1 MGNKSIQKFFA
12 DQNSVIDLSSLGNAK
27 GAKVSLSGPDMNITT
42 PRGSVIIV
50 NGALYSSIKGNNLA
64 VKFKDKTITGAKIL
78 GSVDLK
84 DIQLERIDSSLVD
97 SAQVEKKGNGKRR
110 NKKEE
115 EELKKQLDDAEN
127 AKKEADKAK
136 EEAEKAKEAAEK
148 ALNEAF
154 EVQNSSKQIEEMLQN
169 FLADNVAKDNLA
181 QQSDA
186 SQQNTQAKA
195 TQASKQNDAEK
206 VLPQPINKNTSTG
219 KSNSSKN
226 EENKLDAES
235 VKEPLK
241 VTLALAAE
249 SNSGSKDDSITNFTK
264 PQFVGSTAPNATVII
279 KINGIAV
286 GQAVADSLGN
296 FTFTAPETLTDGT
309 YNLEAEAKT
318 ADGSG
323 SAKLVITIDS
333 VTDKPTFEL
342 SPESSVSGHK
352 GLTPTLTPSIVGT
365 AEENA
370 KVDIYVDNKL
380 VASVDVDKDG
390 NWSYEFKDNELSE
403 GENSIK
409 VVAVDKAGNKNETTD
424 SIITDTIAPE
434 KPTIELDD
442 SSDSGI
448 KNDNITNSTLP
459 TFIGVAEPGSTVS
472 IYLGLKHLGEVIVA
486 KDGTWSYTLTTP
498 LKDGEYNITATATDI
513 AGHTSATANLP
524 FTIDTRISYFSAEIE
539 TTNDSGIVGD
549 NVTNNT
555 RPTFTGKTEPNAII
569 SVINSETGE
578 EVIFKANDKGEWTFN
593 FTSDS
598 VEGINNLTFTVE
610 DVAGNKKDF
619 SFSYVIDTIAPV
631 PPTVSLEDYVV
642 LPNGIILSGNDLP
655 ALVGTAEPKSTILL
669 MRDGK
674 LYDSIEVDSNGTWN
688 YQFSNKFLQGA
699 YDIEIISQDAAGN
712 KSSTVKYSF
721 TIQTE
726 VVPPKAELDAS
737 DDSGAKGDWIT
748 NKHNALTLLG
758 TADRFATVN
767 ILIDGK
773 TIGVTTADADGNW
786 NFDISRNLSDNV
798 YKITVESIDPL
809 GRTSSVDY
817 QLTIDSFTP
826 IPTVMLHDSADSG
839 VKGDMITKINTPLFT
854 GMAEANA
861 KVSIYVDGV
870 LSGEAIA
877 GDDGVWNF
885 QFTTALSDGSHDV
898 TVKVED
904 IAGNTASSSAYNFQI
919 VTQTQ
924 KPTIELVNDTGV
936 DNTDHI
942 INEKNPALTG
952 TAAPYSTVKLYID
965 GALIAEVRTN
975 KDGRWEYTL
984 KADQGLVDGDHRITA
999 SVEDIAGNIAHSDP
1013 FLISVDTAISIP
1025 IVSLSPDSDSG
1036 ISDDNLTNIVK
1047 PTLHLKDIDP
1057 DIISVQVWD
1066 AMSDTQIGVA
1076 TQQPDG
1082 SWAYTFTSDLTEG
1095 LHQVYV
1101 KVEDIAG
1108 NKANSAI
1115 FDFTIDTTVS
1125 TPVISLLSKDDTG
1138 VTGDNLTNINKPGFA
1153 ISGVDADAHRVVV
1166 QVMHNGV
1173 SEEIELSHLN
1183 GSWLFIPGNTWADG
1197 SYTLTVKVED
1207 KAGNTNYS
1215 APLTVVIDTQ
1225 IAIDGVELVNDSG
1238 VKGDNMTNDDRPH
1251 FRVTVP
1257 TDVNEVRLSIDGG
1270 NSWVQATPGV
1280 AGSWEYIWP
1289 TDLADGQYTLT
1300 VEATDKAGNTV
1311 TKTIDFAVDTTLSV
1325 PVIVLDSAD
1334 DTGIQGDNM
1343 TNSTQPTFALQHIDD
1358 DAVRVTV
1365 SVEHGGVTTT
1375 FDATKG
1381 TGGWTFTPPTSWAD
1395 GDYTLSVSVE
1405 DKAGN
1410 TSHSASLTVTVDTQ
1424 IAINNIELVNDSG
1437 IPDDNL
1443 TNNVRPHFQ
1452 VTVPTDVNVVRLSID
1467 GGKTWFNATQSAT
1480 PGVWDYIWPDDVADG
1495 GYTLTVEATDEA
1507 GNKATQTLDFTI
1519 DTTLSVPTLSLDS
1532 ADDSGIAGDNI
1543 TNVKTPGFTLNNI
1556 DTDVS
1561 RVIVEVMH
1569 NGIKQEVPLVQTG
1582 GQWRF
1587 APTSDWADGDY
1598 ILTVKVED
1606 RAGNVKQSAPLT
1618 VTVDTHIAIDRIE
1631 LVNDSGIPGDN
1642 LTNEARPHFQVTV
1655 PADVNGVRLS
1665 IDGGKTWF
1673 DATQSATSGVWDY
1686 TWLTNVANGPHTLM
1700 VEASDKAGNK
1710 TTQKLDFTID
1720 TILSEPTITLDSADD
1735 SAAGDNITNV
1745 KMPGFTLGNID
1756 ADVTKVVVTVAH
1768 DGKNQQIEL
1777 IKNGGVWRFTPG
1789 AAWTDGDYTLTVKV
1803 EDKAGN
1809 TNYSAPLTVTI
1820 DTQTSIDRIE
1830 LLNDTGIVGDNL
1842 TNEARPQFHITV
1854 PTDVN
1859 SVQLSLDG
1867 GINWV
1872 NATLTSDG
1880 VWEYIWPTDLVEN
1893 TYTLTVKATDV
1904 AGNTATETLNF
1915 IIDTTLSTP
1924 TITLDSADDSGTA
1937 NDNKTNVKTP
1947 GFIIGGIDSDVT
1959 QVVVQ
1964 VMRDGH
1970 SEEVELTQTN
1980 GQWRFVPGSAWTD
1993 GDYTLTVTVK
2003 DEAGNIRHSAPLT
2016 VTIDTQITIDHIE
2029 LVNDSGIPDDNLTNN
2044 VRPHFQVTVPTDVN
2058 VVRLSIDG
2066 GKTWFNAT
2074 QSATPGVWDYT
2085 WLADVGEGK
2094 HTLTVEATDKAGNKT
2109 TQQLDFI
2116 IDTLLSEP
2124 TIVLDNTDDSGT
2136 KGDHLTNVNKP
2147 TFLLGN
2153 IDADARYV
2161 TVEVQHGGTKEVLT
2175 ATKDATGNWSVTPTG
2190 TWADGDYTLTV
2201 RVEDEAG
2208 NEKHSASLTV
2218 TVDTQ
2223 ITIDVIELVNDNG
2236 IPGDNMTNDAH
2247 PQFRV
2252 TVPGDVNEV
2261 SLSIDGGV
2269 TWVKATQSATP
2280 GVWNYTWPGT
2290 VPDGDYTLNVKA
2302 TDNAGNTV
2310 TETLHFTID
2319 TTLSTP
2325 VIVLDSADD
2334 SGVHGDN
2341 MTNHTQPTF
2350 ALQHID
2356 DDAVR
2361 VTVSVEH
2368 GGVTTTFDAT
2378 KDAGGW
2384 TFTPTG
2390 AWADGDY
2397 TLSVS
2402 VEDKAGNTSHSASLT
2417 VTVDTQIAINNIE
2430 LVNDSGIPD
2439 DNLTNNVRPHFQ
2451 VTVPTDVNVVRLSI
2465 DGGKT
2470 WFNATQSATPGV
2482 WDYIW
2487 PDDVADGGYTLT
2499 VEATDEAGNKATQTL
2514 DFTIDTTLS
2523 VPTLSLDSA
2532 DDSGIAGD
2540 NITNVKTPGFTLNN
2554 IDTDVS
2560 RVIVEVMHNGIKQ
2573 EVPLVQTGGQWRFA
2587 PTSDWADGD
2596 YILTV
2601 KVEDRAGNVKQSA
2614 PLTVTVD
2621 THIAIDRIELVNDS
2635 GIPGDN
2641 LTNEA
2646 RPHFQVT
2653 VPADVNGVRLSID
2666 GGKTW
2671 FDATQSATSG
2681 VWDYTWLTNVA
2692 NGPHTLMVEASDKA
2706 GNKTTQK
2713 LDFTIDTIL
2722 SEPTITLDSADDSAA
2737 GDNITNVKMPGFT
2750 LGNIDADVT
2759 KVVVTVAHD
2768 GKNQQIE
2775 LIKNGGVWRFTP
2787 GAAWTDGDYTLTVKV
2802 EDKAGN
2808 TNYSA
2813 PLTVTIDTQTS
2824 IDRIELLNDTG
2835 IVGDNL
2841 TNEARPQFHI
2851 TVPTD
2856 VNSVQLS
2863 LDGGINWVNA
2873 TLTSDGVWE
2882 YIWPTDLVEN
2892 TYTLTVKATD
2902 VAGNTATETLNFI
2915 IDTTLSTPT
2924 ITLDSADDSG
2934 TANDNKTNVK
2944 TPGFIIGGIDSDV
2957 TQVVVQVMRDGH
2969 SEEVE
2974 LTQTNGQWRFVPG
2987 SAWTDGDYT
2996 LTVTV
3001 KDEAGNIR
3009 HSAPLTVTI
3018 DTQITI
3024 DHIELVNDS
3033 GIPDD
3038 NLTNNVR
3045 PHFQVTVPTDVNV
3058 VRLSI
3063 DGGKTWFNATQSATP
3078 GVWDYTWLADVGEG
3092 KHTLTV
3098 EATDKAGN
3106 KTTQQL
3112 DFIIDTLL
3120 SEPTIVLD
3128 NTDDSGTKGDN
3139 LTNVNK
3145 PTFLLGNIDAD
3156 ARYVTVEVQHG
3167 GTKEVLTA
3175 TKGATGIWSVTP
3187 TGTWADGD
3195 YTLTVRVEDDA
3206 GNVKY
3211 SAPLTV
3217 TVDTQITIDVIELV
3231 NDNGIPGDN
3240 LTNDVRPH
3248 FRVTVPGDVNEVR
3261 LSIDGGNTWVR
3272 ATQGTAGIWDYTWPK
3287 DVTDGLH
3294 TLTVEATDKAG
3305 NKTTQTLDFTIDT
3318 RLSTPT
3324 IAMDSRDDT
3333 GAIGDHITSVKRP
3346 GFTIGNI
3353 DADAHSVI
3361 LRITQGGNSQE
3372 VTLTQVGGQWRF
3384 TPDADWADGSYTLT
3398 VEVTDNA
3405 GNVRQSTPLVVTVD
3419 TQTSITDIT
3428 LVNDHGVP
3436 DDNLTNSTRPQ
3447 FEITVPA
3454 DVNSV
3459 QLSIDGGANWVSATQ
3474 GIEGVWGYTWPTDM
3488 GDGKHTLTVM
3498 VTDRA
3503 GNTATQTLEFFI
3515 DTRLSTPTIALDS
3528 TDDTGTPGDDMT
3540 NRTRPT
3546 FILQNIDS
3554 DVINVTVSV
3563 THNGTTTSF
3572 TATQGA
3578 GGWSFTPP
3586 APWGDGDYTLTVT
3599 VEDRAGNTRPSTP
3612 LTVTVDTQI
3621 AIDRIE
3627 LVNDSGVPGDNVT
3640 KHVRPQFQISVPD
3653 DVEKVLL
3660 SIDGG
3665 TTWVT
3670 AIKSSTAGIWD
3681 YTWPTDMPE
3690 GQHTLTVEVTDGA
3703 GNKMTE
3709 TLNFTIDITLLTPT
3723 IELAPDQD
3731 TGQNKNDNLTSV
3743 TQPVFVLGSIDKD
3756 VRHVELSIEHNGTFK
3771 TVVLTESA
3779 DGWRYRPDSALAD
3792 GSYTFTVTVTDVAGN
3807 QQTSA
3812 PLKVTIDG
3820 TLTTPVIELAAG
3832 EDSGTVGDRL
3842 TNHDRPVFDIHQV
3855 DSDVTRV
3862 MVKVTYNG
3870 KTHEEAAVF
3879 TNGQWRFTPS
3889 ASWADGSYQLAVVV
3903 EDLAGNV
3910 KESAPFE
3917 VRIDTTTTINNIVLL
3932 NDTGVQN
3939 DQLTNVAKPSFRIDV
3954 PGDVVQ
3960 VRVTLDGGANWN
3972 VIRKNADGQWI
3983 FDSPNTLVDGT
3994 YTLRV
3999 EATDEAGNIANKDL
4013 VFNID
4018 TNIQVPTIALD
4029 AGQDTGANTAD
4040 NITNI
4045 SRPTFTIGNVDP
4057 DVIKVVVT
4065 IDGHDYNA
4073 TKVGAGWQFTPG
4085 NAIPDGS
4092 YNITVTVE
4100 DKAGNT
4106 ATSKPL
4112 PVVIDTTAE
4121 IESVTLVTDSGDSD
4135 VDNITKVDKPQFS
4148 IVTADDITHVRVK
4161 IDNAANWIE
4170 LTKGGDGR
4178 WIFNVGSALPDGQH
4192 TLLVDVTDIAG
4203 NVAQETLQFTIDT
4216 TLREP
4221 TIVLDPTHDTGDD
4234 TNDNLTRINK
4244 PVFIIGNVDNDVSHI
4259 VVHIDGRDY
4268 TIENTG
4274 GNLTFTPDQP
4284 LSDGQHTISV
4294 TVTDIAGNTKTSAEL
4309 RIEIDTQVQIDSV
4322 TLTTDSGVNDHDN
4335 VTNAT
4340 RPSFEIATPDDV
4352 TSVLVSF
4359 DGVNWT
4365 PISKNAAG
4373 QWEFTAGSALPDGHY
4388 TLHVQATDR
4397 AGNTA
4402 NSTLGFTVD
4411 TQIDGLSVVMLDDAG
4426 KDSTDGITNI
4436 TSPRFE
4442 ISAREPLQSVT
4453 VILNGKSSTL
4463 TQGAGN
4469 KWLFTPDTPLVD
4481 GTYKIEI
4488 VAEDIAGN
4496 KISKEVSFT
4505 IDTIVSDPSID
4516 LLDADDTGESAV
4528 DNITSVTTPRF
4539 VIGNVPADIDTV
4551 VIRINGVSYSVTANG
4566 NNLWEFQV
4574 PVALNDG
4581 VYEAVVV
4588 FRDIAGNTS
4597 ETKLPFTIDTTTS
4610 VSVRMEPAS
4619 DTGNSNS
4626 DNLTNKQNPKF
4637 EGTAEPN
4644 AKLVITIVDDKSGRE
4659 VLKQTITVGAD
4670 GNWSVT
4676 PNILPDGMYTIN
4688 VVATDVA
4695 GNTAQTQERFTIDTV
4710 TIDPTIR
4717 LSDPSID
4724 DQHEATSLRP
4734 EFKGFAEAFSTIMI
4748 QWDGKVVG
4756 SANANANGEWSW
4768 TPPSVLAPGSYVVSI
4783 VAKDKAGNE
4792 SSQVDF
4798 PVVIPVIDVT
4808 PPTIKLSEES
4818 DSGALGDFTTN
4829 NKTPTLIG
4837 STLPNTIVSI
4847 YVDGVKVG
4855 EATADTAGRYTF
4867 QLSEMK
4873 DGHYVVQVGIVNPRD
4888 NSELRSTAVD
4898 VTIDTE
4904 VAELV
4909 WNISGMHEGGYIN
4922 TVTPEI
4928 GGTSEPNSK
4937 ITIFV
4942 NGVEKAIAYTT
4953 GAGHWG
4959 VVLPALGNDGNYELT
4974 FKVEDVAGNIRE
4986 FGPQNVILDTVISPL
5001 TVVLREADDSGKVG
5015 DWITNKSHVTI
5026 DGTAEAGSTLTIRN
5040 PQGVVIATLVVGN
5053 DGRWSA
5059 ELDLREGSNAFV
5071 VVSEDKAGNSQQ
5083 KEILIEH
5090 DTQIEISDISLSRDT
5105 NSGDKYDLITNNKSP
5120 VLVAMTDP
5128 GATVQVYI
5136 NGVLQGTVEASSSG
5150 NISYTMPAN
5159 SADGEYQVQFVATDT
5174 AGNRVESAITTVT
5187 IDSQIAVFDID
5198 EDSLPALSNNRAL
5211 SVSGV
5216 GEAGSQVSI
5225 FVDGKLVNVVMV
5237 EADGTWRA
5245 PILLQ
5250 DDGTFNIHFSIT
5262 DVAGNTEVSKDYS
5275 VDVDSST
5282 DFPTLNLEDASNS
5295 GSLDDLITNH
5305 NKPVLVG
5312 TAEAGATIHIYVD
5325 EKIVANVLVLE
5336 DGTWSYQFDNALKDG
5351 EYSIRVVAEDPAG
5364 NTAESPRLL
5373 VTIDTSTFIDNPAM
5387 VAGSDNGIFS
5397 NDSIT
5402 SQTRPTFSIFGE
5414 MNQSVQ
5420 IFIDGVL
5427 VDTITVTDR
5436 NQVYR
5441 PESPLGDGSHSIYYV
5456 ITDKAGNTATSK
5468 TLNFTIDTFNT
5479 TPVAIDSIGGQTLA
5493 EMTGSDGKI
5502 YITDTTRNLLFSG
5515 SAEPN
5520 SKIEIII
5527 NGLNVG
5533 EVWVNEKGHWQMPV
5547 NPLYFTEGQLDITV
5561 KSTDRAGNVNQ
5572 EKYSIWVDTHIKVFT
5587 SELDDNKSSSKT
5599 EWWSNSDLITMRGT
5613 GEIGATVSLIV
5624 AGVTLA
5630 TAVVAATGRWELST
5644 DKLPEGTYDISLVIE
5659 DSAGNRWEDVRE
5671 IFIDRTPPNAPVVT
5685 YSDIVNDLIIMQG
5698 TAEAKSQLIITD
5710 SEGNTYTLTVPDNG
5724 KWSMAI
5730 PYPSEGKFTITSVD
5744 AIGNRSDDV
5753 PLDIMKEVPVISLSP
5768 DSDSGTVGDN
5778 ITRDKQPTFIIGN
5791 LESDVVVVQV
5801 DINGTV
5807 YNAEKNADGVWFFT
5821 PGTPLADGSYTIS
5834 VIASDAAGNQKNS
5847 LPITV
5852 TIDSTLT
5859 VPEIAL
5865 AAGEDNGASDSD
5877 NVTNHTQPK
5886 FTLQHIDADVTGV
5899 TVNVTHNGVTDI
5911 YQATQGADGWT
5922 FTPPAAWNDGNY
5934 TLSVTVVDRAGNSQ
5948 QSASLAVTVDSTVTV
5963 TADSQHDDA
5972 SDDATATAVTPPESE
5987 TVNAESATHLRTE
6000 PSAAE
6005 ESVVKVTAYSI
6016 TLLNADSGDEIDRSI
6031 SQTPSFE
6038 ISVPENIVNVSIM
6051 FEGEE
6056 FTLPITNQKA
6066 IFEVPLSLEDGEYT
6080 MDVKFIDKDND
6091 FLIKEKTFSVDHSSA
6106 DIVNAMNVRGKTE
6119 DDINDSPS
6127 TSSVGHN
6134 NNGAIDVF
6142 AVNEVTLPVDNQ
6154 EEHA

>member
-42 PRGSVIIV
+42 PHGSVIIV

-115 EELKKQLDDAEN
+115 EELKKQLDEAEN

-249 SNSGSKDDSITNFTK
+249 SNSGSQDDSITNFTK

-448 KNDNITNSTLP
+448 KNDSITNSTLP

-539 TTNDSGIVGD
+539 TTDDSGIVGD

-598 VEGINNLTFTVE
+598 VEGVNNLTFTVE

-619 SFSYVIDTIAPV
+619 SFSYVIDTVAPV
-631 PPTVSLEDYVV
+631 PPTVSLEDFVV

-1066 AMSDTQIGVA
+1066 AASDTQIGVA

-1108 NKANSAI
+1108 NKANSAV

-1183 GSWLFIPGNTWADG
+1183 GSWLFTPGNTWADG

-1325 PVIVLDSAD
+1325 PVIVLNSAD
-1334 DTGIQGDNM
+1334 DTGVQGDNM

-1381 TGGWTFTPPTSWAD
+1381 VGGWSFTPTGAWAD

-1437 IPDDNL
+1437 IPNDNL

-1467 GGKTWFNATQSAT
+1467 GGKTWFNATQNAT

-1507 GNKATQTLDFTI
+1507 GNKTTQTLDFTI

-1561 RVIVEVMH
+1561 RVTVEVMH

-1710 TTQKLDFTID
+1710 TTQKLDFIID
-1720 TILSEPTITLDSADD
+1720 TMLSEPTITLDSPDD

-1872 NATLTSDG
+1872 NATLTPDG

-2016 VTIDTQITIDHIE
+2016 VTIDTQI
-2029 LVNDSGIPDDNLTNN
+2029 
-2044 VRPHFQVTVPTDVN
+2044 
-2058 VVRLSIDG
+2058 
-2066 GKTWFNAT
+2066 A
-2074 QSATPGVWDYT
+2074 
-2085 WLADVGEGK
+2085 
-2094 HTLTVEATDKAGNKT
+2094 
-2109 TQQLDFI
+2109 
-2116 IDTLLSEP
+2116 
-2124 TIVLDNTDDSGT
+2124 
-2136 KGDHLTNVNKP
+2136 
-2147 TFLLGN
+2147 
-2153 IDADARYV
+2153 
-2161 TVEVQHGGTKEVLT
+2161 
-2175 ATKDATGNWSVTPTG
+2175 
-2190 TWADGDYTLTV
+2190 
-2201 RVEDEAG
+2201 
-2208 NEKHSASLTV
+2208 
-2218 TVDTQ
+2218 
-2223 ITIDVIELVNDNG
+2223 
-2236 IPGDNMTNDAH
+2236 
-2247 PQFRV
+2247 
-2252 TVPGDVNEV
+2252 
-2261 SLSIDGGV
+2261 
-2269 TWVKATQSATP
+2269 
-2280 GVWNYTWPGT
+2280 
-2290 VPDGDYTLNVKA
+2290 
-2302 TDNAGNTV
+2302 
-2310 TETLHFTID
+2310 
-2319 TTLSTP
+2319 
-2325 VIVLDSADD
+2325 
-2334 SGVHGDN
+2334 
-2341 MTNHTQPTF
+2341 
-2350 ALQHID
+2350 
-2356 DDAVR
+2356 
-2361 VTVSVEH
+2361 
-2368 GGVTTTFDAT
+2368 
-2378 KDAGGW
+2378 
-2384 TFTPTG
+2384 
-2390 AWADGDY
+2390 
-2397 TLSVS
+2397 
-2402 VEDKAGNTSHSASLT
+2402 
-2417 VTVDTQIAINNIE
+2417 
-2430 LVNDSGIPD
+2430 
-2439 DNLTNNVRPHFQ
+2439 
-2451 VTVPTDVNVVRLSI
+2451 
-2465 DGGKT
+2465 
-2470 WFNATQSATPGV
+2470 
-2482 WDYIW
+2482 
-2487 PDDVADGGYTLT
+2487 
-2499 VEATDEAGNKATQTL
+2499 
-2514 DFTIDTTLS
+2514 
-2523 VPTLSLDSA
+2523 
-2532 DDSGIAGD
+2532 
-2540 NITNVKTPGFTLNN
+2540 
-2554 IDTDVS
+2554 
-2560 RVIVEVMHNGIKQ
+2560 
-2573 EVPLVQTGGQWRFA
+2573 
-2587 PTSDWADGD
+2587 
-2596 YILTV
+2596 
-2601 KVEDRAGNVKQSA
+2601 
-2614 PLTVTVD
+2614 
-2621 THIAIDRIELVNDS
+2621 
-2635 GIPGDN
+2635 
-2641 LTNEA
+2641 
-2646 RPHFQVT
+2646 
-2653 VPADVNGVRLSID
+2653 
-2666 GGKTW
+2666 
-2671 FDATQSATSG
+2671 
-2681 VWDYTWLTNVA
+2681 
-2692 NGPHTLMVEASDKA
+2692 
-2706 GNKTTQK
+2706 
-2713 LDFTIDTIL
+2713 
-2722 SEPTITLDSADDSAA
+2722 
-2737 GDNITNVKMPGFT
+2737 
-2750 LGNIDADVT
+2750 
-2759 KVVVTVAHD
+2759 
-2768 GKNQQIE
+2768 
-2775 LIKNGGVWRFTP
+2775 
-2787 GAAWTDGDYTLTVKV
+2787 
-2802 EDKAGN
+2802 
-2808 TNYSA
+2808 
-2813 PLTVTIDTQTS
+2813 
-2824 IDRIELLNDTG
+2824 
-2835 IVGDNL
+2835 
-2841 TNEARPQFHI
+2841 
-2851 TVPTD
+2851 
-2856 VNSVQLS
+2856 
-2863 LDGGINWVNA
+2863 
-2873 TLTSDGVWE
+2873 
-2882 YIWPTDLVEN
+2882 
-2892 TYTLTVKATD
+2892 
-2902 VAGNTATETLNFI
+2902 
-2915 IDTTLSTPT
+2915 
-2924 ITLDSADDSG
+2924 
-2934 TANDNKTNVK
+2934 
-2944 TPGFIIGGIDSDV
+2944 
-2957 TQVVVQVMRDGH
+2957 
-2969 SEEVE
+2969 
-2974 LTQTNGQWRFVPG
+2974 
-2987 SAWTDGDYT
+2987 
-2996 LTVTV
+2996 
-3001 KDEAGNIR
+3001 
-3009 HSAPLTVTI
+3009 
-3018 DTQITI
+3018 I

-3175 TKGATGIWSVTP
+3175 TKDATGNWSVTPTGTWADGDYTLTVRVEDEAGNEKHSASLTVTVDTQITIDAIELVNDNGIPGDNMTNDAHPQFRVTVPGDVNEVSLSIDGGVTWVKATQSATPGVWNYTWPGTVPDGDYTLNVKATDNAGNTVTETLHFTIDTTLSTPVIVLDSADDTGIQGDNMTNRTQPTFNLQHIDDDAVRVTVSVEHGGVTTTFDATKGVGGWTFTPPTSWGAGDYTLSVSVEDKAGNTSHSASLTVTVDTQIAINNIELVNDSGIPDDNLTNNVRPQFQVKVPTDVNEVRLSIDGGKTWFNATQSATPGVWDYTWLVDVGEGKHTLTVEATDKAGNQTTQKLDFIIDTLLSEPTIVLDSTDDSGTKGDNLTNANKPTFLLGNIDADARYVTVEVQHGSTKEVLTATKGATGIWSVTP

-3195 YTLTVRVEDDA
+3195 YTLTVRVEDEA

-3324 IAMDSRDDT
+3324 ITMDSRDDT

-3353 DADAHSVI
+3353 DADAQSVI

-3405 GNVRQSTPLVVTVD
+3405 GNVRQSTPLIVTVD

-3459 QLSIDGGANWVSATQ
+3459 QLSIDGGANWVSAAQ

-3621 AIDRIE
+3621 AIDHIE
-3627 LVNDSGVPGDNVT
+3627 LVNDSGVPGDNIT

-3690 GQHTLTVEVTDGA
+3690 GQHTLIVEVTDGA
-3703 GNKMTE
+3703 GNKMTG
-3709 TLNFTIDITLLTPT
+3709 TLDFTIDITLLTPT

-3842 TNHDRPVFDIHQV
+3842 TNHDRPVFDIRQV

-3910 KESAPFE
+3910 KESAPLE

-3954 PGDVVQ
+3954 PGDVIQ

-4178 WIFNVGSALPDGQH
+4178 WIFNVGSALPDGKH

-4309 RIEIDTQVQIDSV
+4309 QIEIDTQVQIDSV

-4373 QWEFTAGSALPDGHY
+4373 QWEFTAGSALSDGHY

-4528 DNITSVTTPRF
+4528 DNITSVTKPRF

-4551 VIRINGVSYSVTANG
+4551 VIRINGVSYPVTANG

-4619 DTGNSNS
+4619 DTGSSNS

-4659 VLKQTITVGAD
+4659 VLKHTITVGAD

-4724 DQHEATSLRP
+4724 DQYEATSLRP
-4734 EFKGFAEAFSTIMI
+4734 EFKGLAEAFSTIMI

-4829 NKTPTLIG
+4829 NKTPTLVG
-4837 STLPNTIVSI
+4837 NTLPNAIVSI

-4959 VVLPALGNDGNYELT
+4959 VVLPALGNDGNYVLT

-5083 KEILIEH
+5083 KDILIEH

-5295 GSLDDLITNH
+5295 GSLDDLITSH

-5373 VTIDTSTFIDNPAM
+5373 VTIDTSTFIDNPVM
-5387 VAGSDNGIFS
+5387 MAGSDNGIFS

-5402 SQTRPTFSIFGE
+5402 TQTRPAFSIYGE

-5533 EVWVNEKGHWQMPV
+5533 EVWVNDKGHWQMPV

-5572 EKYSIWVDTHIKVFT
+5572 EKYSIWVDTHIQVFT

-5599 EWWSNSDLITMRGT
+5599 DWWSNSSTITMRGM

-5630 TAVVAATGRWELST
+5630 TAVVAANGQWELST
-5644 DKLPEGTYDISLVIE
+5644 DQLPEGKYDITLSIE
-5659 DSAGNRWEDVRE
+5659 DNAGNRKEEVHE

-5710 SEGNTYTLTVPDNG
+5710 SNGNTYTLTVPDNG

-5753 PLDIMKEVPVISLSP
+5753 PLDIMKETPVISLSP

-5778 ITRDKQPTFIIGN
+5778 ITRDNQPTFIIGN

-5865 AAGEDNGASDSD
+5865 AAGEGNGASDSD
-5877 NVTNHTQPK
+5877 NVTNHNHTQPK

-5922 FTPPAAWNDGNY
+5922 FTPPAAWNDGTY
-5934 TLSVTVVDRAGNSQ
+5934 TLSVTVVDRAGNSL
-5948 QSASLAVTVDSTVTV
+5948 QSASLEVTVDSTVTV

-5972 SDDATATAVTPPESE
+5972 SDDATPTAVTPPESE
-5987 TVNAESATHLRTE
+5987 TVNAESATHLRTV

-6005 ESVVKVTAYSI
+6005 ESVVKETAYSI

-6038 ISVPENIVNVSIM
+6038 ISVPENIVNVSVM

-6080 MDVKFIDKDND
+6080 MDVKFLDKDDD

-6106 DIVNAMNVRGKTE
+6106 DIVNAMNARGKTE

>member
-448 KNDNITNSTLP
+448 KNDSITNSTLP

-1066 AMSDTQIGVA
+1066 AASDTQIGVA

-1108 NKANSAI
+1108 NKANSAV

-1325 PVIVLDSAD
+1325 PVIVLNSAD
-1334 DTGIQGDNM
+1334 DTGVQGDNM

-1381 TGGWTFTPPTSWAD
+1381 TGGWSFTPTGAWAD

-1437 IPDDNL
+1437 IPNDNL

-1480 PGVWDYIWPDDVADG
+1480 PGAWDYIWPDDVADG
-1495 GYTLTVEATDEA
+1495 GYTLTVEATDKA
-1507 GNKATQTLDFTI
+1507 GNKTTQELDFTI

-2016 VTIDTQITIDHIE
+2016 VTIDTQIAIDHIE
-2029 LVNDSGIPDDNLTNN
+2029 LVNDSGIPDDNLTNEA
-2044 VRPHFQVTVPTDVN
+2044 RPHFQVTVPTDVN

-2094 HTLTVEATDKAGNKT
+2094 HTLTVEATDKAGN
-2109 TQQLDFI
+2109 Q
-2116 IDTLLSEP
+2116 
-2124 TIVLDNTDDSGT
+2124 
-2136 KGDHLTNVNKP
+2136 
-2147 TFLLGN
+2147 
-2153 IDADARYV
+2153 
-2161 TVEVQHGGTKEVLT
+2161 
-2175 ATKDATGNWSVTPTG
+2175 
-2190 TWADGDYTLTV
+2190 
-2201 RVEDEAG
+2201 
-2208 NEKHSASLTV
+2208 
-2218 TVDTQ
+2218 
-2223 ITIDVIELVNDNG
+2223 
-2236 IPGDNMTNDAH
+2236 
-2247 PQFRV
+2247 
-2252 TVPGDVNEV
+2252 
-2261 SLSIDGGV
+2261 
-2269 TWVKATQSATP
+2269 
-2280 GVWNYTWPGT
+2280 
-2290 VPDGDYTLNVKA
+2290 
-2302 TDNAGNTV
+2302 
-2310 TETLHFTID
+2310 
-2319 TTLSTP
+2319 
-2325 VIVLDSADD
+2325 
-2334 SGVHGDN
+2334 
-2341 MTNHTQPTF
+2341 
-2350 ALQHID
+2350 
-2356 DDAVR
+2356 
-2361 VTVSVEH
+2361 
-2368 GGVTTTFDAT
+2368 
-2378 KDAGGW
+2378 
-2384 TFTPTG
+2384 
-2390 AWADGDY
+2390 
-2397 TLSVS
+2397 
-2402 VEDKAGNTSHSASLT
+2402 
-2417 VTVDTQIAINNIE
+2417 
-2430 LVNDSGIPD
+2430 
-2439 DNLTNNVRPHFQ
+2439 
-2451 VTVPTDVNVVRLSI
+2451 
-2465 DGGKT
+2465 
-2470 WFNATQSATPGV
+2470 
-2482 WDYIW
+2482 
-2487 PDDVADGGYTLT
+2487 
-2499 VEATDEAGNKATQTL
+2499 
-2514 DFTIDTTLS
+2514 
-2523 VPTLSLDSA
+2523 
-2532 DDSGIAGD
+2532 
-2540 NITNVKTPGFTLNN
+2540 
-2554 IDTDVS
+2554 
-2560 RVIVEVMHNGIKQ
+2560 
-2573 EVPLVQTGGQWRFA
+2573 
-2587 PTSDWADGD
+2587 
-2596 YILTV
+2596 
-2601 KVEDRAGNVKQSA
+2601 
-2614 PLTVTVD
+2614 
-2621 THIAIDRIELVNDS
+2621 
-2635 GIPGDN
+2635 
-2641 LTNEA
+2641 
-2646 RPHFQVT
+2646 
-2653 VPADVNGVRLSID
+2653 
-2666 GGKTW
+2666 
-2671 FDATQSATSG
+2671 
-2681 VWDYTWLTNVA
+2681 
-2692 NGPHTLMVEASDKA
+2692 
-2706 GNKTTQK
+2706 
-2713 LDFTIDTIL
+2713 
-2722 SEPTITLDSADDSAA
+2722 
-2737 GDNITNVKMPGFT
+2737 
-2750 LGNIDADVT
+2750 
-2759 KVVVTVAHD
+2759 
-2768 GKNQQIE
+2768 
-2775 LIKNGGVWRFTP
+2775 
-2787 GAAWTDGDYTLTVKV
+2787 
-2802 EDKAGN
+2802 
-2808 TNYSA
+2808 
-2813 PLTVTIDTQTS
+2813 
-2824 IDRIELLNDTG
+2824 
-2835 IVGDNL
+2835 
-2841 TNEARPQFHI
+2841 
-2851 TVPTD
+2851 
-2856 VNSVQLS
+2856 
-2863 LDGGINWVNA
+2863 
-2873 TLTSDGVWE
+2873 
-2882 YIWPTDLVEN
+2882 
-2892 TYTLTVKATD
+2892 
-2902 VAGNTATETLNFI
+2902 
-2915 IDTTLSTPT
+2915 
-2924 ITLDSADDSG
+2924 
-2934 TANDNKTNVK
+2934 
-2944 TPGFIIGGIDSDV
+2944 
-2957 TQVVVQVMRDGH
+2957 
-2969 SEEVE
+2969 
-2974 LTQTNGQWRFVPG
+2974 
-2987 SAWTDGDYT
+2987 
-2996 LTVTV
+2996 
-3001 KDEAGNIR
+3001 
-3009 HSAPLTVTI
+3009 
-3018 DTQITI
+3018 
-3024 DHIELVNDS
+3024 
-3033 GIPDD
+3033 
-3038 NLTNNVR
+3038 
-3045 PHFQVTVPTDVNV
+3045 
-3058 VRLSI
+3058 
-3063 DGGKTWFNATQSATP
+3063 
-3078 GVWDYTWLADVGEG
+3078 
-3092 KHTLTV
+3092 
-3098 EATDKAGN
+3098 
-3106 KTTQQL
+3106 TTQQL

-3156 ARYVTVEVQHG
+3156 ARYVTVEVQYG
-3167 GTKEVLTA
+3167 GTKKVLTA

-3195 YTLTVRVEDDA
+3195 YMLTVRVEDDA

-3324 IAMDSRDDT
+3324 ITMDSRDDT

-3353 DADAHSVI
+3353 DSDAQSVI

-3405 GNVRQSTPLVVTVD
+3405 GNVRQSTPLIVTVD

-3459 QLSIDGGANWVSATQ
+3459 QLSIDGGANWVSAAQ

-3621 AIDRIE
+3621 AIDHIE

-3709 TLNFTIDITLLTPT
+3709 TLNFTIDITLMTPT

-3743 TQPVFVLGSIDKD
+3743 TQPIFVLGSIDKD

-3842 TNHDRPVFDIHQV
+3842 TNHDRPVFDIRQV

-3954 PGDVVQ
+3954 PGDVIQ

-4178 WIFNVGSALPDGQH
+4178 WIFNVGSALPDGKH

-4309 RIEIDTQVQIDSV
+4309 KIEIDTQVQIDSV

-4528 DNITSVTTPRF
+4528 DNITSVTKPRF
-4539 VIGNVPADIDTV
+4539 VIGNVSADIDTV
-4551 VIRINGVSYSVTANG
+4551 VIRINGVSYPVTANG

-4619 DTGNSNS
+4619 DTGSSNS

-4659 VLKQTITVGAD
+4659 VLKHTITVGAD

-4724 DQHEATSLRP
+4724 DQYEATSLRP
-4734 EFKGFAEAFSTIMI
+4734 EFKGLAEAFSTIMI

-4829 NKTPTLIG
+4829 NKTPTLVG
-4837 STLPNTIVSI
+4837 NTLPNAIVSI

-5083 KEILIEH
+5083 KDILIEH

-5295 GSLDDLITNH
+5295 GSLDDLITSH

-5402 SQTRPTFSIFGE
+5402 SQTRPTFSISGE

-5572 EKYSIWVDTHIKVFT
+5572 EKYSIWVDTHIQVFT

-5599 EWWSNSDLITMRGT
+5599 DWWSNSSTITMRGM

-5630 TAVVAATGRWELST
+5630 TAVVAANGQWELST
-5644 DKLPEGTYDISLVIE
+5644 DQLPEGKYDITLSIE
-5659 DSAGNRWEDVRE
+5659 DNAGNRKEEVHE

-5710 SEGNTYTLTVPDNG
+5710 SNGNTYTLTVPDNG

-5865 AAGEDNGASDSD
+5865 AAGEDNGVSDSD

-5899 TVNVTHNGVTDI
+5899 TVNVTHNGVTDT

-5922 FTPPAAWNDGNY
+5922 FTPPAAWNDGTY

-5987 TVNAESATHLRTE
+5987 TVNAESATHLRTV

-6005 ESVVKVTAYSI
+6005 ESVVKETAYSI

-6038 ISVPENIVNVSIM
+6038 ISVPENIVNVSVM

-6106 DIVNAMNVRGKTE
+6106 DIVNAMNARGKTE

>member
-424 SIITDTIAPE
+424 SIITDTIPPE

-598 VEGINNLTFTVE
+598 VEGVNNLTFTVE

-619 SFSYVIDTIAPV
+619 SFSYVIDTVAPV
-631 PPTVSLEDYVV
+631 PPTVSLEDFVV

-1036 ISDDNLTNIVK
+1036 VSDDNLTNIVK

-1066 AMSDTQIGVA
+1066 AASDTQIGVA

-1108 NKANSAI
+1108 NKANSAV

-1381 TGGWTFTPPTSWAD
+1381 TGGWSFTPTGAWAD

-1437 IPDDNL
+1437 IPNDNL

-1480 PGVWDYIWPDDVADG
+1480 PGAWDYIWPDDVADG
-1495 GYTLTVEATDEA
+1495 GYTLTVEATDKA
-1507 GNKATQTLDFTI
+1507 GNKTTQELDFTI

-1700 VEASDKAGNK
+1700 VEATDKAGNK

-2016 VTIDTQITIDHIE
+2016 VTIDTQI
-2029 LVNDSGIPDDNLTNN
+2029 
-2044 VRPHFQVTVPTDVN
+2044 
-2058 VVRLSIDG
+2058 
-2066 GKTWFNAT
+2066 A
-2074 QSATPGVWDYT
+2074 
-2085 WLADVGEGK
+2085 
-2094 HTLTVEATDKAGNKT
+2094 
-2109 TQQLDFI
+2109 
-2116 IDTLLSEP
+2116 
-2124 TIVLDNTDDSGT
+2124 
-2136 KGDHLTNVNKP
+2136 
-2147 TFLLGN
+2147 
-2153 IDADARYV
+2153 
-2161 TVEVQHGGTKEVLT
+2161 
-2175 ATKDATGNWSVTPTG
+2175 
-2190 TWADGDYTLTV
+2190 
-2201 RVEDEAG
+2201 
-2208 NEKHSASLTV
+2208 
-2218 TVDTQ
+2218 
-2223 ITIDVIELVNDNG
+2223 
-2236 IPGDNMTNDAH
+2236 
-2247 PQFRV
+2247 
-2252 TVPGDVNEV
+2252 
-2261 SLSIDGGV
+2261 
-2269 TWVKATQSATP
+2269 
-2280 GVWNYTWPGT
+2280 
-2290 VPDGDYTLNVKA
+2290 
-2302 TDNAGNTV
+2302 
-2310 TETLHFTID
+2310 
-2319 TTLSTP
+2319 
-2325 VIVLDSADD
+2325 
-2334 SGVHGDN
+2334 
-2341 MTNHTQPTF
+2341 
-2350 ALQHID
+2350 
-2356 DDAVR
+2356 
-2361 VTVSVEH
+2361 
-2368 GGVTTTFDAT
+2368 
-2378 KDAGGW
+2378 
-2384 TFTPTG
+2384 
-2390 AWADGDY
+2390 
-2397 TLSVS
+2397 
-2402 VEDKAGNTSHSASLT
+2402 
-2417 VTVDTQIAINNIE
+2417 
-2430 LVNDSGIPD
+2430 
-2439 DNLTNNVRPHFQ
+2439 
-2451 VTVPTDVNVVRLSI
+2451 
-2465 DGGKT
+2465 
-2470 WFNATQSATPGV
+2470 
-2482 WDYIW
+2482 
-2487 PDDVADGGYTLT
+2487 
-2499 VEATDEAGNKATQTL
+2499 
-2514 DFTIDTTLS
+2514 
-2523 VPTLSLDSA
+2523 
-2532 DDSGIAGD
+2532 
-2540 NITNVKTPGFTLNN
+2540 
-2554 IDTDVS
+2554 
-2560 RVIVEVMHNGIKQ
+2560 
-2573 EVPLVQTGGQWRFA
+2573 
-2587 PTSDWADGD
+2587 
-2596 YILTV
+2596 
-2601 KVEDRAGNVKQSA
+2601 
-2614 PLTVTVD
+2614 
-2621 THIAIDRIELVNDS
+2621 
-2635 GIPGDN
+2635 
-2641 LTNEA
+2641 
-2646 RPHFQVT
+2646 
-2653 VPADVNGVRLSID
+2653 
-2666 GGKTW
+2666 
-2671 FDATQSATSG
+2671 
-2681 VWDYTWLTNVA
+2681 
-2692 NGPHTLMVEASDKA
+2692 
-2706 GNKTTQK
+2706 
-2713 LDFTIDTIL
+2713 
-2722 SEPTITLDSADDSAA
+2722 
-2737 GDNITNVKMPGFT
+2737 
-2750 LGNIDADVT
+2750 
-2759 KVVVTVAHD
+2759 
-2768 GKNQQIE
+2768 
-2775 LIKNGGVWRFTP
+2775 
-2787 GAAWTDGDYTLTVKV
+2787 
-2802 EDKAGN
+2802 
-2808 TNYSA
+2808 
-2813 PLTVTIDTQTS
+2813 
-2824 IDRIELLNDTG
+2824 
-2835 IVGDNL
+2835 
-2841 TNEARPQFHI
+2841 
-2851 TVPTD
+2851 
-2856 VNSVQLS
+2856 
-2863 LDGGINWVNA
+2863 
-2873 TLTSDGVWE
+2873 
-2882 YIWPTDLVEN
+2882 
-2892 TYTLTVKATD
+2892 
-2902 VAGNTATETLNFI
+2902 
-2915 IDTTLSTPT
+2915 
-2924 ITLDSADDSG
+2924 
-2934 TANDNKTNVK
+2934 
-2944 TPGFIIGGIDSDV
+2944 
-2957 TQVVVQVMRDGH
+2957 
-2969 SEEVE
+2969 
-2974 LTQTNGQWRFVPG
+2974 
-2987 SAWTDGDYT
+2987 
-2996 LTVTV
+2996 
-3001 KDEAGNIR
+3001 
-3009 HSAPLTVTI
+3009 
-3018 DTQITI
+3018 I

-3175 TKGATGIWSVTP
+3175 TKDATGIWSVTPTGTWADGDYMLTVRVEDDAGNVKYSAPLTVTVDTQITIDVIELVNDNGIPGDNMTNDAHPQFRVTVPGDVNEVSLSIDGGVTWVKATQSATPGVWNYTWPGTVPDGDYTLNVKATDNAGNTVTETLHFTIDTTLSVPVIVLNSADDTGVQGDNMTNRTQPTFALQHIDDDAVRVTVSVEHGGVTTTFDATKGTGGWSFTPTGAWADGDYTLSVSVEDKAGNTSHSASLTVTVDTQIAINNIELVNDSGIPDDNLTNNVRPHFQVTVPTDVNVVRLSIDGGKTWFNATQSATPGVWDYTWLADVGEGKHTLTVEATDKAGNQTTQKLDFIIDTMLSEPTIVLDSTDDSGTKGDNLTNANKPTFILGNIDADARYVTVEVQYGGTKEVLTATKGATGIWSVTP

-3195 YTLTVRVEDDA
+3195 YMLTVRVEDDA

-3324 IAMDSRDDT
+3324 ITMDSRDDT

-3353 DADAHSVI
+3353 DSDAQSVI

-3405 GNVRQSTPLVVTVD
+3405 GNVRQSTPLIVTVD

-3459 QLSIDGGANWVSATQ
+3459 QLSIDGGANWVSAAQ

-3621 AIDRIE
+3621 AIDHIE

-3709 TLNFTIDITLLTPT
+3709 TLNFTIDITLMTPT

-3842 TNHDRPVFDIHQV
+3842 TNHDRPVFDIRQV

-4309 RIEIDTQVQIDSV
+4309 KIEIDTQVQIDSV

-4528 DNITSVTTPRF
+4528 DNITSVTKPRF

-4551 VIRINGVSYSVTANG
+4551 VIRINGVSYPVTANG

-4619 DTGNSNS
+4619 DTGSSNS

-4724 DQHEATSLRP
+4724 DQYEATSLRP
-4734 EFKGFAEAFSTIMI
+4734 EFKGLAEAFSTIMI

-4837 STLPNTIVSI
+4837 NTLPNAIVSI

-5040 PQGVVIATLVVGN
+5040 PQGGVIATLVVGN

-5250 DDGTFNIHFSIT
+5250 DDGKFNIHFSIT

-5295 GSLDDLITNH
+5295 GSLDDLITSH

-5373 VTIDTSTFIDNPAM
+5373 VTIDTSTFIDNPVM
-5387 VAGSDNGIFS
+5387 IAGSDNGIFS

-5402 SQTRPTFSIFGE
+5402 SQTRPAFSIFGE

-5468 TLNFTIDTFNT
+5468 TLNFTIDTLNT

-5533 EVWVNEKGHWQMPV
+5533 EVWVNDKGHWQMPV

-5572 EKYSIWVDTHIKVFT
+5572 EKYSIWVDTHIQVFT

-5599 EWWSNSDLITMRGT
+5599 DWWSNSSTITMRGM

-5630 TAVVAATGRWELST
+5630 TAVVAANGQWELST
-5644 DKLPEGTYDISLVIE
+5644 DQLPEGKYDITLSIE
-5659 DSAGNRWEDVRE
+5659 DNAGNRKEEVHE

-5710 SEGNTYTLTVPDNG
+5710 SNGNTYTLTVPDNG

-5753 PLDIMKEVPVISLSP
+5753 PLDIMKETPVISLSP
-5768 DSDSGTVGDN
+5768 DSDSGTAGDN
-5778 ITRDKQPTFIIGN
+5778 ITRDNQPTFIIGN

-5877 NVTNHTQPK
+5877 NVTNHNHTQPK

-5899 TVNVTHNGVTDI
+5899 TVNVTHNGVTDT

-5963 TADSQHDDA
+5963 TADSQHNDA
-5972 SDDATATAVTPPESE
+5972 SDDATAIAVTPPESE
-5987 TVNAESATHLRTE
+5987 TVNAESATHLRTV
-6000 PSAAE
+6000 PSVAE
-6005 ESVVKVTAYSI
+6005 ESVVKETAYSI

-6038 ISVPENIVNVSIM
+6038 ISVPENIVNVSVM

-6056 FTLPITNQKA
+6056 FTLPIINQKA

-6080 MDVKFIDKDND
+6080 MDVKYLDKDDD

-6106 DIVNAMNVRGKTE
+6106 DIVNAMNARGKTE

>member
-241 VTLALAAE
+241 VILALAAE

-424 SIITDTIAPE
+424 SIITDTIPPE

-598 VEGINNLTFTVE
+598 VEGVNNLTFTVE

-619 SFSYVIDTIAPV
+619 SFSYVIDTVAPV
-631 PPTVSLEDYVV
+631 PPTVSLEDFVV

-1036 ISDDNLTNIVK
+1036 IADDNLTNIVK

-1066 AMSDTQIGVA
+1066 AASDTQIGVA

-1108 NKANSAI
+1108 NKANSAV

-1381 TGGWTFTPPTSWAD
+1381 TGGWSFTPTGAWTD

-1480 PGVWDYIWPDDVADG
+1480 PGAWDYIWPDDVADG
-1495 GYTLTVEATDEA
+1495 GYTLTVEATDKA
-1507 GNKATQTLDFTI
+1507 GNKTTQELDFTI

-1543 TNVKTPGFTLNNI
+1543 TNVRTPGFTLNNI

-1631 LVNDSGIPGDN
+1631 LVNDSGIPDDN

-2116 IDTLLSEP
+2116 VDTLLSEP
-2124 TIVLDNTDDSGT
+2124 TIVLDSTDDSGT
-2136 KGDHLTNVNKP
+2136 KGDNLTNVNKP

-2334 SGVHGDN
+2334 TGIQGDN
-2341 MTNHTQPTF
+2341 MTNRTQPTF
-2350 ALQHID
+2350 NLQHID

-2368 GGVTTTFDAT
+2368 GGVTTTFDVT

-2384 TFTPTG
+2384 TFTPPTSWG
-2390 AWADGDY
+2390 AGDY

-2451 VTVPTDVNVVRLSI
+2451 VKVPTDVN
-2465 DGGKT
+2465 
-2470 WFNATQSATPGV
+2470 
-2482 WDYIW
+2482 
-2487 PDDVADGGYTLT
+2487 
-2499 VEATDEAGNKATQTL
+2499 E
-2514 DFTIDTTLS
+2514 
-2523 VPTLSLDSA
+2523 
-2532 DDSGIAGD
+2532 
-2540 NITNVKTPGFTLNN
+2540 
-2554 IDTDVS
+2554 
-2560 RVIVEVMHNGIKQ
+2560 
-2573 EVPLVQTGGQWRFA
+2573 
-2587 PTSDWADGD
+2587 
-2596 YILTV
+2596 
-2601 KVEDRAGNVKQSA
+2601 
-2614 PLTVTVD
+2614 
-2621 THIAIDRIELVNDS
+2621 
-2635 GIPGDN
+2635 
-2641 LTNEA
+2641 
-2646 RPHFQVT
+2646 
-2653 VPADVNGVRLSID
+2653 
-2666 GGKTW
+2666 
-2671 FDATQSATSG
+2671 
-2681 VWDYTWLTNVA
+2681 
-2692 NGPHTLMVEASDKA
+2692 
-2706 GNKTTQK
+2706 
-2713 LDFTIDTIL
+2713 
-2722 SEPTITLDSADDSAA
+2722 
-2737 GDNITNVKMPGFT
+2737 
-2750 LGNIDADVT
+2750 
-2759 KVVVTVAHD
+2759 
-2768 GKNQQIE
+2768 
-2775 LIKNGGVWRFTP
+2775 
-2787 GAAWTDGDYTLTVKV
+2787 
-2802 EDKAGN
+2802 
-2808 TNYSA
+2808 
-2813 PLTVTIDTQTS
+2813 
-2824 IDRIELLNDTG
+2824 
-2835 IVGDNL
+2835 
-2841 TNEARPQFHI
+2841 
-2851 TVPTD
+2851 
-2856 VNSVQLS
+2856 
-2863 LDGGINWVNA
+2863 
-2873 TLTSDGVWE
+2873 
-2882 YIWPTDLVEN
+2882 
-2892 TYTLTVKATD
+2892 
-2902 VAGNTATETLNFI
+2902 
-2915 IDTTLSTPT
+2915 
-2924 ITLDSADDSG
+2924 
-2934 TANDNKTNVK
+2934 
-2944 TPGFIIGGIDSDV
+2944 
-2957 TQVVVQVMRDGH
+2957 
-2969 SEEVE
+2969 
-2974 LTQTNGQWRFVPG
+2974 
-2987 SAWTDGDYT
+2987 
-2996 LTVTV
+2996 
-3001 KDEAGNIR
+3001 
-3009 HSAPLTVTI
+3009 
-3018 DTQITI
+3018 
-3024 DHIELVNDS
+3024 
-3033 GIPDD
+3033 
-3038 NLTNNVR
+3038 
-3045 PHFQVTVPTDVNV
+3045 

-3106 KTTQQL
+3106 QTTQKL

-3128 NTDDSGTKGDN
+3128 STDDSGTKGDN
-3139 LTNVNK
+3139 LTNANK
-3145 PTFLLGNIDAD
+3145 PTFILGNIDAD

-3272 ATQGTAGIWDYTWPK
+3272 ATQGTAGTWDYTWPK

-3353 DADAHSVI
+3353 DSDAQSVI

-3405 GNVRQSTPLVVTVD
+3405 GNVRQSTPLIVTVD

-3436 DDNLTNSTRPQ
+3436 DDNLTNSSRPQ

-4073 TKVGAGWQFTPG
+4073 IKVGAGWQFTPG

-4274 GNLTFTPDQP
+4274 ENLTFTPDQP

-4505 IDTIVSDPSID
+4505 IDTIVSEPSID

-4551 VIRINGVSYSVTANG
+4551 VIRINGVSYPVTANG

-5262 DVAGNTEVSKDYS
+5262 DVAGNTEVSKNYS

-5572 EKYSIWVDTHIKVFT
+5572 EKYSIWVDTHIQVFT

-5599 EWWSNSDLITMRGT
+5599 DWWSNSSTITMRGM

-5630 TAVVAATGRWELST
+5630 TAVVAANGQWELST
-5644 DKLPEGTYDISLVIE
+5644 DQLPEGKYDITLSIE
-5659 DSAGNRWEDVRE
+5659 DNAGNRKEEVHE

-5710 SEGNTYTLTVPDNG
+5710 SNGNTYTLTVPDNG

-5899 TVNVTHNGVTDI
+5899 TVNVTHNGVTDT

-5987 TVNAESATHLRTE
+5987 TVNAESDTHLRTV

-6005 ESVVKVTAYSI
+6005 ESVVKETAYSI

-6038 ISVPENIVNVSIM
+6038 ISVPENIVNVSVM

-6080 MDVKFIDKDND
+6080 MDVKFIDKDDD

-6106 DIVNAMNVRGKTE
+6106 DIVNAMNARGKTE

>member
-154 EVQNSSKQIEEMLQN
+154 EVQNSSKQMEEMLQE

-424 SIITDTIAPE
+424 SIITDTIPPE

-712 KSSTVKYSF
+712 KSSIVKYSF

-1066 AMSDTQIGVA
+1066 AASDTQIGVA

-1108 NKANSAI
+1108 NKANSAV

-1183 GSWLFIPGNTWADG
+1183 GSWLFTPGNTWADG

-1215 APLTVVIDTQ
+1215 TPLTVVIDTQ

-1270 NSWVQATPGV
+1270 HSWVQATPGV

-1311 TKTIDFAVDTTLSV
+1311 TKTIDFAVDSTLSV
-1325 PVIVLDSAD
+1325 PVIVLNNAD
-1334 DTGIQGDNM
+1334 DTGIQGDNL
-1343 TNSTQPTFALQHIDD
+1343 TNRTQPTFALQQIDD

-1381 TGGWTFTPPTSWAD
+1381 TGGWTFTPPALWAD

-1467 GGKTWFNATQSAT
+1467 GGKTWFNATQGAT
-1480 PGVWDYIWPDDVADG
+1480 PGAWDYIWPDDVADG
-1495 GYTLTVEATDEA
+1495 GYTLTVEATDKA
-1507 GNKATQTLDFTI
+1507 GNQTTQELDFTI

-1587 APTSDWADGDY
+1587 APTSDWGDGDY

-1700 VEASDKAGNK
+1700 VEATDKAGNQ
-1710 TTQKLDFTID
+1710 TTQKLDFIID
-1720 TILSEPTITLDSADD
+1720 TLLSEPTITLDSADD

-2016 VTIDTQITIDHIE
+2016 VTIDTQIAIDHIE

-2044 VRPHFQVTVPTDVN
+2044 VRPQFQVTVPTDVN

-2085 WLADVGEGK
+2085 WLTDVANGS
-2094 HTLTVEATDKAGNKT
+2094 HTLTVEATDAAGNKA
-2109 TQQLDFI
+2109 TQNLEFN

-2124 TIVLDNTDDSGT
+2124 TIALDSTDDSGT
-2136 KGDHLTNVNKP
+2136 KGDNLTNVNKP
-2147 TFLLGN
+2147 TFILGN

-2175 ATKDATGNWSVTPTG
+2175 ATKGATGIWSVTPTG
-2190 TWADGDYTLTV
+2190 MWADGSHTLTV
-2201 RVEDEAG
+2201 RVEDDAG
-2208 NEKHSASLTV
+2208 NVKYSAPLTI

-2223 ITIDVIELVNDNG
+2223 ITIDDIELVNDSG
-2236 IPGDNMTNDAH
+2236 TKGDNLTNDANPH
-2247 PQFRV
+2247 FRI

-2269 TWVKATQSATP
+2269 TWVKAMQSSTS
-2280 GVWNYTWPGT
+2280 GVWNYTWPKT
-2290 VPDGDYTLNVKA
+2290 LADDDYTLTVKA

-2310 TETLHFTID
+2310 TRTLDFTID

-2334 SGVHGDN
+2334 TGVQGDN
-2341 MTNHTQPTF
+2341 MTNRTQPTF
-2350 ALQHID
+2350 NLQHID

-2368 GGVTTTFDAT
+2368 GGVTTTFDVT

-2384 TFTPTG
+2384 TFTPPTSWG
-2390 AWADGDY
+2390 AGDY

-2439 DNLTNNVRPHFQ
+2439 DNLTNNVRPQFQ
-2451 VTVPTDVNVVRLSI
+2451 VKVPTDVN
-2465 DGGKT
+2465 
-2470 WFNATQSATPGV
+2470 
-2482 WDYIW
+2482 
-2487 PDDVADGGYTLT
+2487 
-2499 VEATDEAGNKATQTL
+2499 E
-2514 DFTIDTTLS
+2514 
-2523 VPTLSLDSA
+2523 
-2532 DDSGIAGD
+2532 
-2540 NITNVKTPGFTLNN
+2540 
-2554 IDTDVS
+2554 
-2560 RVIVEVMHNGIKQ
+2560 
-2573 EVPLVQTGGQWRFA
+2573 
-2587 PTSDWADGD
+2587 
-2596 YILTV
+2596 
-2601 KVEDRAGNVKQSA
+2601 
-2614 PLTVTVD
+2614 
-2621 THIAIDRIELVNDS
+2621 
-2635 GIPGDN
+2635 
-2641 LTNEA
+2641 
-2646 RPHFQVT
+2646 
-2653 VPADVNGVRLSID
+2653 
-2666 GGKTW
+2666 
-2671 FDATQSATSG
+2671 
-2681 VWDYTWLTNVA
+2681 
-2692 NGPHTLMVEASDKA
+2692 
-2706 GNKTTQK
+2706 
-2713 LDFTIDTIL
+2713 
-2722 SEPTITLDSADDSAA
+2722 
-2737 GDNITNVKMPGFT
+2737 
-2750 LGNIDADVT
+2750 
-2759 KVVVTVAHD
+2759 
-2768 GKNQQIE
+2768 
-2775 LIKNGGVWRFTP
+2775 
-2787 GAAWTDGDYTLTVKV
+2787 
-2802 EDKAGN
+2802 
-2808 TNYSA
+2808 
-2813 PLTVTIDTQTS
+2813 
-2824 IDRIELLNDTG
+2824 
-2835 IVGDNL
+2835 
-2841 TNEARPQFHI
+2841 
-2851 TVPTD
+2851 
-2856 VNSVQLS
+2856 
-2863 LDGGINWVNA
+2863 
-2873 TLTSDGVWE
+2873 
-2882 YIWPTDLVEN
+2882 
-2892 TYTLTVKATD
+2892 
-2902 VAGNTATETLNFI
+2902 
-2915 IDTTLSTPT
+2915 
-2924 ITLDSADDSG
+2924 
-2934 TANDNKTNVK
+2934 
-2944 TPGFIIGGIDSDV
+2944 
-2957 TQVVVQVMRDGH
+2957 
-2969 SEEVE
+2969 
-2974 LTQTNGQWRFVPG
+2974 
-2987 SAWTDGDYT
+2987 
-2996 LTVTV
+2996 
-3001 KDEAGNIR
+3001 
-3009 HSAPLTVTI
+3009 
-3018 DTQITI
+3018 
-3024 DHIELVNDS
+3024 
-3033 GIPDD
+3033 
-3038 NLTNNVR
+3038 
-3045 PHFQVTVPTDVNV
+3045 

-3106 KTTQQL
+3106 QTTQKL

-3120 SEPTIVLD
+3120 SEPTIALD
-3128 NTDDSGTKGDN
+3128 STDDSGTKGDN
-3139 LTNVNK
+3139 LTSVNK
-3145 PTFLLGNIDAD
+3145 PTFILGNIDAD

-3187 TGTWADGD
+3187 TGMWADGSH
-3195 YTLTVRVEDDA
+3195 TLTVRVEDDA

-3217 TVDTQITIDVIELV
+3217 TVDTHIAIDDIELV

-3305 NKTTQTLDFTIDT
+3305 NQTTQTLDFTIDT

-3398 VEVTDNA
+3398 VEVQDNA
-3405 GNVRQSTPLVVTVD
+3405 GNVRQSTPLIVTVD

-3459 QLSIDGGANWVSATQ
+3459 QLSIDGGANWVSAAQ

-3820 TLTTPVIELAAG
+3820 SLTTPVIELAAG

-3842 TNHDRPVFDIHQV
+3842 TKHDRPVFDIRQV

-3910 KESAPFE
+3910 KESAPLE

-3954 PGDVVQ
+3954 PGDVIQ

-3983 FDSPNTLVDGT
+3983 FDTPNTLVDGT

-3999 EATDEAGNIANKDL
+3999 EATDQAGNIANKDL

-4309 RIEIDTQVQIDSV
+4309 KIEIDTQVQIDSV

-4365 PISKNAAG
+4365 PVSKNAAG
-4373 QWEFTAGSALPDGHY
+4373 QWQFTAGSALSDGHY

-4496 KISKEVSFT
+4496 RISKEVSFT
-4505 IDTIVSDPSID
+4505 IDTVVSDPRID

-4528 DNITSVTTPRF
+4528 DNITSVTKPRF

-4551 VIRINGVSYSVTANG
+4551 VIRINGVSYPVTANG

-4619 DTGNSNS
+4619 DTGSSNS

-4659 VLKQTITVGAD
+4659 VLKHTITVGAD

-4710 TIDPTIR
+4710 TIDPTIC

-4724 DQHEATSLRP
+4724 DQYEATSLRP
-4734 EFKGFAEAFSTIMI
+4734 EFKGLAEAFSTIMI

-4829 NKTPTLIG
+4829 NKTPTLVG
-4837 STLPNTIVSI
+4837 NTLPNAIVSI

-5373 VTIDTSTFIDNPAM
+5373 VTIDTSTFIDNPVM
-5387 VAGSDNGIFS
+5387 MAGSDNGIFS

-5402 SQTRPTFSIFGE
+5402 SQTRPAFSIYGE

-5468 TLNFTIDTFNT
+5468 TLNFTIDTLNT

-5533 EVWVNEKGHWQMPV
+5533 EVWVNDKGHWQMPV

-5572 EKYSIWVDTHIKVFT
+5572 EKYSIWVDTHIQVFT

-5599 EWWSNSDLITMRGT
+5599 DWWSNSSTITMRGM

-5630 TAVVAATGRWELST
+5630 TAVVAANGQWELST
-5644 DKLPEGTYDISLVIE
+5644 DQLPEGKYDITLSIE
-5659 DSAGNRWEDVRE
+5659 DNAGNRKEEVHE

-5710 SEGNTYTLTVPDNG
+5710 SNGNTYTLTVPDNG

-5778 ITRDKQPTFIIGN
+5778 ITRDNQPTFIIGN
-5791 LESDVVVVQV
+5791 LESDVVIVQV

-5877 NVTNHTQPK
+5877 NVTNHNHTQPK

-5922 FTPPAAWNDGNY
+5922 FTPPAAWNDGTY
-5934 TLSVTVVDRAGNSQ
+5934 TLSVTVVDRAGNSL
-5948 QSASLAVTVDSTVTV
+5948 QSASLEVTVDSTVTV

-5987 TVNAESATHLRTE
+5987 TVNAESATHLRTV

-6005 ESVVKVTAYSI
+6005 ESVVKETAYSI

-6038 ISVPENIVNVSIM
+6038 ISVPENIVNVSVM

-6080 MDVKFIDKDND
+6080 MDVKFIDKDDD

-6106 DIVNAMNVRGKTE
+6106 DIVNAMNARGKTE

>member
-42 PRGSVIIV
+42 PHGSVIIV

-115 EELKKQLDDAEN
+115 EELKKQLDEAEN

-448 KNDNITNSTLP
+448 KNDSITNSTLP

-539 TTNDSGIVGD
+539 TTDDSGIVGD

-598 VEGINNLTFTVE
+598 VEGVNNLTFTVE

-619 SFSYVIDTIAPV
+619 SFSYVIDTVAPV
-631 PPTVSLEDYVV
+631 PPTVSLEDFVV

-1066 AMSDTQIGVA
+1066 AASDTQIGVA

-1108 NKANSAI
+1108 NKANSAV

-1183 GSWLFIPGNTWADG
+1183 GSWLFTPGNTWADG

-1325 PVIVLDSAD
+1325 PVIVLNSAD
-1334 DTGIQGDNM
+1334 DTGVQGDNM

-1381 TGGWTFTPPTSWAD
+1381 VGGWSFTPTGAWAD

-1437 IPDDNL
+1437 IPNDNL

-1467 GGKTWFNATQSAT
+1467 GGKTWFNATQNAT

-1507 GNKATQTLDFTI
+1507 GNKTTQTLDFTI

-1561 RVIVEVMH
+1561 RVTVEVMH

-1631 LVNDSGIPGDN
+1631 LVNDSGIPDDN

-1673 DATQSATSGVWDY
+1673 DATQSATPGVWDY

-1710 TTQKLDFTID
+1710 TTQKLDFIID
-1720 TILSEPTITLDSADD
+1720 TMLSEPTITLDSADD

-2016 VTIDTQITIDHIE
+2016 VTIDTQIAIDHIE

-2136 KGDHLTNVNKP
+2136 KGDNLTNVNKP

-2334 SGVHGDN
+2334 TGIQGDN
-2341 MTNHTQPTF
+2341 MTNRTQPTF
-2350 ALQHID
+2350 NLQHID

-2378 KDAGGW
+2378 KGVGGW
-2384 TFTPTG
+2384 TFTPPTSWG
-2390 AWADGDY
+2390 AGDY

-2439 DNLTNNVRPHFQ
+2439 DNLTNNVRPQFQ
-2451 VTVPTDVNVVRLSI
+2451 VKVPTDVN
-2465 DGGKT
+2465 
-2470 WFNATQSATPGV
+2470 
-2482 WDYIW
+2482 
-2487 PDDVADGGYTLT
+2487 
-2499 VEATDEAGNKATQTL
+2499 E
-2514 DFTIDTTLS
+2514 
-2523 VPTLSLDSA
+2523 
-2532 DDSGIAGD
+2532 
-2540 NITNVKTPGFTLNN
+2540 
-2554 IDTDVS
+2554 
-2560 RVIVEVMHNGIKQ
+2560 
-2573 EVPLVQTGGQWRFA
+2573 
-2587 PTSDWADGD
+2587 
-2596 YILTV
+2596 
-2601 KVEDRAGNVKQSA
+2601 
-2614 PLTVTVD
+2614 
-2621 THIAIDRIELVNDS
+2621 
-2635 GIPGDN
+2635 
-2641 LTNEA
+2641 
-2646 RPHFQVT
+2646 
-2653 VPADVNGVRLSID
+2653 
-2666 GGKTW
+2666 
-2671 FDATQSATSG
+2671 
-2681 VWDYTWLTNVA
+2681 
-2692 NGPHTLMVEASDKA
+2692 
-2706 GNKTTQK
+2706 
-2713 LDFTIDTIL
+2713 
-2722 SEPTITLDSADDSAA
+2722 
-2737 GDNITNVKMPGFT
+2737 
-2750 LGNIDADVT
+2750 
-2759 KVVVTVAHD
+2759 
-2768 GKNQQIE
+2768 
-2775 LIKNGGVWRFTP
+2775 
-2787 GAAWTDGDYTLTVKV
+2787 
-2802 EDKAGN
+2802 
-2808 TNYSA
+2808 
-2813 PLTVTIDTQTS
+2813 
-2824 IDRIELLNDTG
+2824 
-2835 IVGDNL
+2835 
-2841 TNEARPQFHI
+2841 
-2851 TVPTD
+2851 
-2856 VNSVQLS
+2856 
-2863 LDGGINWVNA
+2863 
-2873 TLTSDGVWE
+2873 
-2882 YIWPTDLVEN
+2882 
-2892 TYTLTVKATD
+2892 
-2902 VAGNTATETLNFI
+2902 
-2915 IDTTLSTPT
+2915 
-2924 ITLDSADDSG
+2924 
-2934 TANDNKTNVK
+2934 
-2944 TPGFIIGGIDSDV
+2944 
-2957 TQVVVQVMRDGH
+2957 
-2969 SEEVE
+2969 
-2974 LTQTNGQWRFVPG
+2974 
-2987 SAWTDGDYT
+2987 
-2996 LTVTV
+2996 
-3001 KDEAGNIR
+3001 
-3009 HSAPLTVTI
+3009 
-3018 DTQITI
+3018 
-3024 DHIELVNDS
+3024 
-3033 GIPDD
+3033 
-3038 NLTNNVR
+3038 
-3045 PHFQVTVPTDVNV
+3045 

-3106 KTTQQL
+3106 QTTQKL
-3112 DFIIDTLL
+3112 DFIIDTML

-3128 NTDDSGTKGDN
+3128 STDDSGTKGDN
-3139 LTNVNK
+3139 LTNANK
-3145 PTFLLGNIDAD
+3145 PTFILGNIDAD

-3195 YTLTVRVEDDA
+3195 YTLTVRVEDEA

-3324 IAMDSRDDT
+3324 ITMDSRDDT

-3353 DADAHSVI
+3353 DSDAQSVI

-3405 GNVRQSTPLVVTVD
+3405 GNVRQSTPLIVTVD

-3459 QLSIDGGANWVSATQ
+3459 QLSIDGGANWVSAAQ

-3621 AIDRIE
+3621 AIDHIE
-3627 LVNDSGVPGDNVT
+3627 LVNDSGVPGDNIT

-3690 GQHTLTVEVTDGA
+3690 GQHTLIVEVTDGA
-3703 GNKMTE
+3703 GNKMTG
-3709 TLNFTIDITLLTPT
+3709 TLDFTIDITLLTPT

-3842 TNHDRPVFDIHQV
+3842 TNHDRPVFDIRQV

-3910 KESAPFE
+3910 KESAPLE

-3954 PGDVVQ
+3954 PGDVIQ

-4178 WIFNVGSALPDGQH
+4178 WIFNVGSALPDGKH

-4309 RIEIDTQVQIDSV
+4309 QIEIDTQVQIDSV

-4505 IDTIVSDPSID
+4505 IDTIVSEPSID

-4528 DNITSVTTPRF
+4528 DNITSVTKPRF

-4551 VIRINGVSYSVTANG
+4551 VIRINGVSYPVTANG

-4619 DTGNSNS
+4619 DTGSSNS

-4659 VLKQTITVGAD
+4659 VLKHTITVGAD

-4724 DQHEATSLRP
+4724 DQYEATSLRP
-4734 EFKGFAEAFSTIMI
+4734 EFKGLAEAFSTIMI

-4829 NKTPTLIG
+4829 NKTPTLVG
-4837 STLPNTIVSI
+4837 NTLPNAIVSI

-4959 VVLPALGNDGNYELT
+4959 VVLPALGNDGNYVLT

-5083 KEILIEH
+5083 KDILIEH

-5295 GSLDDLITNH
+5295 GSLDDLITSH

-5373 VTIDTSTFIDNPAM
+5373 VTIDTSTFIDNPVM
-5387 VAGSDNGIFS
+5387 MAGSDNGIFS

-5402 SQTRPTFSIFGE
+5402 SQTRPAFSIYGE

-5533 EVWVNEKGHWQMPV
+5533 EVWVNDKGHWQMPV

-5572 EKYSIWVDTHIKVFT
+5572 EKYSIWVDTHIQVFT

-5599 EWWSNSDLITMRGT
+5599 DWWSNSSTITMRGM

-5630 TAVVAATGRWELST
+5630 TAVVAANGQWELST
-5644 DKLPEGTYDISLVIE
+5644 DQLPEGKYDITLSIE
-5659 DSAGNRWEDVRE
+5659 DNAGNRKEEVHE

-5710 SEGNTYTLTVPDNG
+5710 SNGNTYTLTVPDNG

-5753 PLDIMKEVPVISLSP
+5753 PLDIMKETPVISLSP

-5778 ITRDKQPTFIIGN
+5778 ITRDNQPTFIIGN

-5865 AAGEDNGASDSD
+5865 AAGEGNGASDSD
-5877 NVTNHTQPK
+5877 NVTNHNHTQPK

-5922 FTPPAAWNDGNY
+5922 FTPPAAWNDGTY
-5934 TLSVTVVDRAGNSQ
+5934 TLSVTVVDRAGNSL
-5948 QSASLAVTVDSTVTV
+5948 QSASLEVTVDSTVTV

-5972 SDDATATAVTPPESE
+5972 SDDATPTAVTPPESE
-5987 TVNAESATHLRTE
+5987 TVNAESATHLRTV

-6005 ESVVKVTAYSI
+6005 ESVVKETAYSI

-6038 ISVPENIVNVSIM
+6038 ISVPENIVNVSVM

-6080 MDVKFIDKDND
+6080 MDVKFLDKDDD

-6106 DIVNAMNVRGKTE
+6106 DIVNAMNARGKTE

-6134 NNGAIDVF
+6134 NNGAIEVF

>member
-1820 DTQTSIDRIE
+1820 DTQTSVDRIE

-2124 TIVLDNTDDSGT
+2124 TIVLDSTDDSGT

-2417 VTVDTQIAINNIE
+2417 VTVDTQIAINN
-2430 LVNDSGIPD
+2430 
-2439 DNLTNNVRPHFQ
+2439 
-2451 VTVPTDVNVVRLSI
+2451 
-2465 DGGKT
+2465 
-2470 WFNATQSATPGV
+2470 
-2482 WDYIW
+2482 
-2487 PDDVADGGYTLT
+2487 
-2499 VEATDEAGNKATQTL
+2499 
-2514 DFTIDTTLS
+2514 
-2523 VPTLSLDSA
+2523 
-2532 DDSGIAGD
+2532 
-2540 NITNVKTPGFTLNN
+2540 
-2554 IDTDVS
+2554 
-2560 RVIVEVMHNGIKQ
+2560 
-2573 EVPLVQTGGQWRFA
+2573 
-2587 PTSDWADGD
+2587 
-2596 YILTV
+2596 
-2601 KVEDRAGNVKQSA
+2601 
-2614 PLTVTVD
+2614 
-2621 THIAIDRIELVNDS
+2621 
-2635 GIPGDN
+2635 
-2641 LTNEA
+2641 
-2646 RPHFQVT
+2646 
-2653 VPADVNGVRLSID
+2653 
-2666 GGKTW
+2666 
-2671 FDATQSATSG
+2671 
-2681 VWDYTWLTNVA
+2681 
-2692 NGPHTLMVEASDKA
+2692 
-2706 GNKTTQK
+2706 
-2713 LDFTIDTIL
+2713 
-2722 SEPTITLDSADDSAA
+2722 
-2737 GDNITNVKMPGFT
+2737 
-2750 LGNIDADVT
+2750 
-2759 KVVVTVAHD
+2759 
-2768 GKNQQIE
+2768 
-2775 LIKNGGVWRFTP
+2775 
-2787 GAAWTDGDYTLTVKV
+2787 
-2802 EDKAGN
+2802 
-2808 TNYSA
+2808 
-2813 PLTVTIDTQTS
+2813 
-2824 IDRIELLNDTG
+2824 
-2835 IVGDNL
+2835 
-2841 TNEARPQFHI
+2841 
-2851 TVPTD
+2851 
-2856 VNSVQLS
+2856 
-2863 LDGGINWVNA
+2863 
-2873 TLTSDGVWE
+2873 
-2882 YIWPTDLVEN
+2882 
-2892 TYTLTVKATD
+2892 
-2902 VAGNTATETLNFI
+2902 
-2915 IDTTLSTPT
+2915 
-2924 ITLDSADDSG
+2924 
-2934 TANDNKTNVK
+2934 
-2944 TPGFIIGGIDSDV
+2944 
-2957 TQVVVQVMRDGH
+2957 
-2969 SEEVE
+2969 
-2974 LTQTNGQWRFVPG
+2974 
-2987 SAWTDGDYT
+2987 
-2996 LTVTV
+2996 
-3001 KDEAGNIR
+3001 
-3009 HSAPLTVTI
+3009 
-3018 DTQITI
+3018 
-3024 DHIELVNDS
+3024 IELVNDS

-4551 VIRINGVSYSVTANG
+4551 VIRINGVSYPVTANG

>member
-2124 TIVLDNTDDSGT
+2124 TIVLDSTDDSGT

-2417 VTVDTQIAINNIE
+2417 VTVDTQIAINN
-2430 LVNDSGIPD
+2430 
-2439 DNLTNNVRPHFQ
+2439 
-2451 VTVPTDVNVVRLSI
+2451 
-2465 DGGKT
+2465 
-2470 WFNATQSATPGV
+2470 
-2482 WDYIW
+2482 
-2487 PDDVADGGYTLT
+2487 
-2499 VEATDEAGNKATQTL
+2499 
-2514 DFTIDTTLS
+2514 
-2523 VPTLSLDSA
+2523 
-2532 DDSGIAGD
+2532 
-2540 NITNVKTPGFTLNN
+2540 
-2554 IDTDVS
+2554 
-2560 RVIVEVMHNGIKQ
+2560 
-2573 EVPLVQTGGQWRFA
+2573 
-2587 PTSDWADGD
+2587 
-2596 YILTV
+2596 
-2601 KVEDRAGNVKQSA
+2601 
-2614 PLTVTVD
+2614 
-2621 THIAIDRIELVNDS
+2621 
-2635 GIPGDN
+2635 
-2641 LTNEA
+2641 
-2646 RPHFQVT
+2646 
-2653 VPADVNGVRLSID
+2653 
-2666 GGKTW
+2666 
-2671 FDATQSATSG
+2671 
-2681 VWDYTWLTNVA
+2681 
-2692 NGPHTLMVEASDKA
+2692 
-2706 GNKTTQK
+2706 
-2713 LDFTIDTIL
+2713 
-2722 SEPTITLDSADDSAA
+2722 
-2737 GDNITNVKMPGFT
+2737 
-2750 LGNIDADVT
+2750 
-2759 KVVVTVAHD
+2759 
-2768 GKNQQIE
+2768 
-2775 LIKNGGVWRFTP
+2775 
-2787 GAAWTDGDYTLTVKV
+2787 
-2802 EDKAGN
+2802 
-2808 TNYSA
+2808 
-2813 PLTVTIDTQTS
+2813 
-2824 IDRIELLNDTG
+2824 
-2835 IVGDNL
+2835 
-2841 TNEARPQFHI
+2841 
-2851 TVPTD
+2851 
-2856 VNSVQLS
+2856 
-2863 LDGGINWVNA
+2863 
-2873 TLTSDGVWE
+2873 
-2882 YIWPTDLVEN
+2882 
-2892 TYTLTVKATD
+2892 
-2902 VAGNTATETLNFI
+2902 
-2915 IDTTLSTPT
+2915 
-2924 ITLDSADDSG
+2924 
-2934 TANDNKTNVK
+2934 
-2944 TPGFIIGGIDSDV
+2944 
-2957 TQVVVQVMRDGH
+2957 
-2969 SEEVE
+2969 
-2974 LTQTNGQWRFVPG
+2974 
-2987 SAWTDGDYT
+2987 
-2996 LTVTV
+2996 
-3001 KDEAGNIR
+3001 
-3009 HSAPLTVTI
+3009 
-3018 DTQITI
+3018 
-3024 DHIELVNDS
+3024 IELVNDS

-4551 VIRINGVSYSVTANG
+4551 VIRINGVSYPVTANG

-5427 VDTITVTDR
+5427 VDTITVTGR

>member
-115 EELKKQLDDAEN
+115 EELKKQLDEAEN

-154 EVQNSSKQIEEMLQN
+154 EVQNSSKQMEEMLQE

-448 KNDNITNSTLP
+448 KNDSITNSTLP

-539 TTNDSGIVGD
+539 TTDDSGIVGD

-598 VEGINNLTFTVE
+598 VEGVNNLTFTVE

-619 SFSYVIDTIAPV
+619 SFSYVIDTVAPV
-631 PPTVSLEDYVV
+631 PPTVSLEDFVV

-1036 ISDDNLTNIVK
+1036 IADDNLTNIVK

-1108 NKANSAI
+1108 NKANSAV

-1183 GSWLFIPGNTWADG
+1183 GSWLFTPGNTWADG

-1381 TGGWTFTPPTSWAD
+1381 TGGWSFTPTGAWAD

-1437 IPDDNL
+1437 IPNDNL

-1480 PGVWDYIWPDDVADG
+1480 PGAWDYIWPDDVADG
-1495 GYTLTVEATDEA
+1495 GYTLTVEATDKA
-1507 GNKATQTLDFTI
+1507 GNKTTQELDFTI

-1561 RVIVEVMH
+1561 RVTVEVMH

-1673 DATQSATSGVWDY
+1673 DATQSATPGVWDY

-1710 TTQKLDFTID
+1710 TTQKLDFIID
-1720 TILSEPTITLDSADD
+1720 TMLSEPTITLDSADD

-2016 VTIDTQITIDHIE
+2016 VTIDTQIAIDHIE
-2029 LVNDSGIPDDNLTNN
+2029 LVNDSGIPDDNLTN
-2044 VRPHFQVTVPTDVN
+2044 
-2058 VVRLSIDG
+2058 
-2066 GKTWFNAT
+2066 
-2074 QSATPGVWDYT
+2074 
-2085 WLADVGEGK
+2085 
-2094 HTLTVEATDKAGNKT
+2094 EA
-2109 TQQLDFI
+2109 
-2116 IDTLLSEP
+2116 
-2124 TIVLDNTDDSGT
+2124 
-2136 KGDHLTNVNKP
+2136 
-2147 TFLLGN
+2147 
-2153 IDADARYV
+2153 
-2161 TVEVQHGGTKEVLT
+2161 
-2175 ATKDATGNWSVTPTG
+2175 
-2190 TWADGDYTLTV
+2190 
-2201 RVEDEAG
+2201 
-2208 NEKHSASLTV
+2208 
-2218 TVDTQ
+2218 
-2223 ITIDVIELVNDNG
+2223 
-2236 IPGDNMTNDAH
+2236 
-2247 PQFRV
+2247 
-2252 TVPGDVNEV
+2252 
-2261 SLSIDGGV
+2261 
-2269 TWVKATQSATP
+2269 
-2280 GVWNYTWPGT
+2280 
-2290 VPDGDYTLNVKA
+2290 
-2302 TDNAGNTV
+2302 
-2310 TETLHFTID
+2310 
-2319 TTLSTP
+2319 
-2325 VIVLDSADD
+2325 
-2334 SGVHGDN
+2334 
-2341 MTNHTQPTF
+2341 
-2350 ALQHID
+2350 
-2356 DDAVR
+2356 
-2361 VTVSVEH
+2361 
-2368 GGVTTTFDAT
+2368 
-2378 KDAGGW
+2378 
-2384 TFTPTG
+2384 
-2390 AWADGDY
+2390 
-2397 TLSVS
+2397 
-2402 VEDKAGNTSHSASLT
+2402 
-2417 VTVDTQIAINNIE
+2417 
-2430 LVNDSGIPD
+2430 
-2439 DNLTNNVRPHFQ
+2439 
-2451 VTVPTDVNVVRLSI
+2451 
-2465 DGGKT
+2465 
-2470 WFNATQSATPGV
+2470 
-2482 WDYIW
+2482 
-2487 PDDVADGGYTLT
+2487 
-2499 VEATDEAGNKATQTL
+2499 
-2514 DFTIDTTLS
+2514 
-2523 VPTLSLDSA
+2523 
-2532 DDSGIAGD
+2532 
-2540 NITNVKTPGFTLNN
+2540 
-2554 IDTDVS
+2554 
-2560 RVIVEVMHNGIKQ
+2560 
-2573 EVPLVQTGGQWRFA
+2573 
-2587 PTSDWADGD
+2587 
-2596 YILTV
+2596 
-2601 KVEDRAGNVKQSA
+2601 
-2614 PLTVTVD
+2614 
-2621 THIAIDRIELVNDS
+2621 
-2635 GIPGDN
+2635 
-2641 LTNEA
+2641 
-2646 RPHFQVT
+2646 
-2653 VPADVNGVRLSID
+2653 
-2666 GGKTW
+2666 
-2671 FDATQSATSG
+2671 
-2681 VWDYTWLTNVA
+2681 
-2692 NGPHTLMVEASDKA
+2692 
-2706 GNKTTQK
+2706 
-2713 LDFTIDTIL
+2713 
-2722 SEPTITLDSADDSAA
+2722 
-2737 GDNITNVKMPGFT
+2737 
-2750 LGNIDADVT
+2750 
-2759 KVVVTVAHD
+2759 
-2768 GKNQQIE
+2768 
-2775 LIKNGGVWRFTP
+2775 
-2787 GAAWTDGDYTLTVKV
+2787 
-2802 EDKAGN
+2802 
-2808 TNYSA
+2808 
-2813 PLTVTIDTQTS
+2813 
-2824 IDRIELLNDTG
+2824 
-2835 IVGDNL
+2835 
-2841 TNEARPQFHI
+2841 
-2851 TVPTD
+2851 
-2856 VNSVQLS
+2856 
-2863 LDGGINWVNA
+2863 
-2873 TLTSDGVWE
+2873 
-2882 YIWPTDLVEN
+2882 
-2892 TYTLTVKATD
+2892 
-2902 VAGNTATETLNFI
+2902 
-2915 IDTTLSTPT
+2915 
-2924 ITLDSADDSG
+2924 
-2934 TANDNKTNVK
+2934 
-2944 TPGFIIGGIDSDV
+2944 
-2957 TQVVVQVMRDGH
+2957 
-2969 SEEVE
+2969 
-2974 LTQTNGQWRFVPG
+2974 
-2987 SAWTDGDYT
+2987 
-2996 LTVTV
+2996 
-3001 KDEAGNIR
+3001 
-3009 HSAPLTVTI
+3009 
-3018 DTQITI
+3018 
-3024 DHIELVNDS
+3024 
-3033 GIPDD
+3033 
-3038 NLTNNVR
+3038 R

-3175 TKGATGIWSVTP
+3175 TKDATGNWSVTPTGTWADGDYTLTVRVEDEAGNEKHSASLTVTVDTQITIDAIELVNDNGIPGDNMTNDAHPQFRVTVPGDVNEVSLSIDGGVTWVKATQSATPGVWNYTWPGTVPDGDYTLNVKATDNAGNTVTETLHFTIDTTLSTPVIVLDSADDTGIQGDNMTNRTQPTFNLQHIDDDAVRVTVSVEHGGVTTTFDATKGVGGWTFTPPTSWGAGDYTLSVSVEDKAGNTSHSASLTVTVDTQIAINNIELVNDSGIPDDNLTNNVRPQFQVKVPTDVNEVRLSIDGGKTWFNATQSATPGVWDYTWLADVGEGKHTLTVEATDKAGNQTTQKLDFIIDTLLSEPTIVLDSTDDSGTKGDNLTNANKPTFLLGNIDADARYVTVEVQHGSTKEVLTATKGATGIWSVTP

-3195 YTLTVRVEDDA
+3195 YTLTVRVEDEA

-3217 TVDTQITIDVIELV
+3217 TVDTQITIDAIELV

-3324 IAMDSRDDT
+3324 ITMDSRDDT

-3353 DADAHSVI
+3353 DSDAQSVI

-3405 GNVRQSTPLVVTVD
+3405 GNVRQSTPLIVTVD

-3459 QLSIDGGANWVSATQ
+3459 QLSIDGGANWVSAAQ

-3488 GDGKHTLTVM
+3488 GDGKHILTVM

-3621 AIDRIE
+3621 AIDHIE

-3690 GQHTLTVEVTDGA
+3690 GQHTLIVEVTDGA
-3703 GNKMTE
+3703 GNKMTG
-3709 TLNFTIDITLLTPT
+3709 TLDFTIDITLLTPT

-3743 TQPVFVLGSIDKD
+3743 TQPIFVLGSIDKD

-3842 TNHDRPVFDIHQV
+3842 TNHDRPVFDIRQV

-3954 PGDVVQ
+3954 PGDVIQ

-3999 EATDEAGNIANKDL
+3999 EATDQAGNIANKDL

-4178 WIFNVGSALPDGQH
+4178 WIFNVGSALPDGKH

-4309 RIEIDTQVQIDSV
+4309 QIEIDTQVQIDSV

-4528 DNITSVTTPRF
+4528 DNITSVTKPRF

-4551 VIRINGVSYSVTANG
+4551 VIRINGVSYPVTANG

-4619 DTGNSNS
+4619 DTGSSNS

-4659 VLKQTITVGAD
+4659 VLKHTITVGAD

-4724 DQHEATSLRP
+4724 DQYEATSLRP
-4734 EFKGFAEAFSTIMI
+4734 EFKGLAEAFSTIMI

-4768 TPPSVLAPGSYVVSI
+4768 TPPSVLVPGSYVVSI

-4829 NKTPTLIG
+4829 NKTPTLVG
-4837 STLPNTIVSI
+4837 NTLPNAIVSI

-4959 VVLPALGNDGNYELT
+4959 VVLPALGNDGNYVLT

-5083 KEILIEH
+5083 KDILIEH

-5295 GSLDDLITNH
+5295 GSLDDLITSH

-5373 VTIDTSTFIDNPAM
+5373 VTIDTSTFIDNPVM
-5387 VAGSDNGIFS
+5387 MAGSDNGIFS

-5402 SQTRPTFSIFGE
+5402 SQTRPAFSIYGE

-5533 EVWVNEKGHWQMPV
+5533 EVWVNDKGHWQMPV

-5572 EKYSIWVDTHIKVFT
+5572 EKYSIWVDTHIQVFT

-5599 EWWSNSDLITMRGT
+5599 DWWSNSSTITMRGM

-5630 TAVVAATGRWELST
+5630 TAVVAANGQWELST
-5644 DKLPEGTYDISLVIE
+5644 DQLPEGKYDITLSIE
-5659 DSAGNRWEDVRE
+5659 DNAGNRKEEVHE

-5710 SEGNTYTLTVPDNG
+5710 SNGNTYTLTVPDNG

-5753 PLDIMKEVPVISLSP
+5753 PLDIMKETPVISLSP

-5778 ITRDKQPTFIIGN
+5778 ITRDNQPTFIIGN

-5865 AAGEDNGASDSD
+5865 AAGEGNGASDSD
-5877 NVTNHTQPK
+5877 NVTNHNHTQPK

-5922 FTPPAAWNDGNY
+5922 FTPPAAWNDGTY
-5934 TLSVTVVDRAGNSQ
+5934 TLSVTVVDRAGNSL
-5948 QSASLAVTVDSTVTV
+5948 QSASLEVTVDSTVTV

-5987 TVNAESATHLRTE
+5987 TVNAESATHLRTV

-6005 ESVVKVTAYSI
+6005 ESVVKETAYSI

-6038 ISVPENIVNVSIM
+6038 ISVPENIVNVSVM

-6080 MDVKFIDKDND
+6080 MDVKFIDKDDD

-6106 DIVNAMNVRGKTE
+6106 DIVNAMNARGKTE

>member
-42 PRGSVIIV
+42 PHGSVIIV

-97 SAQVEKKGNGKRR
+97 SAQVEKKGDGKRR

-115 EELKKQLDDAEN
+115 EELKKQLDEAEN
-127 AKKEADKAK
+127 AKK
-136 EEAEKAKEAAEK
+136 EAEKAKEAAEK

-448 KNDNITNSTLP
+448 KNDSITNSTLP

-539 TTNDSGIVGD
+539 TTDDSGIVGD

-598 VEGINNLTFTVE
+598 VEGVNNLTFTVE

-619 SFSYVIDTIAPV
+619 SFSYVIDTVAPV
-631 PPTVSLEDYVV
+631 PPTVSLEDFVV

-1066 AMSDTQIGVA
+1066 AASDTQIGVA
-1076 TQQPDG
+1076 TQRPDG

-1108 NKANSAI
+1108 NKANSAV

-1183 GSWLFIPGNTWADG
+1183 GSWLFTPGNTWADG

-1325 PVIVLDSAD
+1325 PVIVLNSAD
-1334 DTGIQGDNM
+1334 DTGVQGDNM

-1381 TGGWTFTPPTSWAD
+1381 VGGWSFTPTGAWAD

-1437 IPDDNL
+1437 IPNDNL

-1467 GGKTWFNATQSAT
+1467 GGKTWFNATQNAT
-1480 PGVWDYIWPDDVADG
+1480 PGGWDYIWPDDVADG

-1507 GNKATQTLDFTI
+1507 GNKTTQTLDFTI

-1556 DTDVS
+1556 DADVS
-1561 RVIVEVMH
+1561 RVTVEVMH

-1631 LVNDSGIPGDN
+1631 LVNDSGIPDDN

-1673 DATQSATSGVWDY
+1673 DATQSATPGVWDY

-1710 TTQKLDFTID
+1710 TTQKLDFIID
-1720 TILSEPTITLDSADD
+1720 TMLSEPTITLDSADD

-1872 NATLTSDG
+1872 NATLTPDG

-2016 VTIDTQITIDHIE
+2016 VTIDTQIAIDHIE
-2029 LVNDSGIPDDNLTNN
+2029 LVNDSGIPDDNLTN
-2044 VRPHFQVTVPTDVN
+2044 
-2058 VVRLSIDG
+2058 
-2066 GKTWFNAT
+2066 
-2074 QSATPGVWDYT
+2074 
-2085 WLADVGEGK
+2085 
-2094 HTLTVEATDKAGNKT
+2094 EA
-2109 TQQLDFI
+2109 
-2116 IDTLLSEP
+2116 
-2124 TIVLDNTDDSGT
+2124 
-2136 KGDHLTNVNKP
+2136 
-2147 TFLLGN
+2147 
-2153 IDADARYV
+2153 
-2161 TVEVQHGGTKEVLT
+2161 
-2175 ATKDATGNWSVTPTG
+2175 
-2190 TWADGDYTLTV
+2190 
-2201 RVEDEAG
+2201 
-2208 NEKHSASLTV
+2208 
-2218 TVDTQ
+2218 
-2223 ITIDVIELVNDNG
+2223 
-2236 IPGDNMTNDAH
+2236 
-2247 PQFRV
+2247 
-2252 TVPGDVNEV
+2252 
-2261 SLSIDGGV
+2261 
-2269 TWVKATQSATP
+2269 
-2280 GVWNYTWPGT
+2280 
-2290 VPDGDYTLNVKA
+2290 
-2302 TDNAGNTV
+2302 
-2310 TETLHFTID
+2310 
-2319 TTLSTP
+2319 
-2325 VIVLDSADD
+2325 
-2334 SGVHGDN
+2334 
-2341 MTNHTQPTF
+2341 
-2350 ALQHID
+2350 
-2356 DDAVR
+2356 
-2361 VTVSVEH
+2361 
-2368 GGVTTTFDAT
+2368 
-2378 KDAGGW
+2378 
-2384 TFTPTG
+2384 
-2390 AWADGDY
+2390 
-2397 TLSVS
+2397 
-2402 VEDKAGNTSHSASLT
+2402 
-2417 VTVDTQIAINNIE
+2417 
-2430 LVNDSGIPD
+2430 
-2439 DNLTNNVRPHFQ
+2439 
-2451 VTVPTDVNVVRLSI
+2451 
-2465 DGGKT
+2465 
-2470 WFNATQSATPGV
+2470 
-2482 WDYIW
+2482 
-2487 PDDVADGGYTLT
+2487 
-2499 VEATDEAGNKATQTL
+2499 
-2514 DFTIDTTLS
+2514 
-2523 VPTLSLDSA
+2523 
-2532 DDSGIAGD
+2532 
-2540 NITNVKTPGFTLNN
+2540 
-2554 IDTDVS
+2554 
-2560 RVIVEVMHNGIKQ
+2560 
-2573 EVPLVQTGGQWRFA
+2573 
-2587 PTSDWADGD
+2587 
-2596 YILTV
+2596 
-2601 KVEDRAGNVKQSA
+2601 
-2614 PLTVTVD
+2614 
-2621 THIAIDRIELVNDS
+2621 
-2635 GIPGDN
+2635 
-2641 LTNEA
+2641 
-2646 RPHFQVT
+2646 
-2653 VPADVNGVRLSID
+2653 
-2666 GGKTW
+2666 
-2671 FDATQSATSG
+2671 
-2681 VWDYTWLTNVA
+2681 
-2692 NGPHTLMVEASDKA
+2692 
-2706 GNKTTQK
+2706 
-2713 LDFTIDTIL
+2713 
-2722 SEPTITLDSADDSAA
+2722 
-2737 GDNITNVKMPGFT
+2737 
-2750 LGNIDADVT
+2750 
-2759 KVVVTVAHD
+2759 
-2768 GKNQQIE
+2768 
-2775 LIKNGGVWRFTP
+2775 
-2787 GAAWTDGDYTLTVKV
+2787 
-2802 EDKAGN
+2802 
-2808 TNYSA
+2808 
-2813 PLTVTIDTQTS
+2813 
-2824 IDRIELLNDTG
+2824 
-2835 IVGDNL
+2835 
-2841 TNEARPQFHI
+2841 
-2851 TVPTD
+2851 
-2856 VNSVQLS
+2856 
-2863 LDGGINWVNA
+2863 
-2873 TLTSDGVWE
+2873 
-2882 YIWPTDLVEN
+2882 
-2892 TYTLTVKATD
+2892 
-2902 VAGNTATETLNFI
+2902 
-2915 IDTTLSTPT
+2915 
-2924 ITLDSADDSG
+2924 
-2934 TANDNKTNVK
+2934 
-2944 TPGFIIGGIDSDV
+2944 
-2957 TQVVVQVMRDGH
+2957 
-2969 SEEVE
+2969 
-2974 LTQTNGQWRFVPG
+2974 
-2987 SAWTDGDYT
+2987 
-2996 LTVTV
+2996 
-3001 KDEAGNIR
+3001 
-3009 HSAPLTVTI
+3009 
-3018 DTQITI
+3018 
-3024 DHIELVNDS
+3024 
-3033 GIPDD
+3033 
-3038 NLTNNVR
+3038 R

-3175 TKGATGIWSVTP
+3175 IKDATGNWSVTPTGTWADGDYTLTVRVEDEAGNEKHSASLTVTVDTQITIDAIELVNDNGIPGDNMTNDAHPQFRVTVPGDVNEVSLSIDGGVTWVKATQSATPGVWNYTWPGTVPDGDYTLNVKATDNAGNTVTETLHFTIDTTLSTPVIVLDSADDTGIQGDNMTNRTQPTFNLQHIDDDAVRVTVSVEHGGVTTTFDATKGVGGWTFTPPTSWGAGDYTLSVSVEDKAGNTSHSASLTVTVDTQIAINNIELVNDSGIPDDNLTNNVRPQFQVKVPTDVNEVRLSIDGGKTWFNATQSATPGVWDYTWLADVGEGKHTLTVEATDKAGNQTTQKLDFIIDTLLSEPTIVLDNTDDSGIKGDNLTNANKPTFLLGNIDADARYVTVEVQHGGTKEVLTATKGATGIWSVTP

-3195 YTLTVRVEDDA
+3195 YTLTVRVEDEA

-3217 TVDTQITIDVIELV
+3217 TVDTQITIDAIELV

-3324 IAMDSRDDT
+3324 ITMDSRDDT

-3353 DADAHSVI
+3353 DSDAQSVI

-3405 GNVRQSTPLVVTVD
+3405 GNVRQSTPLIVTVD

-3459 QLSIDGGANWVSATQ
+3459 QLSIDGGANWVSAAQ

-3621 AIDRIE
+3621 AIDHIE
-3627 LVNDSGVPGDNVT
+3627 LVNDSGVPGDNIT

-3690 GQHTLTVEVTDGA
+3690 GQHTLIVEVTDGA
-3703 GNKMTE
+3703 GNKMTG
-3709 TLNFTIDITLLTPT
+3709 TLDFTIDITLLTPT

-3842 TNHDRPVFDIHQV
+3842 TNHDRPVFDIRQV

-3954 PGDVVQ
+3954 PGDVIQ

-3999 EATDEAGNIANKDL
+3999 EATDQAGNIANKDL

-4178 WIFNVGSALPDGQH
+4178 WIFNVGSALPDGKH

-4309 RIEIDTQVQIDSV
+4309 QIEIDTQVQIDSV

-4528 DNITSVTTPRF
+4528 DNITSVTKPRF

-4551 VIRINGVSYSVTANG
+4551 VIRINGVSYPVTANG

-4619 DTGNSNS
+4619 DTGSSNS

-4659 VLKQTITVGAD
+4659 VLKHTITVGAD

-4724 DQHEATSLRP
+4724 DQYEATSLRP
-4734 EFKGFAEAFSTIMI
+4734 EF
-4748 QWDGKVVG
+4748 
-4756 SANANANGEWSW
+4756 
-4768 TPPSVLAPGSYVVSI
+4768 
-4783 VAKDKAGNE
+4783 
-4792 SSQVDF
+4792 
-4798 PVVIPVIDVT
+4798 
-4808 PPTIKLSEES
+4808 
-4818 DSGALGDFTTN
+4818 
-4829 NKTPTLIG
+4829 
-4837 STLPNTIVSI
+4837 
-4847 YVDGVKVG
+4847 
-4855 EATADTAGRYTF
+4855 
-4867 QLSEMK
+4867 
-4873 DGHYVVQVGIVNPRD
+4873 
-4888 NSELRSTAVD
+4888 
-4898 VTIDTE
+4898 
-4904 VAELV
+4904 
-4909 WNISGMHEGGYIN
+4909 
-4922 TVTPEI
+4922 
-4928 GGTSEPNSK
+4928 
-4937 ITIFV
+4937 
-4942 NGVEKAIAYTT
+4942 
-4953 GAGHWG
+4953 
-4959 VVLPALGNDGNYELT
+4959 
-4974 FKVEDVAGNIRE
+4974 
-4986 FGPQNVILDTVISPL
+4986 
-5001 TVVLREADDSGKVG
+5001 
-5015 DWITNKSHVTI
+5015 
-5026 DGTAEAGSTLTIRN
+5026 
-5040 PQGVVIATLVVGN
+5040 
-5053 DGRWSA
+5053 
-5059 ELDLREGSNAFV
+5059 
-5071 VVSEDKAGNSQQ
+5071 
-5083 KEILIEH
+5083 
-5090 DTQIEISDISLSRDT
+5090 
-5105 NSGDKYDLITNNKSP
+5105 
-5120 VLVAMTDP
+5120 
-5128 GATVQVYI
+5128 
-5136 NGVLQGTVEASSSG
+5136 
-5150 NISYTMPAN
+5150 
-5159 SADGEYQVQFVATDT
+5159 
-5174 AGNRVESAITTVT
+5174 
-5187 IDSQIAVFDID
+5187 
-5198 EDSLPALSNNRAL
+5198 
-5211 SVSGV
+5211 
-5216 GEAGSQVSI
+5216 
-5225 FVDGKLVNVVMV
+5225 
-5237 EADGTWRA
+5237 
-5245 PILLQ
+5245 
-5250 DDGTFNIHFSIT
+5250 
-5262 DVAGNTEVSKDYS
+5262 
-5275 VDVDSST
+5275 
-5282 DFPTLNLEDASNS
+5282 
-5295 GSLDDLITNH
+5295 
-5305 NKPVLVG
+5305 
-5312 TAEAGATIHIYVD
+5312 
-5325 EKIVANVLVLE
+5325 
-5336 DGTWSYQFDNALKDG
+5336 
-5351 EYSIRVVAEDPAG
+5351 
-5364 NTAESPRLL
+5364 
-5373 VTIDTSTFIDNPAM
+5373 
-5387 VAGSDNGIFS
+5387 
-5397 NDSIT
+5397 
-5402 SQTRPTFSIFGE
+5402 
-5414 MNQSVQ
+5414 
-5420 IFIDGVL
+5420 
-5427 VDTITVTDR
+5427 
-5436 NQVYR
+5436 
-5441 PESPLGDGSHSIYYV
+5441 
-5456 ITDKAGNTATSK
+5456 
-5468 TLNFTIDTFNT
+5468 
-5479 TPVAIDSIGGQTLA
+5479 
-5493 EMTGSDGKI
+5493 
-5502 YITDTTRNLLFSG
+5502 
-5515 SAEPN
+5515 
-5520 SKIEIII
+5520 
-5527 NGLNVG
+5527 
-5533 EVWVNEKGHWQMPV
+5533 
-5547 NPLYFTEGQLDITV
+5547 
-5561 KSTDRAGNVNQ
+5561 
-5572 EKYSIWVDTHIKVFT
+5572 
-5587 SELDDNKSSSKT
+5587 
-5599 EWWSNSDLITMRGT
+5599 
-5613 GEIGATVSLIV
+5613 
-5624 AGVTLA
+5624 
-5630 TAVVAATGRWELST
+5630 
-5644 DKLPEGTYDISLVIE
+5644 
-5659 DSAGNRWEDVRE
+5659 
-5671 IFIDRTPPNAPVVT
+5671 
-5685 YSDIVNDLIIMQG
+5685 
-5698 TAEAKSQLIITD
+5698 
-5710 SEGNTYTLTVPDNG
+5710 
-5724 KWSMAI
+5724 
-5730 PYPSEGKFTITSVD
+5730 
-5744 AIGNRSDDV
+5744 
-5753 PLDIMKEVPVISLSP
+5753 
-5768 DSDSGTVGDN
+5768 
-5778 ITRDKQPTFIIGN
+5778 
-5791 LESDVVVVQV
+5791 
-5801 DINGTV
+5801 
-5807 YNAEKNADGVWFFT
+5807 
-5821 PGTPLADGSYTIS
+5821 
-5834 VIASDAAGNQKNS
+5834 
-5847 LPITV
+5847 
-5852 TIDSTLT
+5852 
-5859 VPEIAL
+5859 
-5865 AAGEDNGASDSD
+5865 
-5877 NVTNHTQPK
+5877 
-5886 FTLQHIDADVTGV
+5886 
-5899 TVNVTHNGVTDI
+5899 
-5911 YQATQGADGWT
+5911 
-5922 FTPPAAWNDGNY
+5922 
-5934 TLSVTVVDRAGNSQ
+5934 
-5948 QSASLAVTVDSTVTV
+5948 
-5963 TADSQHDDA
+5963 
-5972 SDDATATAVTPPESE
+5972 
-5987 TVNAESATHLRTE
+5987 
-6000 PSAAE
+6000 
-6005 ESVVKVTAYSI
+6005 
-6016 TLLNADSGDEIDRSI
+6016 
-6031 SQTPSFE
+6031 
-6038 ISVPENIVNVSIM
+6038 
-6051 FEGEE
+6051 
-6056 FTLPITNQKA
+6056 
-6066 IFEVPLSLEDGEYT
+6066 
-6080 MDVKFIDKDND
+6080 
-6091 FLIKEKTFSVDHSSA
+6091 
-6106 DIVNAMNVRGKTE
+6106 
-6119 DDINDSPS
+6119 
-6127 TSSVGHN
+6127 
-6134 NNGAIDVF
+6134 
-6142 AVNEVTLPVDNQ
+6142 
-6154 EEHA
+6154 

>member
-424 SIITDTIAPE
+424 SIITDTIPPE

-631 PPTVSLEDYVV
+631 PPTVSLEDFVV

-1036 ISDDNLTNIVK
+1036 IADDNLTNIVK

-1108 NKANSAI
+1108 NKANSAV

-1183 GSWLFIPGNTWADG
+1183 GSWLFTPGNTWADG

-1207 KAGNTNYS
+1207 KAGNTSYS

-1325 PVIVLDSAD
+1325 PVIVLNSAD
-1334 DTGIQGDNM
+1334 DTGVQGDNM

-1381 TGGWTFTPPTSWAD
+1381 TGGWSFTPTGAWAD

-1437 IPDDNL
+1437 IPNDNL

-1480 PGVWDYIWPDDVADG
+1480 PGAWDYIWPDDVADG
-1495 GYTLTVEATDEA
+1495 GYTLTVEATDKA
-1507 GNKATQTLDFTI
+1507 GNKTTQELDFTI

-2124 TIVLDNTDDSGT
+2124 TIVLDSTDDSGT

-2334 SGVHGDN
+2334 TGIQGDN
-2341 MTNHTQPTF
+2341 MTNRTQPTF
-2350 ALQHID
+2350 NLQHID

-2378 KDAGGW
+2378 KGVGGW
-2384 TFTPTG
+2384 TFTPPTSWG
-2390 AWADGDY
+2390 AGDY

-2451 VTVPTDVNVVRLSI
+2451 VKVPTDVN
-2465 DGGKT
+2465 
-2470 WFNATQSATPGV
+2470 
-2482 WDYIW
+2482 
-2487 PDDVADGGYTLT
+2487 
-2499 VEATDEAGNKATQTL
+2499 E
-2514 DFTIDTTLS
+2514 
-2523 VPTLSLDSA
+2523 
-2532 DDSGIAGD
+2532 
-2540 NITNVKTPGFTLNN
+2540 
-2554 IDTDVS
+2554 
-2560 RVIVEVMHNGIKQ
+2560 
-2573 EVPLVQTGGQWRFA
+2573 
-2587 PTSDWADGD
+2587 
-2596 YILTV
+2596 
-2601 KVEDRAGNVKQSA
+2601 
-2614 PLTVTVD
+2614 
-2621 THIAIDRIELVNDS
+2621 
-2635 GIPGDN
+2635 
-2641 LTNEA
+2641 
-2646 RPHFQVT
+2646 
-2653 VPADVNGVRLSID
+2653 
-2666 GGKTW
+2666 
-2671 FDATQSATSG
+2671 
-2681 VWDYTWLTNVA
+2681 
-2692 NGPHTLMVEASDKA
+2692 
-2706 GNKTTQK
+2706 
-2713 LDFTIDTIL
+2713 
-2722 SEPTITLDSADDSAA
+2722 
-2737 GDNITNVKMPGFT
+2737 
-2750 LGNIDADVT
+2750 
-2759 KVVVTVAHD
+2759 
-2768 GKNQQIE
+2768 
-2775 LIKNGGVWRFTP
+2775 
-2787 GAAWTDGDYTLTVKV
+2787 
-2802 EDKAGN
+2802 
-2808 TNYSA
+2808 
-2813 PLTVTIDTQTS
+2813 
-2824 IDRIELLNDTG
+2824 
-2835 IVGDNL
+2835 
-2841 TNEARPQFHI
+2841 
-2851 TVPTD
+2851 
-2856 VNSVQLS
+2856 
-2863 LDGGINWVNA
+2863 
-2873 TLTSDGVWE
+2873 
-2882 YIWPTDLVEN
+2882 
-2892 TYTLTVKATD
+2892 
-2902 VAGNTATETLNFI
+2902 
-2915 IDTTLSTPT
+2915 
-2924 ITLDSADDSG
+2924 
-2934 TANDNKTNVK
+2934 
-2944 TPGFIIGGIDSDV
+2944 
-2957 TQVVVQVMRDGH
+2957 
-2969 SEEVE
+2969 
-2974 LTQTNGQWRFVPG
+2974 
-2987 SAWTDGDYT
+2987 
-2996 LTVTV
+2996 
-3001 KDEAGNIR
+3001 
-3009 HSAPLTVTI
+3009 
-3018 DTQITI
+3018 
-3024 DHIELVNDS
+3024 
-3033 GIPDD
+3033 
-3038 NLTNNVR
+3038 
-3045 PHFQVTVPTDVNV
+3045 

-3106 KTTQQL
+3106 QTTQKL

-3128 NTDDSGTKGDN
+3128 STDDSGTKGDN
-3139 LTNVNK
+3139 LTNANK
-3145 PTFLLGNIDAD
+3145 PTFILGNIDAD

-3272 ATQGTAGIWDYTWPK
+3272 ATQGTAGTWDYTWPK

-3324 IAMDSRDDT
+3324 ITMDSRDDT

-3398 VEVTDNA
+3398 VEVQDNA
-3405 GNVRQSTPLVVTVD
+3405 GNVRQSTPLIVTVD

-3459 QLSIDGGANWVSATQ
+3459 QLSIDGGANWVSAAQ

-3621 AIDRIE
+3621 AIDHIE

-3709 TLNFTIDITLLTPT
+3709 TLNFTIDITLMTPT

-3842 TNHDRPVFDIHQV
+3842 TNHDRPVFDIRQV

-4528 DNITSVTTPRF
+4528 DNITSVTKPRF

-4551 VIRINGVSYSVTANG
+4551 VIRINGVSYPVTANG

-5572 EKYSIWVDTHIKVFT
+5572 EKYSIWVDTHIQVFT

-5599 EWWSNSDLITMRGT
+5599 DWWSNSSTITMRGM

-5630 TAVVAATGRWELST
+5630 TAVVAANGQWELST
-5644 DKLPEGTYDISLVIE
+5644 DQLPEGKYDITLSIE
-5659 DSAGNRWEDVRE
+5659 DNAGNRKEEVHE

-5710 SEGNTYTLTVPDNG
+5710 SNGNTYTLTVPDNG

-5987 TVNAESATHLRTE
+5987 TVNAESATHLRTV

>member
-448 KNDNITNSTLP
+448 KNDSITNSTLP

-539 TTNDSGIVGD
+539 TTDDSGIVGD

-631 PPTVSLEDYVV
+631 PPTVSLEDFVV

-1036 ISDDNLTNIVK
+1036 IADDNLTNIVK

-1066 AMSDTQIGVA
+1066 AASDTQIGVA

-1108 NKANSAI
+1108 NKANSAV

-1381 TGGWTFTPPTSWAD
+1381 TGGWSFTPTGAWAD

-1480 PGVWDYIWPDDVADG
+1480 PGAWDYIWPDDVADG
-1495 GYTLTVEATDEA
+1495 GYTLTVEATDKA
-1507 GNKATQTLDFTI
+1507 GNKTTQELDFTI

-1631 LVNDSGIPGDN
+1631 LVNDSGIPDDN

-1700 VEASDKAGNK
+1700 VEATDKAGNK

-1789 AAWTDGDYTLTVKV
+1789 AAWTDGNYTLTVKV

-2016 VTIDTQITIDHIE
+2016 VTIDTQI
-2029 LVNDSGIPDDNLTNN
+2029 
-2044 VRPHFQVTVPTDVN
+2044 
-2058 VVRLSIDG
+2058 
-2066 GKTWFNAT
+2066 A
-2074 QSATPGVWDYT
+2074 
-2085 WLADVGEGK
+2085 
-2094 HTLTVEATDKAGNKT
+2094 
-2109 TQQLDFI
+2109 
-2116 IDTLLSEP
+2116 
-2124 TIVLDNTDDSGT
+2124 
-2136 KGDHLTNVNKP
+2136 
-2147 TFLLGN
+2147 
-2153 IDADARYV
+2153 
-2161 TVEVQHGGTKEVLT
+2161 
-2175 ATKDATGNWSVTPTG
+2175 
-2190 TWADGDYTLTV
+2190 
-2201 RVEDEAG
+2201 
-2208 NEKHSASLTV
+2208 
-2218 TVDTQ
+2218 
-2223 ITIDVIELVNDNG
+2223 
-2236 IPGDNMTNDAH
+2236 
-2247 PQFRV
+2247 
-2252 TVPGDVNEV
+2252 
-2261 SLSIDGGV
+2261 
-2269 TWVKATQSATP
+2269 
-2280 GVWNYTWPGT
+2280 
-2290 VPDGDYTLNVKA
+2290 
-2302 TDNAGNTV
+2302 
-2310 TETLHFTID
+2310 
-2319 TTLSTP
+2319 
-2325 VIVLDSADD
+2325 
-2334 SGVHGDN
+2334 
-2341 MTNHTQPTF
+2341 
-2350 ALQHID
+2350 
-2356 DDAVR
+2356 
-2361 VTVSVEH
+2361 
-2368 GGVTTTFDAT
+2368 
-2378 KDAGGW
+2378 
-2384 TFTPTG
+2384 
-2390 AWADGDY
+2390 
-2397 TLSVS
+2397 
-2402 VEDKAGNTSHSASLT
+2402 
-2417 VTVDTQIAINNIE
+2417 
-2430 LVNDSGIPD
+2430 
-2439 DNLTNNVRPHFQ
+2439 
-2451 VTVPTDVNVVRLSI
+2451 
-2465 DGGKT
+2465 
-2470 WFNATQSATPGV
+2470 
-2482 WDYIW
+2482 
-2487 PDDVADGGYTLT
+2487 
-2499 VEATDEAGNKATQTL
+2499 
-2514 DFTIDTTLS
+2514 
-2523 VPTLSLDSA
+2523 
-2532 DDSGIAGD
+2532 
-2540 NITNVKTPGFTLNN
+2540 
-2554 IDTDVS
+2554 
-2560 RVIVEVMHNGIKQ
+2560 
-2573 EVPLVQTGGQWRFA
+2573 
-2587 PTSDWADGD
+2587 
-2596 YILTV
+2596 
-2601 KVEDRAGNVKQSA
+2601 
-2614 PLTVTVD
+2614 
-2621 THIAIDRIELVNDS
+2621 
-2635 GIPGDN
+2635 
-2641 LTNEA
+2641 
-2646 RPHFQVT
+2646 
-2653 VPADVNGVRLSID
+2653 
-2666 GGKTW
+2666 
-2671 FDATQSATSG
+2671 
-2681 VWDYTWLTNVA
+2681 
-2692 NGPHTLMVEASDKA
+2692 
-2706 GNKTTQK
+2706 
-2713 LDFTIDTIL
+2713 
-2722 SEPTITLDSADDSAA
+2722 
-2737 GDNITNVKMPGFT
+2737 
-2750 LGNIDADVT
+2750 
-2759 KVVVTVAHD
+2759 
-2768 GKNQQIE
+2768 
-2775 LIKNGGVWRFTP
+2775 
-2787 GAAWTDGDYTLTVKV
+2787 
-2802 EDKAGN
+2802 
-2808 TNYSA
+2808 
-2813 PLTVTIDTQTS
+2813 
-2824 IDRIELLNDTG
+2824 
-2835 IVGDNL
+2835 
-2841 TNEARPQFHI
+2841 
-2851 TVPTD
+2851 
-2856 VNSVQLS
+2856 
-2863 LDGGINWVNA
+2863 
-2873 TLTSDGVWE
+2873 
-2882 YIWPTDLVEN
+2882 
-2892 TYTLTVKATD
+2892 
-2902 VAGNTATETLNFI
+2902 
-2915 IDTTLSTPT
+2915 
-2924 ITLDSADDSG
+2924 
-2934 TANDNKTNVK
+2934 
-2944 TPGFIIGGIDSDV
+2944 
-2957 TQVVVQVMRDGH
+2957 
-2969 SEEVE
+2969 
-2974 LTQTNGQWRFVPG
+2974 
-2987 SAWTDGDYT
+2987 
-2996 LTVTV
+2996 
-3001 KDEAGNIR
+3001 
-3009 HSAPLTVTI
+3009 
-3018 DTQITI
+3018 I

-3175 TKGATGIWSVTP
+3175 TKDATGNWSVTPTGTWADGDYTLTVRVEDEAGNEKHSASLTVTVDTQITIDAIELVNDNGIPGDNMTNDAHPQFRVTVPGDVNEVSLSIDGGVTWVKATQSATPGVWNYTWPGTVPDGDYTLNVKATDNAGNTVTETLHFTIDTTLSVPVIVLNSADDTGVQGDNMTNSTQPTFALQHIDDDAVRVTVSVEHGGVTTTFDATKGVGGWSFTPTGAWADGDYTLSVSVEDKAGNTSHSASLTVTVDTQIAINNIELVNDSGIPDDNLTNNVRPHFQVTVPTDVNEVRLSIDGGKTWFNATQSATPGVWDYTWLADVGEGKHTLTVEATDKAGNQTTQKLDFIIDTMLSEPTIVLDSTDDSGTKGDNLTNANKPTFILGNIDADARYVTVEVQYGGTKEVLTATKGATGIWSVTP

-3195 YTLTVRVEDDA
+3195 YMLTVRVEDDA

-3324 IAMDSRDDT
+3324 ITMDSRDDT

-3353 DADAHSVI
+3353 DSDAQSVI

-3405 GNVRQSTPLVVTVD
+3405 GNVRQSTPLIVTVD

-3459 QLSIDGGANWVSATQ
+3459 QLSIDGGANWVSAAQ

-3621 AIDRIE
+3621 AIDHIE

-3709 TLNFTIDITLLTPT
+3709 TLNFTIDITLMTPT

-3842 TNHDRPVFDIHQV
+3842 TNHDRPVFDIRQV

-3999 EATDEAGNIANKDL
+3999 EATDEAG
-4013 VFNID
+4013 
-4018 TNIQVPTIALD
+4018 
-4029 AGQDTGANTAD
+4029 
-4040 NITNI
+4040 
-4045 SRPTFTIGNVDP
+4045 
-4057 DVIKVVVT
+4057 
-4065 IDGHDYNA
+4065 
-4073 TKVGAGWQFTPG
+4073 
-4085 NAIPDGS
+4085 
-4092 YNITVTVE
+4092 
-4100 DKAGNT
+4100 
-4106 ATSKPL
+4106 
-4112 PVVIDTTAE
+4112 
-4121 IESVTLVTDSGDSD
+4121 
-4135 VDNITKVDKPQFS
+4135 
-4148 IVTADDITHVRVK
+4148 
-4161 IDNAANWIE
+4161 
-4170 LTKGGDGR
+4170 
-4178 WIFNVGSALPDGQH
+4178 
-4192 TLLVDVTDIAG
+4192 
-4203 NVAQETLQFTIDT
+4203 
-4216 TLREP
+4216 
-4221 TIVLDPTHDTGDD
+4221 
-4234 TNDNLTRINK
+4234 
-4244 PVFIIGNVDNDVSHI
+4244 
-4259 VVHIDGRDY
+4259 
-4268 TIENTG
+4268 
-4274 GNLTFTPDQP
+4274 
-4284 LSDGQHTISV
+4284 
-4294 TVTDIAGNTKTSAEL
+4294 
-4309 RIEIDTQVQIDSV
+4309 
-4322 TLTTDSGVNDHDN
+4322 
-4335 VTNAT
+4335 
-4340 RPSFEIATPDDV
+4340 
-4352 TSVLVSF
+4352 
-4359 DGVNWT
+4359 
-4365 PISKNAAG
+4365 
-4373 QWEFTAGSALPDGHY
+4373 
-4388 TLHVQATDR
+4388 
-4397 AGNTA
+4397 
-4402 NSTLGFTVD
+4402 
-4411 TQIDGLSVVMLDDAG
+4411 
-4426 KDSTDGITNI
+4426 
-4436 TSPRFE
+4436 
-4442 ISAREPLQSVT
+4442 
-4453 VILNGKSSTL
+4453 
-4463 TQGAGN
+4463 
-4469 KWLFTPDTPLVD
+4469 
-4481 GTYKIEI
+4481 
-4488 VAEDIAGN
+4488 
-4496 KISKEVSFT
+4496 
-4505 IDTIVSDPSID
+4505 
-4516 LLDADDTGESAV
+4516 
-4528 DNITSVTTPRF
+4528 
-4539 VIGNVPADIDTV
+4539 
-4551 VIRINGVSYSVTANG
+4551 
-4566 NNLWEFQV
+4566 
-4574 PVALNDG
+4574 
-4581 VYEAVVV
+4581 
-4588 FRDIAGNTS
+4588 
-4597 ETKLPFTIDTTTS
+4597 
-4610 VSVRMEPAS
+4610 
-4619 DTGNSNS
+4619 
-4626 DNLTNKQNPKF
+4626 
-4637 EGTAEPN
+4637 
-4644 AKLVITIVDDKSGRE
+4644 
-4659 VLKQTITVGAD
+4659 
-4670 GNWSVT
+4670 
-4676 PNILPDGMYTIN
+4676 
-4688 VVATDVA
+4688 
-4695 GNTAQTQERFTIDTV
+4695 
-4710 TIDPTIR
+4710 
-4717 LSDPSID
+4717 
-4724 DQHEATSLRP
+4724 
-4734 EFKGFAEAFSTIMI
+4734 
-4748 QWDGKVVG
+4748 
-4756 SANANANGEWSW
+4756 
-4768 TPPSVLAPGSYVVSI
+4768 
-4783 VAKDKAGNE
+4783 
-4792 SSQVDF
+4792 
-4798 PVVIPVIDVT
+4798 
-4808 PPTIKLSEES
+4808 
-4818 DSGALGDFTTN
+4818 
-4829 NKTPTLIG
+4829 
-4837 STLPNTIVSI
+4837 
-4847 YVDGVKVG
+4847 
-4855 EATADTAGRYTF
+4855 
-4867 QLSEMK
+4867 
-4873 DGHYVVQVGIVNPRD
+4873 
-4888 NSELRSTAVD
+4888 
-4898 VTIDTE
+4898 
-4904 VAELV
+4904 
-4909 WNISGMHEGGYIN
+4909 
-4922 TVTPEI
+4922 
-4928 GGTSEPNSK
+4928 
-4937 ITIFV
+4937 
-4942 NGVEKAIAYTT
+4942 
-4953 GAGHWG
+4953 
-4959 VVLPALGNDGNYELT
+4959 
-4974 FKVEDVAGNIRE
+4974 
-4986 FGPQNVILDTVISPL
+4986 
-5001 TVVLREADDSGKVG
+5001 
-5015 DWITNKSHVTI
+5015 
-5026 DGTAEAGSTLTIRN
+5026 
-5040 PQGVVIATLVVGN
+5040 
-5053 DGRWSA
+5053 
-5059 ELDLREGSNAFV
+5059 
-5071 VVSEDKAGNSQQ
+5071 
-5083 KEILIEH
+5083 
-5090 DTQIEISDISLSRDT
+5090 
-5105 NSGDKYDLITNNKSP
+5105 
-5120 VLVAMTDP
+5120 
-5128 GATVQVYI
+5128 
-5136 NGVLQGTVEASSSG
+5136 
-5150 NISYTMPAN
+5150 
-5159 SADGEYQVQFVATDT
+5159 
-5174 AGNRVESAITTVT
+5174 
-5187 IDSQIAVFDID
+5187 
-5198 EDSLPALSNNRAL
+5198 
-5211 SVSGV
+5211 
-5216 GEAGSQVSI
+5216 
-5225 FVDGKLVNVVMV
+5225 
-5237 EADGTWRA
+5237 
-5245 PILLQ
+5245 
-5250 DDGTFNIHFSIT
+5250 
-5262 DVAGNTEVSKDYS
+5262 
-5275 VDVDSST
+5275 
-5282 DFPTLNLEDASNS
+5282 
-5295 GSLDDLITNH
+5295 
-5305 NKPVLVG
+5305 
-5312 TAEAGATIHIYVD
+5312 
-5325 EKIVANVLVLE
+5325 
-5336 DGTWSYQFDNALKDG
+5336 
-5351 EYSIRVVAEDPAG
+5351 
-5364 NTAESPRLL
+5364 
-5373 VTIDTSTFIDNPAM
+5373 
-5387 VAGSDNGIFS
+5387 
-5397 NDSIT
+5397 
-5402 SQTRPTFSIFGE
+5402 
-5414 MNQSVQ
+5414 
-5420 IFIDGVL
+5420 
-5427 VDTITVTDR
+5427 
-5436 NQVYR
+5436 
-5441 PESPLGDGSHSIYYV
+5441 
-5456 ITDKAGNTATSK
+5456 
-5468 TLNFTIDTFNT
+5468 
-5479 TPVAIDSIGGQTLA
+5479 
-5493 EMTGSDGKI
+5493 
-5502 YITDTTRNLLFSG
+5502 
-5515 SAEPN
+5515 
-5520 SKIEIII
+5520 
-5527 NGLNVG
+5527 
-5533 EVWVNEKGHWQMPV
+5533 
-5547 NPLYFTEGQLDITV
+5547 
-5561 KSTDRAGNVNQ
+5561 
-5572 EKYSIWVDTHIKVFT
+5572 
-5587 SELDDNKSSSKT
+5587 
-5599 EWWSNSDLITMRGT
+5599 
-5613 GEIGATVSLIV
+5613 
-5624 AGVTLA
+5624 
-5630 TAVVAATGRWELST
+5630 
-5644 DKLPEGTYDISLVIE
+5644 
-5659 DSAGNRWEDVRE
+5659 
-5671 IFIDRTPPNAPVVT
+5671 
-5685 YSDIVNDLIIMQG
+5685 
-5698 TAEAKSQLIITD
+5698 
-5710 SEGNTYTLTVPDNG
+5710 
-5724 KWSMAI
+5724 
-5730 PYPSEGKFTITSVD
+5730 
-5744 AIGNRSDDV
+5744 
-5753 PLDIMKEVPVISLSP
+5753 
-5768 DSDSGTVGDN
+5768 
-5778 ITRDKQPTFIIGN
+5778 
-5791 LESDVVVVQV
+5791 
-5801 DINGTV
+5801 
-5807 YNAEKNADGVWFFT
+5807 
-5821 PGTPLADGSYTIS
+5821 
-5834 VIASDAAGNQKNS
+5834 
-5847 LPITV
+5847 
-5852 TIDSTLT
+5852 
-5859 VPEIAL
+5859 
-5865 AAGEDNGASDSD
+5865 
-5877 NVTNHTQPK
+5877 
-5886 FTLQHIDADVTGV
+5886 
-5899 TVNVTHNGVTDI
+5899 
-5911 YQATQGADGWT
+5911 
-5922 FTPPAAWNDGNY
+5922 
-5934 TLSVTVVDRAGNSQ
+5934 
-5948 QSASLAVTVDSTVTV
+5948 
-5963 TADSQHDDA
+5963 
-5972 SDDATATAVTPPESE
+5972 
-5987 TVNAESATHLRTE
+5987 
-6000 PSAAE
+6000 
-6005 ESVVKVTAYSI
+6005 
-6016 TLLNADSGDEIDRSI
+6016 
-6031 SQTPSFE
+6031 
-6038 ISVPENIVNVSIM
+6038 
-6051 FEGEE
+6051 
-6056 FTLPITNQKA
+6056 
-6066 IFEVPLSLEDGEYT
+6066 
-6080 MDVKFIDKDND
+6080 
-6091 FLIKEKTFSVDHSSA
+6091 
-6106 DIVNAMNVRGKTE
+6106 
-6119 DDINDSPS
+6119 
-6127 TSSVGHN
+6127 
-6134 NNGAIDVF
+6134 
-6142 AVNEVTLPVDNQ
+6142 
-6154 EEHA
+6154 

>member
-42 PRGSVIIV
+42 PHGSVIIV

-115 EELKKQLDDAEN
+115 EELKKQLDEAEN

-448 KNDNITNSTLP
+448 KNDSITNSTLP

-539 TTNDSGIVGD
+539 TTDDSGIVGD

-619 SFSYVIDTIAPV
+619 SFSYVIDTVAPV
-631 PPTVSLEDYVV
+631 PPTISLEDYVV

-1066 AMSDTQIGVA
+1066 AASDTQIGVA

-1108 NKANSAI
+1108 NKANSAV

-1183 GSWLFIPGNTWADG
+1183 GSWLFTPGNTWADG

-1325 PVIVLDSAD
+1325 PVIVLNSAD
-1334 DTGIQGDNM
+1334 DTGVQGDNM
-1343 TNSTQPTFALQHIDD
+1343 TNSTQPTFNLQHIDD

-1381 TGGWTFTPPTSWAD
+1381 VGGWTFTPPTSWGA

-1443 TNNVRPHFQ
+1443 TNNVRPQFQ
-1452 VTVPTDVNVVRLSID
+1452 VKVPTDVN
-1467 GGKTWFNATQSAT
+1467 
-1480 PGVWDYIWPDDVADG
+1480 
-1495 GYTLTVEATDEA
+1495 E
-1507 GNKATQTLDFTI
+1507 
-1519 DTTLSVPTLSLDS
+1519 
-1532 ADDSGIAGDNI
+1532 
-1543 TNVKTPGFTLNNI
+1543 
-1556 DTDVS
+1556 
-1561 RVIVEVMH
+1561 
-1569 NGIKQEVPLVQTG
+1569 
-1582 GQWRF
+1582 
-1587 APTSDWADGDY
+1587 
-1598 ILTVKVED
+1598 
-1606 RAGNVKQSAPLT
+1606 
-1618 VTVDTHIAIDRIE
+1618 
-1631 LVNDSGIPGDN
+1631 
-1642 LTNEARPHFQVTV
+1642 
-1655 PADVNGVRLS
+1655 
-1665 IDGGKTWF
+1665 
-1673 DATQSATSGVWDY
+1673 
-1686 TWLTNVANGPHTLM
+1686 
-1700 VEASDKAGNK
+1700 
-1710 TTQKLDFTID
+1710 
-1720 TILSEPTITLDSADD
+1720 
-1735 SAAGDNITNV
+1735 
-1745 KMPGFTLGNID
+1745 
-1756 ADVTKVVVTVAH
+1756 
-1768 DGKNQQIEL
+1768 
-1777 IKNGGVWRFTPG
+1777 
-1789 AAWTDGDYTLTVKV
+1789 
-1803 EDKAGN
+1803 
-1809 TNYSAPLTVTI
+1809 
-1820 DTQTSIDRIE
+1820 
-1830 LLNDTGIVGDNL
+1830 
-1842 TNEARPQFHITV
+1842 
-1854 PTDVN
+1854 
-1859 SVQLSLDG
+1859 
-1867 GINWV
+1867 
-1872 NATLTSDG
+1872 
-1880 VWEYIWPTDLVEN
+1880 
-1893 TYTLTVKATDV
+1893 
-1904 AGNTATETLNF
+1904 
-1915 IIDTTLSTP
+1915 
-1924 TITLDSADDSGTA
+1924 
-1937 NDNKTNVKTP
+1937 
-1947 GFIIGGIDSDVT
+1947 
-1959 QVVVQ
+1959 
-1964 VMRDGH
+1964 
-1970 SEEVELTQTN
+1970 
-1980 GQWRFVPGSAWTD
+1980 
-1993 GDYTLTVTVK
+1993 
-2003 DEAGNIRHSAPLT
+2003 
-2016 VTIDTQITIDHIE
+2016 
-2029 LVNDSGIPDDNLTNN
+2029 
-2044 VRPHFQVTVPTDVN
+2044 
-2058 VVRLSIDG
+2058 VRLSIDG

-2094 HTLTVEATDKAGNKT
+2094 HTLTVEATDKAGNQT
-2109 TQQLDFI
+2109 TQKLDFI

-2124 TIVLDNTDDSGT
+2124 TIVLDSTDDSGT
-2136 KGDHLTNVNKP
+2136 KGDNLTNANKP

-2161 TVEVQHGGTKEVLT
+2161 TVEVQHG
-2175 ATKDATGNWSVTPTG
+2175 S
-2190 TWADGDYTLTV
+2190 
-2201 RVEDEAG
+2201 
-2208 NEKHSASLTV
+2208 
-2218 TVDTQ
+2218 
-2223 ITIDVIELVNDNG
+2223 
-2236 IPGDNMTNDAH
+2236 
-2247 PQFRV
+2247 
-2252 TVPGDVNEV
+2252 
-2261 SLSIDGGV
+2261 
-2269 TWVKATQSATP
+2269 
-2280 GVWNYTWPGT
+2280 
-2290 VPDGDYTLNVKA
+2290 
-2302 TDNAGNTV
+2302 
-2310 TETLHFTID
+2310 
-2319 TTLSTP
+2319 
-2325 VIVLDSADD
+2325 
-2334 SGVHGDN
+2334 
-2341 MTNHTQPTF
+2341 
-2350 ALQHID
+2350 
-2356 DDAVR
+2356 
-2361 VTVSVEH
+2361 
-2368 GGVTTTFDAT
+2368 
-2378 KDAGGW
+2378 
-2384 TFTPTG
+2384 
-2390 AWADGDY
+2390 
-2397 TLSVS
+2397 
-2402 VEDKAGNTSHSASLT
+2402 
-2417 VTVDTQIAINNIE
+2417 
-2430 LVNDSGIPD
+2430 
-2439 DNLTNNVRPHFQ
+2439 
-2451 VTVPTDVNVVRLSI
+2451 
-2465 DGGKT
+2465 
-2470 WFNATQSATPGV
+2470 
-2482 WDYIW
+2482 
-2487 PDDVADGGYTLT
+2487 
-2499 VEATDEAGNKATQTL
+2499 
-2514 DFTIDTTLS
+2514 
-2523 VPTLSLDSA
+2523 
-2532 DDSGIAGD
+2532 
-2540 NITNVKTPGFTLNN
+2540 
-2554 IDTDVS
+2554 
-2560 RVIVEVMHNGIKQ
+2560 
-2573 EVPLVQTGGQWRFA
+2573 
-2587 PTSDWADGD
+2587 
-2596 YILTV
+2596 
-2601 KVEDRAGNVKQSA
+2601 
-2614 PLTVTVD
+2614 
-2621 THIAIDRIELVNDS
+2621 
-2635 GIPGDN
+2635 
-2641 LTNEA
+2641 
-2646 RPHFQVT
+2646 
-2653 VPADVNGVRLSID
+2653 
-2666 GGKTW
+2666 
-2671 FDATQSATSG
+2671 
-2681 VWDYTWLTNVA
+2681 
-2692 NGPHTLMVEASDKA
+2692 
-2706 GNKTTQK
+2706 
-2713 LDFTIDTIL
+2713 
-2722 SEPTITLDSADDSAA
+2722 
-2737 GDNITNVKMPGFT
+2737 
-2750 LGNIDADVT
+2750 
-2759 KVVVTVAHD
+2759 
-2768 GKNQQIE
+2768 
-2775 LIKNGGVWRFTP
+2775 
-2787 GAAWTDGDYTLTVKV
+2787 
-2802 EDKAGN
+2802 
-2808 TNYSA
+2808 
-2813 PLTVTIDTQTS
+2813 
-2824 IDRIELLNDTG
+2824 
-2835 IVGDNL
+2835 
-2841 TNEARPQFHI
+2841 
-2851 TVPTD
+2851 
-2856 VNSVQLS
+2856 
-2863 LDGGINWVNA
+2863 
-2873 TLTSDGVWE
+2873 
-2882 YIWPTDLVEN
+2882 
-2892 TYTLTVKATD
+2892 
-2902 VAGNTATETLNFI
+2902 
-2915 IDTTLSTPT
+2915 
-2924 ITLDSADDSG
+2924 
-2934 TANDNKTNVK
+2934 
-2944 TPGFIIGGIDSDV
+2944 
-2957 TQVVVQVMRDGH
+2957 
-2969 SEEVE
+2969 
-2974 LTQTNGQWRFVPG
+2974 
-2987 SAWTDGDYT
+2987 
-2996 LTVTV
+2996 
-3001 KDEAGNIR
+3001 
-3009 HSAPLTVTI
+3009 
-3018 DTQITI
+3018 
-3024 DHIELVNDS
+3024 
-3033 GIPDD
+3033 
-3038 NLTNNVR
+3038 
-3045 PHFQVTVPTDVNV
+3045 
-3058 VRLSI
+3058 
-3063 DGGKTWFNATQSATP
+3063 
-3078 GVWDYTWLADVGEG
+3078 
-3092 KHTLTV
+3092 
-3098 EATDKAGN
+3098 
-3106 KTTQQL
+3106 
-3112 DFIIDTLL
+3112 
-3120 SEPTIVLD
+3120 
-3128 NTDDSGTKGDN
+3128 
-3139 LTNVNK
+3139 
-3145 PTFLLGNIDAD
+3145 
-3156 ARYVTVEVQHG
+3156 
-3167 GTKEVLTA
+3167 TKEVLTA

-3195 YTLTVRVEDDA
+3195 YTLTVRVEDEA

-3324 IAMDSRDDT
+3324 ITMDSRDDT

-3398 VEVTDNA
+3398 VEVQDNA
-3405 GNVRQSTPLVVTVD
+3405 GNVRQSTPLIVTVD

-3459 QLSIDGGANWVSATQ
+3459 QLSIDGGANWVSAAQ

-3621 AIDRIE
+3621 AIDHIE

-3690 GQHTLTVEVTDGA
+3690 GQHTLIVEVTDGA
-3703 GNKMTE
+3703 GNKMTG
-3709 TLNFTIDITLLTPT
+3709 TLDFTIDITLLTPT

-3842 TNHDRPVFDIHQV
+3842 TNHDRPVFDIRQV

-3910 KESAPFE
+3910 KESAPLE

-3954 PGDVVQ
+3954 PGDVIQ

-4178 WIFNVGSALPDGQH
+4178 WIFNVGSALPDGKH

-4309 RIEIDTQVQIDSV
+4309 QIEIDTQVQIDSV

-4528 DNITSVTTPRF
+4528 DNITSVTKPRF

-4551 VIRINGVSYSVTANG
+4551 VIRINGVSYPVTANG

-4619 DTGNSNS
+4619 DTGSSNS

-4659 VLKQTITVGAD
+4659 VLKHTITVGAD

-4724 DQHEATSLRP
+4724 DQYEATSLRP
-4734 EFKGFAEAFSTIMI
+4734 EFKGLAEAFSTIMI

-4829 NKTPTLIG
+4829 NKTPTLVG
-4837 STLPNTIVSI
+4837 NTLPNAIVSI

-4959 VVLPALGNDGNYELT
+4959 VVLPALGNDGNYVLT

-5083 KEILIEH
+5083 KDILIEH

-5295 GSLDDLITNH
+5295 GSLDDLITSH

-5373 VTIDTSTFIDNPAM
+5373 VTIDTSTFIDNPVM
-5387 VAGSDNGIFS
+5387 MAGSDNGIFS

-5402 SQTRPTFSIFGE
+5402 SQTRPAFSIYGE

-5533 EVWVNEKGHWQMPV
+5533 EVWVNDKGHWQMPV

-5572 EKYSIWVDTHIKVFT
+5572 EKYSIWVDTHIQVFT

-5599 EWWSNSDLITMRGT
+5599 DWWSNSSTITMRGM

-5630 TAVVAATGRWELST
+5630 TAVVAANGQWELST
-5644 DKLPEGTYDISLVIE
+5644 DQLPEGKYDITLSIE
-5659 DSAGNRWEDVRE
+5659 DNAGNRKEEVHE

-5710 SEGNTYTLTVPDNG
+5710 SNGNTYTLTVPDNG

-5753 PLDIMKEVPVISLSP
+5753 PLDIMKETPVISLSP

-5778 ITRDKQPTFIIGN
+5778 ITRDNQPTFIIGN

-5865 AAGEDNGASDSD
+5865 AAGEGNGASDSD
-5877 NVTNHTQPK
+5877 NVTNHNHTQPK

-5922 FTPPAAWNDGNY
+5922 FTPPAAWNDGTY
-5934 TLSVTVVDRAGNSQ
+5934 TLSVTVVDRAGNSL
-5948 QSASLAVTVDSTVTV
+5948 QSASLEVTVDSTVTV

-5972 SDDATATAVTPPESE
+5972 SDDATPTAVTPPESE
-5987 TVNAESATHLRTE
+5987 TVNAESATHLRTV

-6005 ESVVKVTAYSI
+6005 ESVVKETAYSI

-6038 ISVPENIVNVSIM
+6038 ISVPENIVNVSVM

-6080 MDVKFIDKDND
+6080 MDVKFLDKDDD

-6106 DIVNAMNVRGKTE
+6106 DIVNAMNARGKTE

-6134 NNGAIDVF
+6134 NNGAIEVF

>member
-27 GAKVSLSGPDMNITT
+27 GAKASLSGPDMNITT
-42 PRGSVIIV
+42 PHGSVIIV

-115 EELKKQLDDAEN
+115 EELKKQLDEAEN

-448 KNDNITNSTLP
+448 KNDSITNSTLP

-539 TTNDSGIVGD
+539 TTDDSGIVGD

-598 VEGINNLTFTVE
+598 VEGVNNLTLTVE

-619 SFSYVIDTIAPV
+619 SFSYVIDTVAPV
-631 PPTVSLEDYVV
+631 PPTVSLEDFVV

-1066 AMSDTQIGVA
+1066 AASDTQIGVA

-1108 NKANSAI
+1108 NKANSAV

-1183 GSWLFIPGNTWADG
+1183 GSWLFTPGNTWADG

-1325 PVIVLDSAD
+1325 PVIVLNSAD
-1334 DTGIQGDNM
+1334 DTGVQGDNM

-1381 TGGWTFTPPTSWAD
+1381 VGGWSFTPTGAWAD

-1437 IPDDNL
+1437 IPNDNL

-1467 GGKTWFNATQSAT
+1467 GGKTWFNATQNAT

-1507 GNKATQTLDFTI
+1507 GNKTTQTLDFTI

-1561 RVIVEVMH
+1561 RVTVEVMH

-1631 LVNDSGIPGDN
+1631 LVNDSGIPDDN

-1673 DATQSATSGVWDY
+1673 DATQSATPGVWDY

-1710 TTQKLDFTID
+1710 TTQKLDFIID
-1720 TILSEPTITLDSADD
+1720 TMLSEPTITLDSADD

-2016 VTIDTQITIDHIE
+2016 VTIDTQIAIDHIE

-2136 KGDHLTNVNKP
+2136 KGDNLTNVNKP

-2334 SGVHGDN
+2334 TGIQGDN
-2341 MTNHTQPTF
+2341 MTNRTQPTF
-2350 ALQHID
+2350 NLQHID

-2378 KDAGGW
+2378 KGVGGW
-2384 TFTPTG
+2384 TFTPPTSWG
-2390 AWADGDY
+2390 AGDY

-2439 DNLTNNVRPHFQ
+2439 DNLTNNVRPQFQ
-2451 VTVPTDVNVVRLSI
+2451 VKVPTDVN
-2465 DGGKT
+2465 
-2470 WFNATQSATPGV
+2470 
-2482 WDYIW
+2482 
-2487 PDDVADGGYTLT
+2487 
-2499 VEATDEAGNKATQTL
+2499 E
-2514 DFTIDTTLS
+2514 
-2523 VPTLSLDSA
+2523 
-2532 DDSGIAGD
+2532 
-2540 NITNVKTPGFTLNN
+2540 
-2554 IDTDVS
+2554 
-2560 RVIVEVMHNGIKQ
+2560 
-2573 EVPLVQTGGQWRFA
+2573 
-2587 PTSDWADGD
+2587 
-2596 YILTV
+2596 
-2601 KVEDRAGNVKQSA
+2601 
-2614 PLTVTVD
+2614 
-2621 THIAIDRIELVNDS
+2621 
-2635 GIPGDN
+2635 
-2641 LTNEA
+2641 
-2646 RPHFQVT
+2646 
-2653 VPADVNGVRLSID
+2653 
-2666 GGKTW
+2666 
-2671 FDATQSATSG
+2671 
-2681 VWDYTWLTNVA
+2681 
-2692 NGPHTLMVEASDKA
+2692 
-2706 GNKTTQK
+2706 
-2713 LDFTIDTIL
+2713 
-2722 SEPTITLDSADDSAA
+2722 
-2737 GDNITNVKMPGFT
+2737 
-2750 LGNIDADVT
+2750 
-2759 KVVVTVAHD
+2759 
-2768 GKNQQIE
+2768 
-2775 LIKNGGVWRFTP
+2775 
-2787 GAAWTDGDYTLTVKV
+2787 
-2802 EDKAGN
+2802 
-2808 TNYSA
+2808 
-2813 PLTVTIDTQTS
+2813 
-2824 IDRIELLNDTG
+2824 
-2835 IVGDNL
+2835 
-2841 TNEARPQFHI
+2841 
-2851 TVPTD
+2851 
-2856 VNSVQLS
+2856 
-2863 LDGGINWVNA
+2863 
-2873 TLTSDGVWE
+2873 
-2882 YIWPTDLVEN
+2882 
-2892 TYTLTVKATD
+2892 
-2902 VAGNTATETLNFI
+2902 
-2915 IDTTLSTPT
+2915 
-2924 ITLDSADDSG
+2924 
-2934 TANDNKTNVK
+2934 
-2944 TPGFIIGGIDSDV
+2944 
-2957 TQVVVQVMRDGH
+2957 
-2969 SEEVE
+2969 
-2974 LTQTNGQWRFVPG
+2974 
-2987 SAWTDGDYT
+2987 
-2996 LTVTV
+2996 
-3001 KDEAGNIR
+3001 
-3009 HSAPLTVTI
+3009 
-3018 DTQITI
+3018 
-3024 DHIELVNDS
+3024 
-3033 GIPDD
+3033 
-3038 NLTNNVR
+3038 
-3045 PHFQVTVPTDVNV
+3045 

-3106 KTTQQL
+3106 QTTQKL
-3112 DFIIDTLL
+3112 DFIIDTML

-3128 NTDDSGTKGDN
+3128 STDDSGTKGDN
-3139 LTNVNK
+3139 LTNANK
-3145 PTFLLGNIDAD
+3145 PTFILGNIDAD

-3195 YTLTVRVEDDA
+3195 YTLTVRVEDEA

-3324 IAMDSRDDT
+3324 ITMDSRDDT

-3353 DADAHSVI
+3353 DSDAQSVI

-3405 GNVRQSTPLVVTVD
+3405 GNVRQSTPLIVTVD

-3459 QLSIDGGANWVSATQ
+3459 QLSIDGGANWVSAAQ

-3621 AIDRIE
+3621 AIDHIE
-3627 LVNDSGVPGDNVT
+3627 LVNDSGVPGDNIT

-3690 GQHTLTVEVTDGA
+3690 GQHTLIVEVTDGA
-3703 GNKMTE
+3703 GNKMTG
-3709 TLNFTIDITLLTPT
+3709 TLDFTIDITLLTPT

-3842 TNHDRPVFDIHQV
+3842 TNHDRPVFDIRQV

-3910 KESAPFE
+3910 KESAPLE

-3954 PGDVVQ
+3954 PGDVIQ

-4178 WIFNVGSALPDGQH
+4178 WIFNVGSALPDGKH

-4309 RIEIDTQVQIDSV
+4309 QIEIDTQVQIDSV

-4528 DNITSVTTPRF
+4528 DNITSVTKPRF

-4551 VIRINGVSYSVTANG
+4551 VIRINGVSYPVTANG

-4619 DTGNSNS
+4619 DTGSSNS

-4659 VLKQTITVGAD
+4659 VLKHTITVGAD

-4724 DQHEATSLRP
+4724 DQYEATSLRP
-4734 EFKGFAEAFSTIMI
+4734 EFKGLAEAFSTIMI

-4829 NKTPTLIG
+4829 NKTPTLVG
-4837 STLPNTIVSI
+4837 NTLPNAIVSI

-4959 VVLPALGNDGNYELT
+4959 VVLPALGNDGNYVLT

-5083 KEILIEH
+5083 KDILIEH

-5295 GSLDDLITNH
+5295 GSLDDLITSH

-5373 VTIDTSTFIDNPAM
+5373 VTIDTSTFIDNPVM
-5387 VAGSDNGIFS
+5387 MAGSDNGIFS

-5402 SQTRPTFSIFGE
+5402 SQTRPAFSIYGE

-5533 EVWVNEKGHWQMPV
+5533 EVWVNDKGHWQMPV

-5572 EKYSIWVDTHIKVFT
+5572 EKYSIWVDTHIQVFT

-5599 EWWSNSDLITMRGT
+5599 DWWSNSSTITMRGM

-5630 TAVVAATGRWELST
+5630 TAVVAANGQWELST
-5644 DKLPEGTYDISLVIE
+5644 DQLPEGKYDITLSIE
-5659 DSAGNRWEDVRE
+5659 DNAGNRKEEVHE

-5710 SEGNTYTLTVPDNG
+5710 SNGNTYTLTVPDNG

-5753 PLDIMKEVPVISLSP
+5753 PLDIMKETPVISLSP

-5778 ITRDKQPTFIIGN
+5778 ITRDNQPTFIIGN

-5865 AAGEDNGASDSD
+5865 AAGEGNGASDSD
-5877 NVTNHTQPK
+5877 NVTNHNHTQPK

-5922 FTPPAAWNDGNY
+5922 FTPPAAWNDGTY
-5934 TLSVTVVDRAGNSQ
+5934 TLSVTVVDRAGNSL
-5948 QSASLAVTVDSTVTV
+5948 QSASLEVTVDSTVTV

-5972 SDDATATAVTPPESE
+5972 SDDATPTAVTPPESE
-5987 TVNAESATHLRTE
+5987 TVNAESATHLRTV

-6005 ESVVKVTAYSI
+6005 ESVVKETAYSI

-6038 ISVPENIVNVSIM
+6038 ISVPENIVNVSVM

-6080 MDVKFIDKDND
+6080 MDVKFLDKDDD

-6106 DIVNAMNVRGKTE
+6106 DIVNAMNARGKTE

-6134 NNGAIDVF
+6134 NNGAIEVF

>member
-154 EVQNSSKQIEEMLQN
+154 EVQNSSKQMEEMLQE

-424 SIITDTIAPE
+424 SIITDTIPPE

-539 TTNDSGIVGD
+539 TTDDSGIVGD

-631 PPTVSLEDYVV
+631 PPTVSLEDFVV

-1036 ISDDNLTNIVK
+1036 IADDNLTNIVK

-1066 AMSDTQIGVA
+1066 AASDTQIGVA

-1082 SWAYTFTSDLTEG
+1082 SWTYTFTSDLTEG
-1095 LHQVYV
+1095 LHQIYV

-1108 NKANSAI
+1108 NKANSAV

-1183 GSWLFIPGNTWADG
+1183 GSWLFTPGNTWTDG

-1325 PVIVLDSAD
+1325 PVIVLNSAD
-1334 DTGIQGDNM
+1334 DTGVQGDNM
-1343 TNSTQPTFALQHIDD
+1343 TNRTQPTFALQHIDD

-1381 TGGWTFTPPTSWAD
+1381 TGGWTFTPTASWTD

-1437 IPDDNL
+1437 IPNDNL

-1467 GGKTWFNATQSAT
+1467 GGKTWVTAAQKAT
-1480 PGVWDYIWPDDVADG
+1480 GVWEYIWPDDVTDG
-1495 GYTLTVEATDEA
+1495 SHTLTVEATDEA

-1532 ADDSGIAGDNI
+1532 ADDSGIAGDNV

-1655 PADVNGVRLS
+1655 PVDVNGVRLS

-1710 TTQKLDFTID
+1710 TTQKLDFIID
-1720 TILSEPTITLDSADD
+1720 TLLSEPTITLDSADD

-1915 IIDTTLSTP
+1915 TIDTTLSTP

-2016 VTIDTQITIDHIE
+2016 VTIDTQIAIDHIE

-2044 VRPHFQVTVPTDVN
+2044 VRPQFQVTVPTDVN

-2074 QSATPGVWDYT
+2074 QSSTPGVWDYT

-2094 HTLTVEATDKAGNKT
+2094 HTLTVEATDKAGNQT

-2136 KGDHLTNVNKP
+2136 KGDNLTNVNKP

-2208 NEKHSASLTV
+2208 NVKHSASLTV

-2223 ITIDVIELVNDNG
+2223 ITIDDIELVNDSG
-2236 IPGDNMTNDAH
+2236 TKGDNLTNNANPH
-2247 PQFRV
+2247 FRI

-2334 SGVHGDN
+2334 TGIQGDN
-2341 MTNHTQPTF
+2341 MTNRTQPTF
-2350 ALQHID
+2350 NLQHID

-2378 KDAGGW
+2378 KGTGGW
-2384 TFTPTG
+2384 TFTPPTSWG
-2390 AWADGDY
+2390 AGDY

-2451 VTVPTDVNVVRLSI
+2451 VKVPTDVN
-2465 DGGKT
+2465 
-2470 WFNATQSATPGV
+2470 
-2482 WDYIW
+2482 
-2487 PDDVADGGYTLT
+2487 
-2499 VEATDEAGNKATQTL
+2499 E
-2514 DFTIDTTLS
+2514 
-2523 VPTLSLDSA
+2523 
-2532 DDSGIAGD
+2532 
-2540 NITNVKTPGFTLNN
+2540 
-2554 IDTDVS
+2554 
-2560 RVIVEVMHNGIKQ
+2560 
-2573 EVPLVQTGGQWRFA
+2573 
-2587 PTSDWADGD
+2587 
-2596 YILTV
+2596 
-2601 KVEDRAGNVKQSA
+2601 
-2614 PLTVTVD
+2614 
-2621 THIAIDRIELVNDS
+2621 
-2635 GIPGDN
+2635 
-2641 LTNEA
+2641 
-2646 RPHFQVT
+2646 
-2653 VPADVNGVRLSID
+2653 
-2666 GGKTW
+2666 
-2671 FDATQSATSG
+2671 
-2681 VWDYTWLTNVA
+2681 
-2692 NGPHTLMVEASDKA
+2692 
-2706 GNKTTQK
+2706 
-2713 LDFTIDTIL
+2713 
-2722 SEPTITLDSADDSAA
+2722 
-2737 GDNITNVKMPGFT
+2737 
-2750 LGNIDADVT
+2750 
-2759 KVVVTVAHD
+2759 
-2768 GKNQQIE
+2768 
-2775 LIKNGGVWRFTP
+2775 
-2787 GAAWTDGDYTLTVKV
+2787 
-2802 EDKAGN
+2802 
-2808 TNYSA
+2808 
-2813 PLTVTIDTQTS
+2813 
-2824 IDRIELLNDTG
+2824 
-2835 IVGDNL
+2835 
-2841 TNEARPQFHI
+2841 
-2851 TVPTD
+2851 
-2856 VNSVQLS
+2856 
-2863 LDGGINWVNA
+2863 
-2873 TLTSDGVWE
+2873 
-2882 YIWPTDLVEN
+2882 
-2892 TYTLTVKATD
+2892 
-2902 VAGNTATETLNFI
+2902 
-2915 IDTTLSTPT
+2915 
-2924 ITLDSADDSG
+2924 
-2934 TANDNKTNVK
+2934 
-2944 TPGFIIGGIDSDV
+2944 
-2957 TQVVVQVMRDGH
+2957 
-2969 SEEVE
+2969 
-2974 LTQTNGQWRFVPG
+2974 
-2987 SAWTDGDYT
+2987 
-2996 LTVTV
+2996 
-3001 KDEAGNIR
+3001 
-3009 HSAPLTVTI
+3009 
-3018 DTQITI
+3018 
-3024 DHIELVNDS
+3024 
-3033 GIPDD
+3033 
-3038 NLTNNVR
+3038 
-3045 PHFQVTVPTDVNV
+3045 

-3106 KTTQQL
+3106 QTTQKL
-3112 DFIIDTLL
+3112 DFIIDTML

-3128 NTDDSGTKGDN
+3128 STDDSGTKGDN
-3139 LTNVNK
+3139 LTNANK
-3145 PTFLLGNIDAD
+3145 PTFILGNIDAD

-3272 ATQGTAGIWDYTWPK
+3272 ATQGTAGTWDYTWPK

-3324 IAMDSRDDT
+3324 ITMDSRDDT

-3372 VTLTQVGGQWRF
+3372 VTLTQAGGQWRF

-3398 VEVTDNA
+3398 VEVQDNA
-3405 GNVRQSTPLVVTVD
+3405 GNVRQSTPLIVTVD

-3459 QLSIDGGANWVSATQ
+3459 QLSIDGGANWVSAAQ

-3503 GNTATQTLEFFI
+3503 GNTATQTLEFSI

-3621 AIDRIE
+3621 AIDHIE

-3709 TLNFTIDITLLTPT
+3709 TLNFTIDITLMTPT

-3743 TQPVFVLGSIDKD
+3743 TQPIFVLGSIDKD

-3842 TNHDRPVFDIHQV
+3842 TNHDRPVFDIRQV

-4178 WIFNVGSALPDGQH
+4178 WIFNVVSALPDGQH

-4259 VVHIDGRDY
+4259 VVHLDGRDY

-4309 RIEIDTQVQIDSV
+4309 KIEIDTQVQIDSV

-4365 PISKNAAG
+4365 PVSKNAAG
-4373 QWEFTAGSALPDGHY
+4373 QWQFTAGSALSDGHY

-4505 IDTIVSDPSID
+4505 IDTVVSDPRID

-4528 DNITSVTTPRF
+4528 DNITSVTKPRF

-4551 VIRINGVSYSVTANG
+4551 VIRINGVSYPVTANG

-4619 DTGNSNS
+4619 DTGSSNS

-4724 DQHEATSLRP
+4724 DQYEATSLRP
-4734 EFKGFAEAFSTIMI
+4734 EFKGLAEAFSTIMI

-4837 STLPNTIVSI
+4837 NTLPNAIVSI

-5250 DDGTFNIHFSIT
+5250 DDGKFNIHFSIT

-5295 GSLDDLITNH
+5295 GSLDDLITSH

-5373 VTIDTSTFIDNPAM
+5373 VTIDTSTFIDNPVM
-5387 VAGSDNGIFS
+5387 MAGSDNGIFS

-5402 SQTRPTFSIFGE
+5402 SQTRPAFSIFGE

-5468 TLNFTIDTFNT
+5468 TLNFTIDTLNT

-5533 EVWVNEKGHWQMPV
+5533 EVWVNDKGHWQMPV

-5572 EKYSIWVDTHIKVFT
+5572 EKYSIWVDTHIQVFT

-5599 EWWSNSDLITMRGT
+5599 DWWSNSSTITMRGM

-5630 TAVVAATGRWELST
+5630 TAVVAANGQWELST
-5644 DKLPEGTYDISLVIE
+5644 DRLPEGKYDITLSIE
-5659 DSAGNRWEDVRE
+5659 DNAGNRKEEVHE

-5710 SEGNTYTLTVPDNG
+5710 SNGNTYTLTVPDNG

-5753 PLDIMKEVPVISLSP
+5753 PLDIMKETPVISLSP

-5778 ITRDKQPTFIIGN
+5778 ITRDNQPTFIIGN

-5877 NVTNHTQPK
+5877 NVTNHNHTQPK

-5922 FTPPAAWNDGNY
+5922 FTPPAAWNDGTY
-5934 TLSVTVVDRAGNSQ
+5934 TLSVTVVDRAGNSL
-5948 QSASLAVTVDSTVTV
+5948 QSASLEVTVDSTVTV

-5987 TVNAESATHLRTE
+5987 TVNAESATHLRTV

-6005 ESVVKVTAYSI
+6005 ESVVKETAYSI

-6038 ISVPENIVNVSIM
+6038 ISVPENIVNVSVM

-6080 MDVKFIDKDND
+6080 MDVKFIDKDDD

-6106 DIVNAMNVRGKTE
+6106 DIVNAMNARGKTE

>member
-241 VTLALAAE
+241 VTLALATE

-598 VEGINNLTFTVE
+598 VEGVNNLTFTVE

-619 SFSYVIDTIAPV
+619 SFSYVIDTVAPV
-631 PPTVSLEDYVV
+631 PPTVSLEDFVV

-1066 AMSDTQIGVA
+1066 AASDTQIGVA

-1108 NKANSAI
+1108 NKANSAV

-1207 KAGNTNYS
+1207 KAGNTSYS

-1381 TGGWTFTPPTSWAD
+1381 TGGWSFTPTGAWAD

-1437 IPDDNL
+1437 IPNDNL

-1480 PGVWDYIWPDDVADG
+1480 PGAWDYIWPDDVADG
-1495 GYTLTVEATDEA
+1495 GYTLTVEATDKA
-1507 GNKATQTLDFTI
+1507 GNKTTQELDFTI

-2016 VTIDTQITIDHIE
+2016 VTIDTQIAIDHIE
-2029 LVNDSGIPDDNLTNN
+2029 LVNDSGIPDDNLTNEA
-2044 VRPHFQVTVPTDVN
+2044 RPHFQVTVPTDVN

-2116 IDTLLSEP
+2116 IDTMLSEP

-2136 KGDHLTNVNKP
+2136 KGDNLTNVNKP

-2223 ITIDVIELVNDNG
+2223 ITIDAIELVNDNG

-2319 TTLSTP
+2319 TTLSVP
-2325 VIVLDSADD
+2325 VIVLNSADD
-2334 SGVHGDN
+2334 TGVQGDN
-2341 MTNHTQPTF
+2341 MTNSTQPTF

-2378 KDAGGW
+2378 KGVGGW
-2384 TFTPTG
+2384 SFTPTG

-2451 VTVPTDVNVVRLSI
+2451 VRVPTDVN
-2465 DGGKT
+2465 
-2470 WFNATQSATPGV
+2470 
-2482 WDYIW
+2482 
-2487 PDDVADGGYTLT
+2487 
-2499 VEATDEAGNKATQTL
+2499 E
-2514 DFTIDTTLS
+2514 
-2523 VPTLSLDSA
+2523 
-2532 DDSGIAGD
+2532 
-2540 NITNVKTPGFTLNN
+2540 
-2554 IDTDVS
+2554 
-2560 RVIVEVMHNGIKQ
+2560 
-2573 EVPLVQTGGQWRFA
+2573 
-2587 PTSDWADGD
+2587 
-2596 YILTV
+2596 
-2601 KVEDRAGNVKQSA
+2601 
-2614 PLTVTVD
+2614 
-2621 THIAIDRIELVNDS
+2621 
-2635 GIPGDN
+2635 
-2641 LTNEA
+2641 
-2646 RPHFQVT
+2646 
-2653 VPADVNGVRLSID
+2653 
-2666 GGKTW
+2666 
-2671 FDATQSATSG
+2671 
-2681 VWDYTWLTNVA
+2681 
-2692 NGPHTLMVEASDKA
+2692 
-2706 GNKTTQK
+2706 
-2713 LDFTIDTIL
+2713 
-2722 SEPTITLDSADDSAA
+2722 
-2737 GDNITNVKMPGFT
+2737 
-2750 LGNIDADVT
+2750 
-2759 KVVVTVAHD
+2759 
-2768 GKNQQIE
+2768 
-2775 LIKNGGVWRFTP
+2775 
-2787 GAAWTDGDYTLTVKV
+2787 
-2802 EDKAGN
+2802 
-2808 TNYSA
+2808 
-2813 PLTVTIDTQTS
+2813 
-2824 IDRIELLNDTG
+2824 
-2835 IVGDNL
+2835 
-2841 TNEARPQFHI
+2841 
-2851 TVPTD
+2851 
-2856 VNSVQLS
+2856 
-2863 LDGGINWVNA
+2863 
-2873 TLTSDGVWE
+2873 
-2882 YIWPTDLVEN
+2882 
-2892 TYTLTVKATD
+2892 
-2902 VAGNTATETLNFI
+2902 
-2915 IDTTLSTPT
+2915 
-2924 ITLDSADDSG
+2924 
-2934 TANDNKTNVK
+2934 
-2944 TPGFIIGGIDSDV
+2944 
-2957 TQVVVQVMRDGH
+2957 
-2969 SEEVE
+2969 
-2974 LTQTNGQWRFVPG
+2974 
-2987 SAWTDGDYT
+2987 
-2996 LTVTV
+2996 
-3001 KDEAGNIR
+3001 
-3009 HSAPLTVTI
+3009 
-3018 DTQITI
+3018 
-3024 DHIELVNDS
+3024 
-3033 GIPDD
+3033 
-3038 NLTNNVR
+3038 
-3045 PHFQVTVPTDVNV
+3045 

-3106 KTTQQL
+3106 QTTQKL

-3128 NTDDSGTKGDN
+3128 STDDSGTKGDN
-3139 LTNVNK
+3139 LTNANK
-3145 PTFLLGNIDAD
+3145 PTFILGNIDAD
-3156 ARYVTVEVQHG
+3156 ARYVTVEVQYG

-3195 YTLTVRVEDDA
+3195 YMLTVRVEDDA

-3324 IAMDSRDDT
+3324 ITMDSRDDT

-3353 DADAHSVI
+3353 DSDAQSVI

-3405 GNVRQSTPLVVTVD
+3405 GNVRQSTPLIVTVD

-3459 QLSIDGGANWVSATQ
+3459 QLSIDGGANWVSAAQ

-3621 AIDRIE
+3621 AIDHIE

-3709 TLNFTIDITLLTPT
+3709 TLNFTIDITLMTPT

-3743 TQPVFVLGSIDKD
+3743 TQPLFVLGHIDKD
-3756 VRHVELSIEHNGTFK
+3756 VQHVVLNIEHNGTFK

-3779 DGWRYRPDSALAD
+3779 DGWRYRPDAALGD
-3792 GSYTFTVTVTDVAGN
+3792 GSYKLTVTVTDVAGN

-3812 PLKVTIDG
+3812 PLTVTIDG
-3820 TLTTPVIELAAG
+3820 TLTTPTIELAAG
-3832 EDSGTVGDRL
+3832 EDSGTVGDGL
-3842 TNHDRPVFDIHQV
+3842 TNHTRPVFDIHQV

-4100 DKAGNT
+4100 DKAGNI

-4309 RIEIDTQVQIDSV
+4309 KIEIDTQVQIDSV

-4528 DNITSVTTPRF
+4528 DNITSVTKPRF

-4551 VIRINGVSYSVTANG
+4551 VIRIN
-4566 NNLWEFQV
+4566 
-4574 PVALNDG
+4574 
-4581 VYEAVVV
+4581 
-4588 FRDIAGNTS
+4588 
-4597 ETKLPFTIDTTTS
+4597 
-4610 VSVRMEPAS
+4610 
-4619 DTGNSNS
+4619 
-4626 DNLTNKQNPKF
+4626 
-4637 EGTAEPN
+4637 
-4644 AKLVITIVDDKSGRE
+4644 
-4659 VLKQTITVGAD
+4659 
-4670 GNWSVT
+4670 
-4676 PNILPDGMYTIN
+4676 
-4688 VVATDVA
+4688 
-4695 GNTAQTQERFTIDTV
+4695 
-4710 TIDPTIR
+4710 
-4717 LSDPSID
+4717 
-4724 DQHEATSLRP
+4724 
-4734 EFKGFAEAFSTIMI
+4734 
-4748 QWDGKVVG
+4748 
-4756 SANANANGEWSW
+4756 
-4768 TPPSVLAPGSYVVSI
+4768 
-4783 VAKDKAGNE
+4783 
-4792 SSQVDF
+4792 
-4798 PVVIPVIDVT
+4798 
-4808 PPTIKLSEES
+4808 
-4818 DSGALGDFTTN
+4818 
-4829 NKTPTLIG
+4829 
-4837 STLPNTIVSI
+4837 
-4847 YVDGVKVG
+4847 
-4855 EATADTAGRYTF
+4855 
-4867 QLSEMK
+4867 
-4873 DGHYVVQVGIVNPRD
+4873 
-4888 NSELRSTAVD
+4888 
-4898 VTIDTE
+4898 
-4904 VAELV
+4904 
-4909 WNISGMHEGGYIN
+4909 
-4922 TVTPEI
+4922 
-4928 GGTSEPNSK
+4928 
-4937 ITIFV
+4937 
-4942 NGVEKAIAYTT
+4942 
-4953 GAGHWG
+4953 
-4959 VVLPALGNDGNYELT
+4959 
-4974 FKVEDVAGNIRE
+4974 
-4986 FGPQNVILDTVISPL
+4986 
-5001 TVVLREADDSGKVG
+5001 
-5015 DWITNKSHVTI
+5015 
-5026 DGTAEAGSTLTIRN
+5026 
-5040 PQGVVIATLVVGN
+5040 
-5053 DGRWSA
+5053 
-5059 ELDLREGSNAFV
+5059 
-5071 VVSEDKAGNSQQ
+5071 
-5083 KEILIEH
+5083 
-5090 DTQIEISDISLSRDT
+5090 
-5105 NSGDKYDLITNNKSP
+5105 
-5120 VLVAMTDP
+5120 
-5128 GATVQVYI
+5128 
-5136 NGVLQGTVEASSSG
+5136 
-5150 NISYTMPAN
+5150 
-5159 SADGEYQVQFVATDT
+5159 
-5174 AGNRVESAITTVT
+5174 
-5187 IDSQIAVFDID
+5187 
-5198 EDSLPALSNNRAL
+5198 
-5211 SVSGV
+5211 
-5216 GEAGSQVSI
+5216 
-5225 FVDGKLVNVVMV
+5225 
-5237 EADGTWRA
+5237 
-5245 PILLQ
+5245 
-5250 DDGTFNIHFSIT
+5250 
-5262 DVAGNTEVSKDYS
+5262 
-5275 VDVDSST
+5275 
-5282 DFPTLNLEDASNS
+5282 
-5295 GSLDDLITNH
+5295 
-5305 NKPVLVG
+5305 
-5312 TAEAGATIHIYVD
+5312 
-5325 EKIVANVLVLE
+5325 
-5336 DGTWSYQFDNALKDG
+5336 
-5351 EYSIRVVAEDPAG
+5351 
-5364 NTAESPRLL
+5364 
-5373 VTIDTSTFIDNPAM
+5373 
-5387 VAGSDNGIFS
+5387 
-5397 NDSIT
+5397 
-5402 SQTRPTFSIFGE
+5402 
-5414 MNQSVQ
+5414 
-5420 IFIDGVL
+5420 
-5427 VDTITVTDR
+5427 
-5436 NQVYR
+5436 
-5441 PESPLGDGSHSIYYV
+5441 
-5456 ITDKAGNTATSK
+5456 
-5468 TLNFTIDTFNT
+5468 
-5479 TPVAIDSIGGQTLA
+5479 
-5493 EMTGSDGKI
+5493 
-5502 YITDTTRNLLFSG
+5502 
-5515 SAEPN
+5515 
-5520 SKIEIII
+5520 
-5527 NGLNVG
+5527 
-5533 EVWVNEKGHWQMPV
+5533 
-5547 NPLYFTEGQLDITV
+5547 
-5561 KSTDRAGNVNQ
+5561 
-5572 EKYSIWVDTHIKVFT
+5572 
-5587 SELDDNKSSSKT
+5587 
-5599 EWWSNSDLITMRGT
+5599 
-5613 GEIGATVSLIV
+5613 
-5624 AGVTLA
+5624 
-5630 TAVVAATGRWELST
+5630 
-5644 DKLPEGTYDISLVIE
+5644 
-5659 DSAGNRWEDVRE
+5659 
-5671 IFIDRTPPNAPVVT
+5671 
-5685 YSDIVNDLIIMQG
+5685 
-5698 TAEAKSQLIITD
+5698 
-5710 SEGNTYTLTVPDNG
+5710 
-5724 KWSMAI
+5724 
-5730 PYPSEGKFTITSVD
+5730 
-5744 AIGNRSDDV
+5744 
-5753 PLDIMKEVPVISLSP
+5753 
-5768 DSDSGTVGDN
+5768 
-5778 ITRDKQPTFIIGN
+5778 
-5791 LESDVVVVQV
+5791 
-5801 DINGTV
+5801 
-5807 YNAEKNADGVWFFT
+5807 
-5821 PGTPLADGSYTIS
+5821 
-5834 VIASDAAGNQKNS
+5834 
-5847 LPITV
+5847 
-5852 TIDSTLT
+5852 
-5859 VPEIAL
+5859 
-5865 AAGEDNGASDSD
+5865 
-5877 NVTNHTQPK
+5877 
-5886 FTLQHIDADVTGV
+5886 
-5899 TVNVTHNGVTDI
+5899 
-5911 YQATQGADGWT
+5911 
-5922 FTPPAAWNDGNY
+5922 
-5934 TLSVTVVDRAGNSQ
+5934 
-5948 QSASLAVTVDSTVTV
+5948 
-5963 TADSQHDDA
+5963 
-5972 SDDATATAVTPPESE
+5972 
-5987 TVNAESATHLRTE
+5987 
-6000 PSAAE
+6000 
-6005 ESVVKVTAYSI
+6005 
-6016 TLLNADSGDEIDRSI
+6016 
-6031 SQTPSFE
+6031 
-6038 ISVPENIVNVSIM
+6038 
-6051 FEGEE
+6051 
-6056 FTLPITNQKA
+6056 
-6066 IFEVPLSLEDGEYT
+6066 
-6080 MDVKFIDKDND
+6080 
-6091 FLIKEKTFSVDHSSA
+6091 
-6106 DIVNAMNVRGKTE
+6106 
-6119 DDINDSPS
+6119 
-6127 TSSVGHN
+6127 
-6134 NNGAIDVF
+6134 
-6142 AVNEVTLPVDNQ
+6142 
-6154 EEHA
+6154 

>member
-2124 TIVLDNTDDSGT
+2124 TIVLDSTDDSGT

-2378 KDAGGW
+2378 KGTGGW
-2384 TFTPTG
+2384 TFTPPTS
-2390 AWADGDY
+2390 WADGDY

-2417 VTVDTQIAINNIE
+2417 VTVDTQIAINN
-2430 LVNDSGIPD
+2430 
-2439 DNLTNNVRPHFQ
+2439 
-2451 VTVPTDVNVVRLSI
+2451 
-2465 DGGKT
+2465 
-2470 WFNATQSATPGV
+2470 
-2482 WDYIW
+2482 
-2487 PDDVADGGYTLT
+2487 
-2499 VEATDEAGNKATQTL
+2499 
-2514 DFTIDTTLS
+2514 
-2523 VPTLSLDSA
+2523 
-2532 DDSGIAGD
+2532 
-2540 NITNVKTPGFTLNN
+2540 
-2554 IDTDVS
+2554 
-2560 RVIVEVMHNGIKQ
+2560 
-2573 EVPLVQTGGQWRFA
+2573 
-2587 PTSDWADGD
+2587 
-2596 YILTV
+2596 
-2601 KVEDRAGNVKQSA
+2601 
-2614 PLTVTVD
+2614 
-2621 THIAIDRIELVNDS
+2621 
-2635 GIPGDN
+2635 
-2641 LTNEA
+2641 
-2646 RPHFQVT
+2646 
-2653 VPADVNGVRLSID
+2653 
-2666 GGKTW
+2666 
-2671 FDATQSATSG
+2671 
-2681 VWDYTWLTNVA
+2681 
-2692 NGPHTLMVEASDKA
+2692 
-2706 GNKTTQK
+2706 
-2713 LDFTIDTIL
+2713 
-2722 SEPTITLDSADDSAA
+2722 
-2737 GDNITNVKMPGFT
+2737 
-2750 LGNIDADVT
+2750 
-2759 KVVVTVAHD
+2759 
-2768 GKNQQIE
+2768 
-2775 LIKNGGVWRFTP
+2775 
-2787 GAAWTDGDYTLTVKV
+2787 
-2802 EDKAGN
+2802 
-2808 TNYSA
+2808 
-2813 PLTVTIDTQTS
+2813 
-2824 IDRIELLNDTG
+2824 
-2835 IVGDNL
+2835 
-2841 TNEARPQFHI
+2841 
-2851 TVPTD
+2851 
-2856 VNSVQLS
+2856 
-2863 LDGGINWVNA
+2863 
-2873 TLTSDGVWE
+2873 
-2882 YIWPTDLVEN
+2882 
-2892 TYTLTVKATD
+2892 
-2902 VAGNTATETLNFI
+2902 
-2915 IDTTLSTPT
+2915 
-2924 ITLDSADDSG
+2924 
-2934 TANDNKTNVK
+2934 
-2944 TPGFIIGGIDSDV
+2944 
-2957 TQVVVQVMRDGH
+2957 
-2969 SEEVE
+2969 
-2974 LTQTNGQWRFVPG
+2974 
-2987 SAWTDGDYT
+2987 
-2996 LTVTV
+2996 
-3001 KDEAGNIR
+3001 
-3009 HSAPLTVTI
+3009 
-3018 DTQITI
+3018 
-3024 DHIELVNDS
+3024 IELVNDS

-4274 GNLTFTPDQP
+4274 ENLTFTPDQP

-4551 VIRINGVSYSVTANG
+4551 VIRINGVSYPVTANG

>member
-42 PRGSVIIV
+42 PHGSVIIV

-539 TTNDSGIVGD
+539 TTDDSGIVGD

-598 VEGINNLTFTVE
+598 VEGVNNLTFTVE

-619 SFSYVIDTIAPV
+619 SFSYVIDTVAPV
-631 PPTVSLEDYVV
+631 PPTVSLEDFVV

-1036 ISDDNLTNIVK
+1036 IADDNLTNIVK

-1108 NKANSAI
+1108 NKANSAV

-1183 GSWLFIPGNTWADG
+1183 GSWLFTPGNTWADG

-1207 KAGNTNYS
+1207 KAGNTSYS

-1381 TGGWTFTPPTSWAD
+1381 TGGWSFTPTGAWAD

-1437 IPDDNL
+1437 IPNDNL

-1480 PGVWDYIWPDDVADG
+1480 PGAWDYIWPDDVADG
-1495 GYTLTVEATDEA
+1495 GYTLTVEATDKA
-1507 GNKATQTLDFTI
+1507 GNKTTQELDFTI

-1880 VWEYIWPTDLVEN
+1880 VWEYIWPTDLIEN

-2124 TIVLDNTDDSGT
+2124 TIVLDSTDDSGT
-2136 KGDHLTNVNKP
+2136 KGDNLTNVNKP

-2223 ITIDVIELVNDNG
+2223 ITIDAIELVNDNG

-2319 TTLSTP
+2319 TTLSVP
-2325 VIVLDSADD
+2325 VIVLNSADD
-2334 SGVHGDN
+2334 TGVQGDN
-2341 MTNHTQPTF
+2341 MTNSTQPTF

-2378 KDAGGW
+2378 KGVGGW
-2384 TFTPTG
+2384 SFTPTG

-2451 VTVPTDVNVVRLSI
+2451 VKVPTDVN
-2465 DGGKT
+2465 
-2470 WFNATQSATPGV
+2470 
-2482 WDYIW
+2482 
-2487 PDDVADGGYTLT
+2487 
-2499 VEATDEAGNKATQTL
+2499 E
-2514 DFTIDTTLS
+2514 
-2523 VPTLSLDSA
+2523 
-2532 DDSGIAGD
+2532 
-2540 NITNVKTPGFTLNN
+2540 
-2554 IDTDVS
+2554 
-2560 RVIVEVMHNGIKQ
+2560 
-2573 EVPLVQTGGQWRFA
+2573 
-2587 PTSDWADGD
+2587 
-2596 YILTV
+2596 
-2601 KVEDRAGNVKQSA
+2601 
-2614 PLTVTVD
+2614 
-2621 THIAIDRIELVNDS
+2621 
-2635 GIPGDN
+2635 
-2641 LTNEA
+2641 
-2646 RPHFQVT
+2646 
-2653 VPADVNGVRLSID
+2653 
-2666 GGKTW
+2666 
-2671 FDATQSATSG
+2671 
-2681 VWDYTWLTNVA
+2681 
-2692 NGPHTLMVEASDKA
+2692 
-2706 GNKTTQK
+2706 
-2713 LDFTIDTIL
+2713 
-2722 SEPTITLDSADDSAA
+2722 
-2737 GDNITNVKMPGFT
+2737 
-2750 LGNIDADVT
+2750 
-2759 KVVVTVAHD
+2759 
-2768 GKNQQIE
+2768 
-2775 LIKNGGVWRFTP
+2775 
-2787 GAAWTDGDYTLTVKV
+2787 
-2802 EDKAGN
+2802 
-2808 TNYSA
+2808 
-2813 PLTVTIDTQTS
+2813 
-2824 IDRIELLNDTG
+2824 
-2835 IVGDNL
+2835 
-2841 TNEARPQFHI
+2841 
-2851 TVPTD
+2851 
-2856 VNSVQLS
+2856 
-2863 LDGGINWVNA
+2863 
-2873 TLTSDGVWE
+2873 
-2882 YIWPTDLVEN
+2882 
-2892 TYTLTVKATD
+2892 
-2902 VAGNTATETLNFI
+2902 
-2915 IDTTLSTPT
+2915 
-2924 ITLDSADDSG
+2924 
-2934 TANDNKTNVK
+2934 
-2944 TPGFIIGGIDSDV
+2944 
-2957 TQVVVQVMRDGH
+2957 
-2969 SEEVE
+2969 
-2974 LTQTNGQWRFVPG
+2974 
-2987 SAWTDGDYT
+2987 
-2996 LTVTV
+2996 
-3001 KDEAGNIR
+3001 
-3009 HSAPLTVTI
+3009 
-3018 DTQITI
+3018 
-3024 DHIELVNDS
+3024 
-3033 GIPDD
+3033 
-3038 NLTNNVR
+3038 
-3045 PHFQVTVPTDVNV
+3045 

-3106 KTTQQL
+3106 QTTQKL
-3112 DFIIDTLL
+3112 DFIIDTML

-3128 NTDDSGTKGDN
+3128 STDDSGTKGDN
-3139 LTNVNK
+3139 LTNANK
-3145 PTFLLGNIDAD
+3145 PTFILGNIDAD
-3156 ARYVTVEVQHG
+3156 ARYVTVEVQYG

-3195 YTLTVRVEDDA
+3195 YMLTVRVEDDA

-3324 IAMDSRDDT
+3324 ITMDSRDDT

-3353 DADAHSVI
+3353 DSDAQSVI

-3405 GNVRQSTPLVVTVD
+3405 GNVRQSTPLIVTVD

-3459 QLSIDGGANWVSATQ
+3459 QLSIDGGANWVSAAQ

-3621 AIDRIE
+3621 AIDHIE

-3709 TLNFTIDITLLTPT
+3709 TLNFTIDITLMTPT

-3842 TNHDRPVFDIHQV
+3842 TNHDRPVFDIRQV

-4309 RIEIDTQVQIDSV
+4309 KIEIDTQVQIDSV

-4528 DNITSVTTPRF
+4528 DNITSVTKPRF

-4551 VIRINGVSYSVTANG
+4551 VIRINGVSYPVTANG

-4829 NKTPTLIG
+4829 NKTPTLVG
-4837 STLPNTIVSI
+4837 NTLPNAIVSI

-4959 VVLPALGNDGNYELT
+4959 VVLPALGNDGNYVLT

-5295 GSLDDLITNH
+5295 GSLDDLITSH

-5402 SQTRPTFSIFGE
+5402 SQTRPTFSISGE

-5572 EKYSIWVDTHIKVFT
+5572 EKYSIWVDTHIQVFT

-5599 EWWSNSDLITMRGT
+5599 DWWSNSSTITMRGM

-5630 TAVVAATGRWELST
+5630 TAVVAANGQWELST
-5644 DKLPEGTYDISLVIE
+5644 DQLPEGKYDITLSIE
-5659 DSAGNRWEDVRE
+5659 DNAGNRKEEVHE

-5710 SEGNTYTLTVPDNG
+5710 SNGNTYTLTVPDNG

-5753 PLDIMKEVPVISLSP
+5753 SLDIMKETPVISLSP
-5768 DSDSGTVGDN
+5768 DSDSGTAGDN

-5877 NVTNHTQPK
+5877 NVTNHNHTQPK

-5899 TVNVTHNGVTDI
+5899 TVNVTHNGVTDT

-5922 FTPPAAWNDGNY
+5922 FTPPAAWNDGTY
-5934 TLSVTVVDRAGNSQ
+5934 TLSVTVVDRAGNSL
-5948 QSASLAVTVDSTVTV
+5948 QSASLEVTVDSTVTV

-5972 SDDATATAVTPPESE
+5972 SDDATPTAVTPPESE
-5987 TVNAESATHLRTE
+5987 TVNAESATHLRTV

-6005 ESVVKVTAYSI
+6005 ESVVKETAYSI

-6038 ISVPENIVNVSIM
+6038 ISVPENIVNVSVM

-6080 MDVKFIDKDND
+6080 MDVKFIDKDDD

-6106 DIVNAMNVRGKTE
+6106 DIVNAMNARGKTE

>member
-424 SIITDTIAPE
+424 SIITDTIPPE

-631 PPTVSLEDYVV
+631 PPTVSLEDFVV

-1036 ISDDNLTNIVK
+1036 IADDNLTNIVK

-1076 TQQPDG
+1076 TQQSDG

-1108 NKANSAI
+1108 NKANSAV

-1183 GSWLFIPGNTWADG
+1183 GSWLFTPGNTWADG

-1207 KAGNTNYS
+1207 KAGNTSYS

-1325 PVIVLDSAD
+1325 PVIVLNSAD
-1334 DTGIQGDNM
+1334 DTGVQGDNM
-1343 TNSTQPTFALQHIDD
+1343 TNRTQPTFALQHIDD

-1480 PGVWDYIWPDDVADG
+1480 PGAWDYIWPDDVADG
-1495 GYTLTVEATDEA
+1495 GYTLTVEATDKA
-1507 GNKATQTLDFTI
+1507 GNKTTQELDFTI

-1710 TTQKLDFTID
+1710 TTQKLDFIID
-1720 TILSEPTITLDSADD
+1720 TLLSEPTITLDSADD

-2016 VTIDTQITIDHIE
+2016 VTIDTQI
-2029 LVNDSGIPDDNLTNN
+2029 
-2044 VRPHFQVTVPTDVN
+2044 
-2058 VVRLSIDG
+2058 
-2066 GKTWFNAT
+2066 A
-2074 QSATPGVWDYT
+2074 
-2085 WLADVGEGK
+2085 
-2094 HTLTVEATDKAGNKT
+2094 
-2109 TQQLDFI
+2109 
-2116 IDTLLSEP
+2116 
-2124 TIVLDNTDDSGT
+2124 
-2136 KGDHLTNVNKP
+2136 
-2147 TFLLGN
+2147 
-2153 IDADARYV
+2153 
-2161 TVEVQHGGTKEVLT
+2161 
-2175 ATKDATGNWSVTPTG
+2175 
-2190 TWADGDYTLTV
+2190 
-2201 RVEDEAG
+2201 
-2208 NEKHSASLTV
+2208 
-2218 TVDTQ
+2218 
-2223 ITIDVIELVNDNG
+2223 
-2236 IPGDNMTNDAH
+2236 
-2247 PQFRV
+2247 
-2252 TVPGDVNEV
+2252 
-2261 SLSIDGGV
+2261 
-2269 TWVKATQSATP
+2269 
-2280 GVWNYTWPGT
+2280 
-2290 VPDGDYTLNVKA
+2290 
-2302 TDNAGNTV
+2302 
-2310 TETLHFTID
+2310 
-2319 TTLSTP
+2319 
-2325 VIVLDSADD
+2325 
-2334 SGVHGDN
+2334 
-2341 MTNHTQPTF
+2341 
-2350 ALQHID
+2350 
-2356 DDAVR
+2356 
-2361 VTVSVEH
+2361 
-2368 GGVTTTFDAT
+2368 
-2378 KDAGGW
+2378 
-2384 TFTPTG
+2384 
-2390 AWADGDY
+2390 
-2397 TLSVS
+2397 
-2402 VEDKAGNTSHSASLT
+2402 
-2417 VTVDTQIAINNIE
+2417 
-2430 LVNDSGIPD
+2430 
-2439 DNLTNNVRPHFQ
+2439 
-2451 VTVPTDVNVVRLSI
+2451 
-2465 DGGKT
+2465 
-2470 WFNATQSATPGV
+2470 
-2482 WDYIW
+2482 
-2487 PDDVADGGYTLT
+2487 
-2499 VEATDEAGNKATQTL
+2499 
-2514 DFTIDTTLS
+2514 
-2523 VPTLSLDSA
+2523 
-2532 DDSGIAGD
+2532 
-2540 NITNVKTPGFTLNN
+2540 
-2554 IDTDVS
+2554 
-2560 RVIVEVMHNGIKQ
+2560 
-2573 EVPLVQTGGQWRFA
+2573 
-2587 PTSDWADGD
+2587 
-2596 YILTV
+2596 
-2601 KVEDRAGNVKQSA
+2601 
-2614 PLTVTVD
+2614 
-2621 THIAIDRIELVNDS
+2621 
-2635 GIPGDN
+2635 
-2641 LTNEA
+2641 
-2646 RPHFQVT
+2646 
-2653 VPADVNGVRLSID
+2653 
-2666 GGKTW
+2666 
-2671 FDATQSATSG
+2671 
-2681 VWDYTWLTNVA
+2681 
-2692 NGPHTLMVEASDKA
+2692 
-2706 GNKTTQK
+2706 
-2713 LDFTIDTIL
+2713 
-2722 SEPTITLDSADDSAA
+2722 
-2737 GDNITNVKMPGFT
+2737 
-2750 LGNIDADVT
+2750 
-2759 KVVVTVAHD
+2759 
-2768 GKNQQIE
+2768 
-2775 LIKNGGVWRFTP
+2775 
-2787 GAAWTDGDYTLTVKV
+2787 
-2802 EDKAGN
+2802 
-2808 TNYSA
+2808 
-2813 PLTVTIDTQTS
+2813 
-2824 IDRIELLNDTG
+2824 
-2835 IVGDNL
+2835 
-2841 TNEARPQFHI
+2841 
-2851 TVPTD
+2851 
-2856 VNSVQLS
+2856 
-2863 LDGGINWVNA
+2863 
-2873 TLTSDGVWE
+2873 
-2882 YIWPTDLVEN
+2882 
-2892 TYTLTVKATD
+2892 
-2902 VAGNTATETLNFI
+2902 
-2915 IDTTLSTPT
+2915 
-2924 ITLDSADDSG
+2924 
-2934 TANDNKTNVK
+2934 
-2944 TPGFIIGGIDSDV
+2944 
-2957 TQVVVQVMRDGH
+2957 
-2969 SEEVE
+2969 
-2974 LTQTNGQWRFVPG
+2974 
-2987 SAWTDGDYT
+2987 
-2996 LTVTV
+2996 
-3001 KDEAGNIR
+3001 
-3009 HSAPLTVTI
+3009 
-3018 DTQITI
+3018 I

-3175 TKGATGIWSVTP
+3175 TKDATGNWSVTPTGTWADGDYTLTVRVEDEAGNEKHSASLTVTVDTQITIDAIELVNDNGIPGDNMTNDAHPQFRVTVPGDVNEVSLSIDGGVTWVKATQSATPGVWNYTWPGTVPDGDYTLNVKATDNAGNTVTETLHFTIDTTLSVPVIVLNSADDTGVQGDNMTNSTQPTFALQHIDDDAVRVTVSVEHGGVTTTFDATKGVGGWSFTPTGAWADGDYTLSVSVEDKAGNTSHSASLTVTVDTQIAINNIELVNDSGIPDDNLTNNVRPHFQVKVPTDVNEVRLSIDGGKTWFNATQSATPGVWDYTWLADVGEGKHTLTVEATDKAGNQTTQKLDFIIDTMLSEPTIVLDSTDDSGTKGDNLTNANKPTFILGNIDADARYVTVEVQYGGTKEVLTATKGATGIWSVTP

-3195 YTLTVRVEDDA
+3195 YMLTVRVEDDA

-3324 IAMDSRDDT
+3324 ITMDSRDDT

-3353 DADAHSVI
+3353 DSDAQSVI

-3405 GNVRQSTPLVVTVD
+3405 GNVRQSTPLIVTVD

-3459 QLSIDGGANWVSATQ
+3459 QLSIDGGANWVSAAQ

-3621 AIDRIE
+3621 AIDHIE

-3709 TLNFTIDITLLTPT
+3709 TLNFTIDITLMTPT

-3999 EATDEAGNIANKDL
+3999 EVTDEAGNIANKDL

-4528 DNITSVTTPRF
+4528 DNITSVTKPRF

-4551 VIRINGVSYSVTANG
+4551 VIRINGVSYPVTANG

-4829 NKTPTLIG
+4829 NKTPTLVG
-4837 STLPNTIVSI
+4837 NTLPNAIVSI

-4959 VVLPALGNDGNYELT
+4959 VVLPALGNDGNYVLT

-5026 DGTAEAGSTLTIRN
+5026 DGTAEAGSTLTIRS

-5083 KEILIEH
+5083 KDILIEH

-5402 SQTRPTFSIFGE
+5402 SQTRPTFSISGE

-5572 EKYSIWVDTHIKVFT
+5572 EKYSIWVDTHIQVFT

-5599 EWWSNSDLITMRGT
+5599 DWWSNSSTITMRGM

-5630 TAVVAATGRWELST
+5630 TAVVAANGQWELST
-5644 DKLPEGTYDISLVIE
+5644 DQLPEGKYDITLSIE
-5659 DSAGNRWEDVRE
+5659 DNAGNRKEEVHE

-5710 SEGNTYTLTVPDNG
+5710 SNGNTYTLTVPDNG

-5753 PLDIMKEVPVISLSP
+5753 SLDIMKEVPVISLSP

-5865 AAGEDNGASDSD
+5865 AAGEDNGVSDSD

-5899 TVNVTHNGVTDI
+5899 TVNVTHNGVTDT

-5922 FTPPAAWNDGNY
+5922 FTPPAAWNDGTY

-5987 TVNAESATHLRTE
+5987 TVNAESATHLRTV

-6005 ESVVKVTAYSI
+6005 ESVVKETAYSI

-6106 DIVNAMNVRGKTE
+6106 DIVNAMNARGKTE

>member
-424 SIITDTIAPE
+424 SIITDTIPPE

-569 SVINSETGE
+569 SIINSETGE

-598 VEGINNLTFTVE
+598 VEGVNNLTFTVE

-619 SFSYVIDTIAPV
+619 SFSYVIDTVAPV
-631 PPTVSLEDYVV
+631 PPTVSLEDFVV

-655 ALVGTAEPKSTILL
+655 ALVGTAEPKSIILL

-1036 ISDDNLTNIVK
+1036 VSDDNLTNIVK

-1066 AMSDTQIGVA
+1066 AASDTQIGVA

-1108 NKANSAI
+1108 NKANSAV

-1381 TGGWTFTPPTSWAD
+1381 TGGWSFTPTGAWAD

-1437 IPDDNL
+1437 IPNDNL

-1480 PGVWDYIWPDDVADG
+1480 PGAWDYIWPDDVADG
-1495 GYTLTVEATDEA
+1495 GYTLTVEATDKA
-1507 GNKATQTLDFTI
+1507 GNKTTQELDFTI

-1700 VEASDKAGNK
+1700 VEATDKAGNK

-2016 VTIDTQITIDHIE
+2016 VTIDTQI
-2029 LVNDSGIPDDNLTNN
+2029 
-2044 VRPHFQVTVPTDVN
+2044 
-2058 VVRLSIDG
+2058 
-2066 GKTWFNAT
+2066 A
-2074 QSATPGVWDYT
+2074 
-2085 WLADVGEGK
+2085 
-2094 HTLTVEATDKAGNKT
+2094 
-2109 TQQLDFI
+2109 
-2116 IDTLLSEP
+2116 
-2124 TIVLDNTDDSGT
+2124 
-2136 KGDHLTNVNKP
+2136 
-2147 TFLLGN
+2147 
-2153 IDADARYV
+2153 
-2161 TVEVQHGGTKEVLT
+2161 
-2175 ATKDATGNWSVTPTG
+2175 
-2190 TWADGDYTLTV
+2190 
-2201 RVEDEAG
+2201 
-2208 NEKHSASLTV
+2208 
-2218 TVDTQ
+2218 
-2223 ITIDVIELVNDNG
+2223 
-2236 IPGDNMTNDAH
+2236 
-2247 PQFRV
+2247 
-2252 TVPGDVNEV
+2252 
-2261 SLSIDGGV
+2261 
-2269 TWVKATQSATP
+2269 
-2280 GVWNYTWPGT
+2280 
-2290 VPDGDYTLNVKA
+2290 
-2302 TDNAGNTV
+2302 
-2310 TETLHFTID
+2310 
-2319 TTLSTP
+2319 
-2325 VIVLDSADD
+2325 
-2334 SGVHGDN
+2334 
-2341 MTNHTQPTF
+2341 
-2350 ALQHID
+2350 
-2356 DDAVR
+2356 
-2361 VTVSVEH
+2361 
-2368 GGVTTTFDAT
+2368 
-2378 KDAGGW
+2378 
-2384 TFTPTG
+2384 
-2390 AWADGDY
+2390 
-2397 TLSVS
+2397 
-2402 VEDKAGNTSHSASLT
+2402 
-2417 VTVDTQIAINNIE
+2417 
-2430 LVNDSGIPD
+2430 
-2439 DNLTNNVRPHFQ
+2439 
-2451 VTVPTDVNVVRLSI
+2451 
-2465 DGGKT
+2465 
-2470 WFNATQSATPGV
+2470 
-2482 WDYIW
+2482 
-2487 PDDVADGGYTLT
+2487 
-2499 VEATDEAGNKATQTL
+2499 
-2514 DFTIDTTLS
+2514 
-2523 VPTLSLDSA
+2523 
-2532 DDSGIAGD
+2532 
-2540 NITNVKTPGFTLNN
+2540 
-2554 IDTDVS
+2554 
-2560 RVIVEVMHNGIKQ
+2560 
-2573 EVPLVQTGGQWRFA
+2573 
-2587 PTSDWADGD
+2587 
-2596 YILTV
+2596 
-2601 KVEDRAGNVKQSA
+2601 
-2614 PLTVTVD
+2614 
-2621 THIAIDRIELVNDS
+2621 
-2635 GIPGDN
+2635 
-2641 LTNEA
+2641 
-2646 RPHFQVT
+2646 
-2653 VPADVNGVRLSID
+2653 
-2666 GGKTW
+2666 
-2671 FDATQSATSG
+2671 
-2681 VWDYTWLTNVA
+2681 
-2692 NGPHTLMVEASDKA
+2692 
-2706 GNKTTQK
+2706 
-2713 LDFTIDTIL
+2713 
-2722 SEPTITLDSADDSAA
+2722 
-2737 GDNITNVKMPGFT
+2737 
-2750 LGNIDADVT
+2750 
-2759 KVVVTVAHD
+2759 
-2768 GKNQQIE
+2768 
-2775 LIKNGGVWRFTP
+2775 
-2787 GAAWTDGDYTLTVKV
+2787 
-2802 EDKAGN
+2802 
-2808 TNYSA
+2808 
-2813 PLTVTIDTQTS
+2813 
-2824 IDRIELLNDTG
+2824 
-2835 IVGDNL
+2835 
-2841 TNEARPQFHI
+2841 
-2851 TVPTD
+2851 
-2856 VNSVQLS
+2856 
-2863 LDGGINWVNA
+2863 
-2873 TLTSDGVWE
+2873 
-2882 YIWPTDLVEN
+2882 
-2892 TYTLTVKATD
+2892 
-2902 VAGNTATETLNFI
+2902 
-2915 IDTTLSTPT
+2915 
-2924 ITLDSADDSG
+2924 
-2934 TANDNKTNVK
+2934 
-2944 TPGFIIGGIDSDV
+2944 
-2957 TQVVVQVMRDGH
+2957 
-2969 SEEVE
+2969 
-2974 LTQTNGQWRFVPG
+2974 
-2987 SAWTDGDYT
+2987 
-2996 LTVTV
+2996 
-3001 KDEAGNIR
+3001 
-3009 HSAPLTVTI
+3009 
-3018 DTQITI
+3018 I

-3175 TKGATGIWSVTP
+3175 TKDATGNWSVTPTGTWADGDYTLTVRVEDEAGNEKHSASLTVTVDTQITIDAIELVNDNGIPGDNMTNDAHPQFRVTVPGDVNEVSLSIDGGVTWVKATQSATPGVWNYTWPGTVPDGDYTLNVKATDNAGNTVTETLHFTIDTTLSVPVIVLNSADDTGVQGDNMTNRTQPTFALQHIDDDAVRVTVSVEHGGVTTTFDATKGTGGWSFTPTGAWADGDYTLSVSVEDKAGNTSHSASLTVTVDTQIAINNIELVNDSGIPDDNLTNNVRPHFQVTVPTDVNVVRLSIDGGKTWFNATQSATPGVWDYTWLADVGEGKHTLTVEATDKAGNQTTQKLDFIIDTMLSEPTIVLDSTDDSGTKGDNLTNANKPTFILGNIDADARYVTVEVQYGGTKEVLTATKGATGIWSVTP

-3195 YTLTVRVEDDA
+3195 YMLTVRVEDDA

-3324 IAMDSRDDT
+3324 ITMDSRDDT

-3353 DADAHSVI
+3353 DSDAQSVI

-3405 GNVRQSTPLVVTVD
+3405 GNVRQSTPLIVTVD

-3459 QLSIDGGANWVSATQ
+3459 QLSIDGGANWVSAAQ

-3621 AIDRIE
+3621 AIDHIE

-3709 TLNFTIDITLLTPT
+3709 TLNFTIDITLMTPT

-3842 TNHDRPVFDIHQV
+3842 TNHDRPVFDIRQV

-4309 RIEIDTQVQIDSV
+4309 KIEIDTQVQIDSV

-4528 DNITSVTTPRF
+4528 DNITSVTKPRF

-4551 VIRINGVSYSVTANG
+4551 VIRINGVSYPVTANG

-4619 DTGNSNS
+4619 DTGSSNS

-4724 DQHEATSLRP
+4724 DQYEATSLRP
-4734 EFKGFAEAFSTIMI
+4734 EFKGLAEAFSTIMI

-4837 STLPNTIVSI
+4837 NTLPNAIVSI

-5040 PQGVVIATLVVGN
+5040 PQGGVIATLVVGN

-5250 DDGTFNIHFSIT
+5250 DDGKFNIHFSIT

-5295 GSLDDLITNH
+5295 GSLDDLITSH

-5373 VTIDTSTFIDNPAM
+5373 VTIDTSTFIDNPVM
-5387 VAGSDNGIFS
+5387 IAGSDNGIFS

-5402 SQTRPTFSIFGE
+5402 SQTRPAFSIFGE

-5468 TLNFTIDTFNT
+5468 TLNFTIDTLNT

-5533 EVWVNEKGHWQMPV
+5533 EVWVNDKGHWQMPV

-5572 EKYSIWVDTHIKVFT
+5572 EKYSIWVDTHIQVFT

-5599 EWWSNSDLITMRGT
+5599 DWWSNSSTITMRGM

-5630 TAVVAATGRWELST
+5630 TAVVAANGQWELST
-5644 DKLPEGTYDISLVIE
+5644 DQLPEGKYDITLSIE
-5659 DSAGNRWEDVRE
+5659 DNAGNRKEEVHE

-5710 SEGNTYTLTVPDNG
+5710 SNGNTYTLTVPDNG

-5753 PLDIMKEVPVISLSP
+5753 PLDIMKETPVISLSP
-5768 DSDSGTVGDN
+5768 DSDSGTAGDN
-5778 ITRDKQPTFIIGN
+5778 ITRDNQPTFIIGN

-5877 NVTNHTQPK
+5877 NVTNHNHTQPK

-5899 TVNVTHNGVTDI
+5899 TVNVTHNGVTDT

-5963 TADSQHDDA
+5963 TADSQHNDA
-5972 SDDATATAVTPPESE
+5972 SDDATAIAVTPPESE
-5987 TVNAESATHLRTE
+5987 TVNAESATHLRTV
-6000 PSAAE
+6000 PSVAE
-6005 ESVVKVTAYSI
+6005 ESVVKETAYSI

-6038 ISVPENIVNVSIM
+6038 ISVPENIVNVSVM

-6056 FTLPITNQKA
+6056 FTLPIINQKA

-6080 MDVKFIDKDND
+6080 MDVKYLDKDDD

-6106 DIVNAMNVRGKTE
+6106 DIVNAMNARGKTE

>member
-97 SAQVEKKGNGKRR
+97 FAQVEKKGNGKRR

-448 KNDNITNSTLP
+448 KNDSITNSTLP

-1036 ISDDNLTNIVK
+1036 IADDNLTNIVK

-1066 AMSDTQIGVA
+1066 AASDTQIGVA

-1108 NKANSAI
+1108 NKANSAV

-1381 TGGWTFTPPTSWAD
+1381 TGGWSFTPTGAWAD

-1437 IPDDNL
+1437 IPNDNL

-1480 PGVWDYIWPDDVADG
+1480 PGAWDYIWPDDVADG
-1495 GYTLTVEATDEA
+1495 GYTLTVEATDKA
-1507 GNKATQTLDFTI
+1507 GNKTTQELDFTI

-2016 VTIDTQITIDHIE
+2016 VTIDTQI
-2029 LVNDSGIPDDNLTNN
+2029 
-2044 VRPHFQVTVPTDVN
+2044 
-2058 VVRLSIDG
+2058 
-2066 GKTWFNAT
+2066 A
-2074 QSATPGVWDYT
+2074 
-2085 WLADVGEGK
+2085 
-2094 HTLTVEATDKAGNKT
+2094 
-2109 TQQLDFI
+2109 
-2116 IDTLLSEP
+2116 
-2124 TIVLDNTDDSGT
+2124 
-2136 KGDHLTNVNKP
+2136 
-2147 TFLLGN
+2147 
-2153 IDADARYV
+2153 
-2161 TVEVQHGGTKEVLT
+2161 
-2175 ATKDATGNWSVTPTG
+2175 
-2190 TWADGDYTLTV
+2190 
-2201 RVEDEAG
+2201 
-2208 NEKHSASLTV
+2208 
-2218 TVDTQ
+2218 
-2223 ITIDVIELVNDNG
+2223 
-2236 IPGDNMTNDAH
+2236 
-2247 PQFRV
+2247 
-2252 TVPGDVNEV
+2252 
-2261 SLSIDGGV
+2261 
-2269 TWVKATQSATP
+2269 
-2280 GVWNYTWPGT
+2280 
-2290 VPDGDYTLNVKA
+2290 
-2302 TDNAGNTV
+2302 
-2310 TETLHFTID
+2310 
-2319 TTLSTP
+2319 
-2325 VIVLDSADD
+2325 
-2334 SGVHGDN
+2334 
-2341 MTNHTQPTF
+2341 
-2350 ALQHID
+2350 
-2356 DDAVR
+2356 
-2361 VTVSVEH
+2361 
-2368 GGVTTTFDAT
+2368 
-2378 KDAGGW
+2378 
-2384 TFTPTG
+2384 
-2390 AWADGDY
+2390 
-2397 TLSVS
+2397 
-2402 VEDKAGNTSHSASLT
+2402 
-2417 VTVDTQIAINNIE
+2417 
-2430 LVNDSGIPD
+2430 
-2439 DNLTNNVRPHFQ
+2439 
-2451 VTVPTDVNVVRLSI
+2451 
-2465 DGGKT
+2465 
-2470 WFNATQSATPGV
+2470 
-2482 WDYIW
+2482 
-2487 PDDVADGGYTLT
+2487 
-2499 VEATDEAGNKATQTL
+2499 
-2514 DFTIDTTLS
+2514 
-2523 VPTLSLDSA
+2523 
-2532 DDSGIAGD
+2532 
-2540 NITNVKTPGFTLNN
+2540 
-2554 IDTDVS
+2554 
-2560 RVIVEVMHNGIKQ
+2560 
-2573 EVPLVQTGGQWRFA
+2573 
-2587 PTSDWADGD
+2587 
-2596 YILTV
+2596 
-2601 KVEDRAGNVKQSA
+2601 
-2614 PLTVTVD
+2614 
-2621 THIAIDRIELVNDS
+2621 
-2635 GIPGDN
+2635 
-2641 LTNEA
+2641 
-2646 RPHFQVT
+2646 
-2653 VPADVNGVRLSID
+2653 
-2666 GGKTW
+2666 
-2671 FDATQSATSG
+2671 
-2681 VWDYTWLTNVA
+2681 
-2692 NGPHTLMVEASDKA
+2692 
-2706 GNKTTQK
+2706 
-2713 LDFTIDTIL
+2713 
-2722 SEPTITLDSADDSAA
+2722 
-2737 GDNITNVKMPGFT
+2737 
-2750 LGNIDADVT
+2750 
-2759 KVVVTVAHD
+2759 
-2768 GKNQQIE
+2768 
-2775 LIKNGGVWRFTP
+2775 
-2787 GAAWTDGDYTLTVKV
+2787 
-2802 EDKAGN
+2802 
-2808 TNYSA
+2808 
-2813 PLTVTIDTQTS
+2813 
-2824 IDRIELLNDTG
+2824 
-2835 IVGDNL
+2835 
-2841 TNEARPQFHI
+2841 
-2851 TVPTD
+2851 
-2856 VNSVQLS
+2856 
-2863 LDGGINWVNA
+2863 
-2873 TLTSDGVWE
+2873 
-2882 YIWPTDLVEN
+2882 
-2892 TYTLTVKATD
+2892 
-2902 VAGNTATETLNFI
+2902 
-2915 IDTTLSTPT
+2915 
-2924 ITLDSADDSG
+2924 
-2934 TANDNKTNVK
+2934 
-2944 TPGFIIGGIDSDV
+2944 
-2957 TQVVVQVMRDGH
+2957 
-2969 SEEVE
+2969 
-2974 LTQTNGQWRFVPG
+2974 
-2987 SAWTDGDYT
+2987 
-2996 LTVTV
+2996 
-3001 KDEAGNIR
+3001 
-3009 HSAPLTVTI
+3009 
-3018 DTQITI
+3018 I

-3175 TKGATGIWSVTP
+3175 TKDATGNWSVTPTGTWADGDYTLTVRVEDEAGNEKHSASLTVTVDTQITIDAIELVNDNGIPGDNMTNDAHPQFRVTVPGDVNEVSLSIDGGVTWVKATQSATPGVWNYTWPGTVPDGDYTLNVKATDNAGNTVTETLHFTIDTTLSVPVIVLNSADDTGVQGDNMTNSTQPTFALQHIDDDAVRVTVSVEHGGVTTTFDATKGVGGWSFTPTGAWADGDYTLSVSVEDKAGNTSHSASLTVTVDTQIAINNIELVNDSGIPDDNLTNNVRPHFQVKVPTDVNEVRLSIDGGKTWFNATQSATPGVWDYTWLADVGEGKHTLTVEATDKAGNQTTQKLDFIIDTMLSEPTIVLDSTDDSGTKGDNLTNANKPTFILGNIDADARYVTVEVQYGGTKEVLTATKGATGIWSVTP

-3195 YTLTVRVEDDA
+3195 YMLTVRVEDDA

-3324 IAMDSRDDT
+3324 ITMDSRDDT

-3353 DADAHSVI
+3353 DSDAQSVI

-3405 GNVRQSTPLVVTVD
+3405 GNVRQSTPLIVTVD

-3459 QLSIDGGANWVSATQ
+3459 QLSIDGGANWVSAAQ

-3621 AIDRIE
+3621 AIDHIE

-3709 TLNFTIDITLLTPT
+3709 TLNFTIDITLMTPT

-3842 TNHDRPVFDIHQV
+3842 TNHDRPVFDIRQV

-4309 RIEIDTQVQIDSV
+4309 KIEIDTQVQIDSV

-4528 DNITSVTTPRF
+4528 DNITSVTKPRF

-4551 VIRINGVSYSVTANG
+4551 VIRINGVSYPVTANG

-4829 NKTPTLIG
+4829 NKTPTLVG
-4837 STLPNTIVSI
+4837 NTLPNAIVSI

-5295 GSLDDLITNH
+5295 GSLDDLITSH

-5373 VTIDTSTFIDNPAM
+5373 VTIDTSTFIDNPVM
-5387 VAGSDNGIFS
+5387 MAGSDNGIFS

-5402 SQTRPTFSIFGE
+5402 SQTRPAFSIYGE

-5468 TLNFTIDTFNT
+5468 TLNFTIDTLNT

-5533 EVWVNEKGHWQMPV
+5533 EVWVNDKGHWQMPV

-5572 EKYSIWVDTHIKVFT
+5572 EKYSIWVDTHIQVFT

-5599 EWWSNSDLITMRGT
+5599 DWWSNSSTITMRGM

-5630 TAVVAATGRWELST
+5630 TAVVAANGQWELST
-5644 DKLPEGTYDISLVIE
+5644 DQLPEGKYDITLSIE
-5659 DSAGNRWEDVRE
+5659 DNAGNRKEEVHE

-5710 SEGNTYTLTVPDNG
+5710 SNGNTYTLTVPDNG

-5865 AAGEDNGASDSD
+5865 AAGEDNGVSDSD

-5899 TVNVTHNGVTDI
+5899 TVNVTHNGVTDT

-5922 FTPPAAWNDGNY
+5922 FTPPAAWNDGTY

-5987 TVNAESATHLRTE
+5987 TVNAESATHLRTV

-6005 ESVVKVTAYSI
+6005 ESVVKETAYSI

-6106 DIVNAMNVRGKTE
+6106 DIVNAMNARGKTE

>member
-424 SIITDTIAPE
+424 SIITDTIPPE

-619 SFSYVIDTIAPV
+619 SFSYVIDIIAPV
-631 PPTVSLEDYVV
+631 PPTVSLEDFVV

-1036 ISDDNLTNIVK
+1036 IADDNLTNIVK

-1108 NKANSAI
+1108 NKANSAV

-1183 GSWLFIPGNTWADG
+1183 GSWLFTPGNTWADG

-1207 KAGNTNYS
+1207 KAGNTSYS

-1325 PVIVLDSAD
+1325 PVIVLNSAD
-1334 DTGIQGDNM
+1334 DTGVQGDNM
-1343 TNSTQPTFALQHIDD
+1343 TNRTQPTFALQHIDD

-1480 PGVWDYIWPDDVADG
+1480 PGAWDYIWPDDVADG
-1495 GYTLTVEATDEA
+1495 GYTLTVEATDKA
-1507 GNKATQTLDFTI
+1507 GNKTTQELDFTI

-1710 TTQKLDFTID
+1710 TTQKLDFIID
-1720 TILSEPTITLDSADD
+1720 TLLSEPTITLDSADD

-2124 TIVLDNTDDSGT
+2124 TIVLDSTDDSGT
-2136 KGDHLTNVNKP
+2136 KGDNLTNVNKP

-2319 TTLSTP
+2319 TTLSVP
-2325 VIVLDSADD
+2325 VIVLNSADD
-2334 SGVHGDN
+2334 TGVQGDN
-2341 MTNHTQPTF
+2341 MTNSTQPTF

-2378 KDAGGW
+2378 KGVGGW
-2384 TFTPTG
+2384 SFTPTG

-2451 VTVPTDVNVVRLSI
+2451 VKVPTDVN
-2465 DGGKT
+2465 
-2470 WFNATQSATPGV
+2470 
-2482 WDYIW
+2482 
-2487 PDDVADGGYTLT
+2487 
-2499 VEATDEAGNKATQTL
+2499 E
-2514 DFTIDTTLS
+2514 
-2523 VPTLSLDSA
+2523 
-2532 DDSGIAGD
+2532 
-2540 NITNVKTPGFTLNN
+2540 
-2554 IDTDVS
+2554 
-2560 RVIVEVMHNGIKQ
+2560 
-2573 EVPLVQTGGQWRFA
+2573 
-2587 PTSDWADGD
+2587 
-2596 YILTV
+2596 
-2601 KVEDRAGNVKQSA
+2601 
-2614 PLTVTVD
+2614 
-2621 THIAIDRIELVNDS
+2621 
-2635 GIPGDN
+2635 
-2641 LTNEA
+2641 
-2646 RPHFQVT
+2646 
-2653 VPADVNGVRLSID
+2653 
-2666 GGKTW
+2666 
-2671 FDATQSATSG
+2671 
-2681 VWDYTWLTNVA
+2681 
-2692 NGPHTLMVEASDKA
+2692 
-2706 GNKTTQK
+2706 
-2713 LDFTIDTIL
+2713 
-2722 SEPTITLDSADDSAA
+2722 
-2737 GDNITNVKMPGFT
+2737 
-2750 LGNIDADVT
+2750 
-2759 KVVVTVAHD
+2759 
-2768 GKNQQIE
+2768 
-2775 LIKNGGVWRFTP
+2775 
-2787 GAAWTDGDYTLTVKV
+2787 
-2802 EDKAGN
+2802 
-2808 TNYSA
+2808 
-2813 PLTVTIDTQTS
+2813 
-2824 IDRIELLNDTG
+2824 
-2835 IVGDNL
+2835 
-2841 TNEARPQFHI
+2841 
-2851 TVPTD
+2851 
-2856 VNSVQLS
+2856 
-2863 LDGGINWVNA
+2863 
-2873 TLTSDGVWE
+2873 
-2882 YIWPTDLVEN
+2882 
-2892 TYTLTVKATD
+2892 
-2902 VAGNTATETLNFI
+2902 
-2915 IDTTLSTPT
+2915 
-2924 ITLDSADDSG
+2924 
-2934 TANDNKTNVK
+2934 
-2944 TPGFIIGGIDSDV
+2944 
-2957 TQVVVQVMRDGH
+2957 
-2969 SEEVE
+2969 
-2974 LTQTNGQWRFVPG
+2974 
-2987 SAWTDGDYT
+2987 
-2996 LTVTV
+2996 
-3001 KDEAGNIR
+3001 
-3009 HSAPLTVTI
+3009 
-3018 DTQITI
+3018 
-3024 DHIELVNDS
+3024 
-3033 GIPDD
+3033 
-3038 NLTNNVR
+3038 
-3045 PHFQVTVPTDVNV
+3045 

-3106 KTTQQL
+3106 QTTQKL
-3112 DFIIDTLL
+3112 DFIIDTML

-3128 NTDDSGTKGDN
+3128 STDDSGTKGDN
-3139 LTNVNK
+3139 LTNANK
-3145 PTFLLGNIDAD
+3145 PTFILGNIDAD
-3156 ARYVTVEVQHG
+3156 ARYVTVEVQYG

-3324 IAMDSRDDT
+3324 ITMDSRDDT

-3353 DADAHSVI
+3353 DSDAQSVI

-3405 GNVRQSTPLVVTVD
+3405 GNVRQSTPLIVTVD

-3459 QLSIDGGANWVSATQ
+3459 QLSIDGGANWVSAAQ

-3621 AIDRIE
+3621 AIDHIE

-3709 TLNFTIDITLLTPT
+3709 TLNFTIDITLMTPT

-3842 TNHDRPVFDIHQV
+3842 TNHDRPVFDIRQV

-4309 RIEIDTQVQIDSV
+4309 KIEIDTQVQIDSV

-4528 DNITSVTTPRF
+4528 DNITSVTKPRF

-4551 VIRINGVSYSVTANG
+4551 VIRINGVSYPVTANG

-4829 NKTPTLIG
+4829 NKTPTLVG
-4837 STLPNTIVSI
+4837 NTLPNAIVSI

-4959 VVLPALGNDGNYELT
+4959 VVLPALGNDGNYVLT

-5026 DGTAEAGSTLTIRN
+5026 DGTAEAGSTLTIRS

-5083 KEILIEH
+5083 KDILIEH

-5336 DGTWSYQFDNALKDG
+5336 DGTWSYQFDNVLKDG

-5402 SQTRPTFSIFGE
+5402 SQTRPTFSISGE

-5572 EKYSIWVDTHIKVFT
+5572 EKYSIWVDTHIQVFT

-5599 EWWSNSDLITMRGT
+5599 DWWSNSSTITMRGM

-5630 TAVVAATGRWELST
+5630 TAVVAANGQWELST
-5644 DKLPEGTYDISLVIE
+5644 DQLPEGKYDITLSIE
-5659 DSAGNRWEDVRE
+5659 DNAGNRKEEVHE

-5710 SEGNTYTLTVPDNG
+5710 SNGNTYTLTVPDNG

-5753 PLDIMKEVPVISLSP
+5753 SLDIMKEVPVISLSP

-5865 AAGEDNGASDSD
+5865 AAGEDNGVSDSD

-5899 TVNVTHNGVTDI
+5899 TVNVTHNGVTDT

-5922 FTPPAAWNDGNY
+5922 FTPPAAWNDGTY

-5987 TVNAESATHLRTE
+5987 TVNAESATHLRTV

-6005 ESVVKVTAYSI
+6005 ESVVKETAYSI

-6106 DIVNAMNVRGKTE
+6106 DIVNAMNARGKTE

>member
-64 VKFKDKTITGAKIL
+64 IKFKDKTITGAKIL

-424 SIITDTIAPE
+424 SIITDTIPPE

-539 TTNDSGIVGD
+539 TTDDSGIVGD

-631 PPTVSLEDYVV
+631 PPTVSLEDFVV

-1036 ISDDNLTNIVK
+1036 IADDNLTNIVK

-1066 AMSDTQIGVA
+1066 AASDTQIGVA

-1108 NKANSAI
+1108 NKANSAV

-1381 TGGWTFTPPTSWAD
+1381 TGGWSFTPTGAWAD

-1437 IPDDNL
+1437 IPNDNL

-1480 PGVWDYIWPDDVADG
+1480 PGAWDYIWPDDVADG
-1495 GYTLTVEATDEA
+1495 GYTLTVEATDKA
-1507 GNKATQTLDFTI
+1507 GNKTTQELDFTI

-1543 TNVKTPGFTLNNI
+1543 TSVKTPGFTLNNI

-1631 LVNDSGIPGDN
+1631 LVNDSGIPDDN

-1700 VEASDKAGNK
+1700 VEATDKAGNK
-1710 TTQKLDFTID
+1710 TTQKLDFIID
-1720 TILSEPTITLDSADD
+1720 TLLSEPTITLDSADD

-2016 VTIDTQITIDHIE
+2016 VTIDTQIAIDHIE
-2029 LVNDSGIPDDNLTNN
+2029 LVNDSGIPDDNLTNEA
-2044 VRPHFQVTVPTDVN
+2044 RPHFQVTVPTDVN

-2124 TIVLDNTDDSGT
+2124 TIVLDSTDDSGT
-2136 KGDHLTNVNKP
+2136 KGDNLTNVNKP

-2334 SGVHGDN
+2334 TGIQGDN
-2341 MTNHTQPTF
+2341 MTNRTQPTF
-2350 ALQHID
+2350 NLQHID

-2378 KDAGGW
+2378 KGTGGW
-2384 TFTPTG
+2384 TFTPPTSWG
-2390 AWADGDY
+2390 AGDY

-2451 VTVPTDVNVVRLSI
+2451 VTVPTDVNEVRLSI

-2470 WFNATQSATPGV
+2470 WFNATQSV
-2482 WDYIW
+2482 
-2487 PDDVADGGYTLT
+2487 
-2499 VEATDEAGNKATQTL
+2499 
-2514 DFTIDTTLS
+2514 
-2523 VPTLSLDSA
+2523 
-2532 DDSGIAGD
+2532 
-2540 NITNVKTPGFTLNN
+2540 
-2554 IDTDVS
+2554 
-2560 RVIVEVMHNGIKQ
+2560 
-2573 EVPLVQTGGQWRFA
+2573 
-2587 PTSDWADGD
+2587 
-2596 YILTV
+2596 
-2601 KVEDRAGNVKQSA
+2601 
-2614 PLTVTVD
+2614 
-2621 THIAIDRIELVNDS
+2621 
-2635 GIPGDN
+2635 
-2641 LTNEA
+2641 
-2646 RPHFQVT
+2646 
-2653 VPADVNGVRLSID
+2653 
-2666 GGKTW
+2666 
-2671 FDATQSATSG
+2671 
-2681 VWDYTWLTNVA
+2681 
-2692 NGPHTLMVEASDKA
+2692 
-2706 GNKTTQK
+2706 
-2713 LDFTIDTIL
+2713 
-2722 SEPTITLDSADDSAA
+2722 
-2737 GDNITNVKMPGFT
+2737 
-2750 LGNIDADVT
+2750 
-2759 KVVVTVAHD
+2759 
-2768 GKNQQIE
+2768 
-2775 LIKNGGVWRFTP
+2775 
-2787 GAAWTDGDYTLTVKV
+2787 
-2802 EDKAGN
+2802 
-2808 TNYSA
+2808 
-2813 PLTVTIDTQTS
+2813 
-2824 IDRIELLNDTG
+2824 
-2835 IVGDNL
+2835 
-2841 TNEARPQFHI
+2841 
-2851 TVPTD
+2851 
-2856 VNSVQLS
+2856 
-2863 LDGGINWVNA
+2863 
-2873 TLTSDGVWE
+2873 
-2882 YIWPTDLVEN
+2882 
-2892 TYTLTVKATD
+2892 
-2902 VAGNTATETLNFI
+2902 
-2915 IDTTLSTPT
+2915 
-2924 ITLDSADDSG
+2924 
-2934 TANDNKTNVK
+2934 
-2944 TPGFIIGGIDSDV
+2944 
-2957 TQVVVQVMRDGH
+2957 
-2969 SEEVE
+2969 
-2974 LTQTNGQWRFVPG
+2974 
-2987 SAWTDGDYT
+2987 
-2996 LTVTV
+2996 
-3001 KDEAGNIR
+3001 
-3009 HSAPLTVTI
+3009 
-3018 DTQITI
+3018 
-3024 DHIELVNDS
+3024 
-3033 GIPDD
+3033 
-3038 NLTNNVR
+3038 
-3045 PHFQVTVPTDVNV
+3045 
-3058 VRLSI
+3058 
-3063 DGGKTWFNATQSATP
+3063 TP

-3106 KTTQQL
+3106 QTTQKL
-3112 DFIIDTLL
+3112 DFIIDTML

-3128 NTDDSGTKGDN
+3128 STDDSGTKGDN
-3139 LTNVNK
+3139 LTNANK
-3145 PTFLLGNIDAD
+3145 PTFILGNIDAD
-3156 ARYVTVEVQHG
+3156 ARYVTVEVLHG

-3842 TNHDRPVFDIHQV
+3842 TNHDRPVFDIRQV

-4309 RIEIDTQVQIDSV
+4309 KIEIDTQVQIDSV

-4528 DNITSVTTPRF
+4528 DNITSVTKPRF

-4551 VIRINGVSYSVTANG
+4551 VIRINGVSYPVTANG

-4898 VTIDTE
+4898 LTIDTE

-5083 KEILIEH
+5083 KDILIEH

-5373 VTIDTSTFIDNPAM
+5373 VTIDTSTFIDNPVM
-5387 VAGSDNGIFS
+5387 MAGSDNGIFS

-5402 SQTRPTFSIFGE
+5402 SQTRPAFSIYGE

-5468 TLNFTIDTFNT
+5468 TLNFTIDTLNT

-5572 EKYSIWVDTHIKVFT
+5572 EKYSIWVDTHIQVFT

-5599 EWWSNSDLITMRGT
+5599 DWWSNSSTITMRGM

-5630 TAVVAATGRWELST
+5630 TAVVAANGQWELST
-5644 DKLPEGTYDISLVIE
+5644 DQLPEGKYDITLSIE
-5659 DSAGNRWEDVRE
+5659 DNAGNRKEEVHE

-5710 SEGNTYTLTVPDNG
+5710 SNGNTYTLTVPDNG

-5753 PLDIMKEVPVISLSP
+5753 SLDIMKEVPVISLSP

-5865 AAGEDNGASDSD
+5865 AAGEDNGVSDSD

-5899 TVNVTHNGVTDI
+5899 TVNVTHNGVTDT

-5922 FTPPAAWNDGNY
+5922 FTPPAAWNDGTY

-5972 SDDATATAVTPPESE
+5972 SDDATPTAVTPLESE
-5987 TVNAESATHLRTE
+5987 TVNAESDTHLRTV

-6005 ESVVKVTAYSI
+6005 ESVVKETAYSI

-6038 ISVPENIVNVSIM
+6038 ISVPENIVNVSVM

-6106 DIVNAMNVRGKTE
+6106 DIVNAMNARGKAE

>member
-1 MGNKSIQKFFA
+1 SIQKFFA

-1036 ISDDNLTNIVK
+1036 IADDNLTNIVK

-1066 AMSDTQIGVA
+1066 AASDTQIGVA

-1108 NKANSAI
+1108 NKANSAV

-1381 TGGWTFTPPTSWAD
+1381 TGGWSFTPTGAWAD

-1480 PGVWDYIWPDDVADG
+1480 PGAWDYIWPDDVADG
-1495 GYTLTVEATDEA
+1495 GYTLTVEATDKA
-1507 GNKATQTLDFTI
+1507 GNKTTQELDFTI

-1631 LVNDSGIPGDN
+1631 LVNDSGIPDDN

-1700 VEASDKAGNK
+1700 VEATDKAGNK

-1789 AAWTDGDYTLTVKV
+1789 AAWTDGNYTLTVKV

-2016 VTIDTQITIDHIE
+2016 VTIDTQI
-2029 LVNDSGIPDDNLTNN
+2029 
-2044 VRPHFQVTVPTDVN
+2044 
-2058 VVRLSIDG
+2058 
-2066 GKTWFNAT
+2066 A
-2074 QSATPGVWDYT
+2074 
-2085 WLADVGEGK
+2085 
-2094 HTLTVEATDKAGNKT
+2094 
-2109 TQQLDFI
+2109 
-2116 IDTLLSEP
+2116 
-2124 TIVLDNTDDSGT
+2124 
-2136 KGDHLTNVNKP
+2136 
-2147 TFLLGN
+2147 
-2153 IDADARYV
+2153 
-2161 TVEVQHGGTKEVLT
+2161 
-2175 ATKDATGNWSVTPTG
+2175 
-2190 TWADGDYTLTV
+2190 
-2201 RVEDEAG
+2201 
-2208 NEKHSASLTV
+2208 
-2218 TVDTQ
+2218 
-2223 ITIDVIELVNDNG
+2223 
-2236 IPGDNMTNDAH
+2236 
-2247 PQFRV
+2247 
-2252 TVPGDVNEV
+2252 
-2261 SLSIDGGV
+2261 
-2269 TWVKATQSATP
+2269 
-2280 GVWNYTWPGT
+2280 
-2290 VPDGDYTLNVKA
+2290 
-2302 TDNAGNTV
+2302 
-2310 TETLHFTID
+2310 
-2319 TTLSTP
+2319 
-2325 VIVLDSADD
+2325 
-2334 SGVHGDN
+2334 
-2341 MTNHTQPTF
+2341 
-2350 ALQHID
+2350 
-2356 DDAVR
+2356 
-2361 VTVSVEH
+2361 
-2368 GGVTTTFDAT
+2368 
-2378 KDAGGW
+2378 
-2384 TFTPTG
+2384 
-2390 AWADGDY
+2390 
-2397 TLSVS
+2397 
-2402 VEDKAGNTSHSASLT
+2402 
-2417 VTVDTQIAINNIE
+2417 
-2430 LVNDSGIPD
+2430 
-2439 DNLTNNVRPHFQ
+2439 
-2451 VTVPTDVNVVRLSI
+2451 
-2465 DGGKT
+2465 
-2470 WFNATQSATPGV
+2470 
-2482 WDYIW
+2482 
-2487 PDDVADGGYTLT
+2487 
-2499 VEATDEAGNKATQTL
+2499 
-2514 DFTIDTTLS
+2514 
-2523 VPTLSLDSA
+2523 
-2532 DDSGIAGD
+2532 
-2540 NITNVKTPGFTLNN
+2540 
-2554 IDTDVS
+2554 
-2560 RVIVEVMHNGIKQ
+2560 
-2573 EVPLVQTGGQWRFA
+2573 
-2587 PTSDWADGD
+2587 
-2596 YILTV
+2596 
-2601 KVEDRAGNVKQSA
+2601 
-2614 PLTVTVD
+2614 
-2621 THIAIDRIELVNDS
+2621 
-2635 GIPGDN
+2635 
-2641 LTNEA
+2641 
-2646 RPHFQVT
+2646 
-2653 VPADVNGVRLSID
+2653 
-2666 GGKTW
+2666 
-2671 FDATQSATSG
+2671 
-2681 VWDYTWLTNVA
+2681 
-2692 NGPHTLMVEASDKA
+2692 
-2706 GNKTTQK
+2706 
-2713 LDFTIDTIL
+2713 
-2722 SEPTITLDSADDSAA
+2722 
-2737 GDNITNVKMPGFT
+2737 
-2750 LGNIDADVT
+2750 
-2759 KVVVTVAHD
+2759 
-2768 GKNQQIE
+2768 
-2775 LIKNGGVWRFTP
+2775 
-2787 GAAWTDGDYTLTVKV
+2787 
-2802 EDKAGN
+2802 
-2808 TNYSA
+2808 
-2813 PLTVTIDTQTS
+2813 
-2824 IDRIELLNDTG
+2824 
-2835 IVGDNL
+2835 
-2841 TNEARPQFHI
+2841 
-2851 TVPTD
+2851 
-2856 VNSVQLS
+2856 
-2863 LDGGINWVNA
+2863 
-2873 TLTSDGVWE
+2873 
-2882 YIWPTDLVEN
+2882 
-2892 TYTLTVKATD
+2892 
-2902 VAGNTATETLNFI
+2902 
-2915 IDTTLSTPT
+2915 
-2924 ITLDSADDSG
+2924 
-2934 TANDNKTNVK
+2934 
-2944 TPGFIIGGIDSDV
+2944 
-2957 TQVVVQVMRDGH
+2957 
-2969 SEEVE
+2969 
-2974 LTQTNGQWRFVPG
+2974 
-2987 SAWTDGDYT
+2987 
-2996 LTVTV
+2996 
-3001 KDEAGNIR
+3001 
-3009 HSAPLTVTI
+3009 
-3018 DTQITI
+3018 I

-3175 TKGATGIWSVTP
+3175 TKDATGNWSVTPTGTWADGDYTLTVRVEDEAGNEKHSASLTVTVDTQITIDAIELVNDNGIPGDNMTNDAHPQFRVTVPGDVNEVSLSIDGGVTWVKATQSATPGVWNYTWPGTVPDGDYTLNVKATDNAGNTVTETLHFTIDTTLSVPVIVLNSADDTGVQGDNMTNSTQPTFALQHIDDDAVRVTVSVEHGGVTTTFDATKGVGGWSFTPTGAWADGDYTLSVSVEDKAGNTSHSASLTVTVDTQIAINNIELVNDSGIPDDNLTNNVRPHFQVKVPTDVNEVRLSIDGGKTWFNATQSATPGVWDYTWLADVGEGKHTLTVEATDKAGNQTTQKLDFIIDTMLSEPTIVLDSTDDSGTKGDNLTNANKPTFILGNIDADARYVTVEVQYGGTKEVLTATKGATGIWSVTP

-3195 YTLTVRVEDDA
+3195 YMLTVRVEDDA

-3324 IAMDSRDDT
+3324 ITMDSRDDT

-3353 DADAHSVI
+3353 DSDAQSVI

-3405 GNVRQSTPLVVTVD
+3405 GNVRQSTPLIVTVD

-3459 QLSIDGGANWVSATQ
+3459 QLSIDGGANWVSAAQ

-3621 AIDRIE
+3621 AIDHIE

-3709 TLNFTIDITLLTPT
+3709 TLNFTIDITLMTPT

-3842 TNHDRPVFDIHQV
+3842 TNHDRPVFDIRQV

-4309 RIEIDTQVQIDSV
+4309 KIEIDTQVQIDSV

-4528 DNITSVTTPRF
+4528 DNITSVTKPRF

-4551 VIRINGVSYSVTANG
+4551 VIRINGVSYPVTANG

-4829 NKTPTLIG
+4829 NKTPTLVG
-4837 STLPNTIVSI
+4837 NTLPNAIVSI

-4959 VVLPALGNDGNYELT
+4959 VVLPALGNDGNYVLT

-5026 DGTAEAGSTLTIRN
+5026 DGTAEAGSTLTIRS

-5083 KEILIEH
+5083 KDILIEH

-5402 SQTRPTFSIFGE
+5402 SQTRPTFSISGE

-5533 EVWVNEKGHWQMPV
+5533 EVWVNDKGHWQMPV

-5572 EKYSIWVDTHIKVFT
+5572 EKYSIWVDTHIQVFT

-5599 EWWSNSDLITMRGT
+5599 DWWSNSSTITMRGM

-5630 TAVVAATGRWELST
+5630 TAVVAANGQWELST
-5644 DKLPEGTYDISLVIE
+5644 DQLPEGKYDITLSIE
-5659 DSAGNRWEDVRE
+5659 DNAGNRKEEVHE

-5710 SEGNTYTLTVPDNG
+5710 SNGNTYTLTVPDNG

-5987 TVNAESATHLRTE
+5987 TVNAESATHLRTV

-6005 ESVVKVTAYSI
+6005 ESVVKETAYSI

-6106 DIVNAMNVRGKTE
+6106 DIVNAMNARGKTE

>member
-154 EVQNSSKQIEEMLQN
+154 EVQNSSKQMEEMLQE

-424 SIITDTIAPE
+424 SIITDTIPPE

-539 TTNDSGIVGD
+539 TTDDSGIVGD

-578 EVIFKANDKGEWTFN
+578 EVVFKANDQGEWTFN

-619 SFSYVIDTIAPV
+619 SFSYVIDTIAPL

-952 TAAPYSTVKLYID
+952 TAAPYSTVKLYVD

-1066 AMSDTQIGVA
+1066 AASDTQIGVA

-1108 NKANSAI
+1108 NKANSAV

-1173 SEEIELSHLN
+1173 SEEIELSHHN
-1183 GSWLFIPGNTWADG
+1183 GSWLFTPGNTWADG

-1325 PVIVLDSAD
+1325 PVIVLNSAD
-1334 DTGIQGDNM
+1334 DTGVQGDNM
-1343 TNSTQPTFALQHIDD
+1343 TNRTQPTFALQHIDD

-1381 TGGWTFTPPTSWAD
+1381 TGGWTFTPPALWAD

-1452 VTVPTDVNVVRLSID
+1452 VTVPTDVNEVRLSID
-1467 GGKTWFNATQSAT
+1467 GGKTWVTAALKAA
-1480 PGVWDYIWPDDVADG
+1480 GVWEYIWPDDVTDG
-1495 GYTLTVEATDEA
+1495 SHTVTVEAIDEA

-1561 RVIVEVMH
+1561 RVTVEVMH

-1631 LVNDSGIPGDN
+1631 LVNDSGIPDDN

-1673 DATQSATSGVWDY
+1673 DATQSGTSGVWDY

-1710 TTQKLDFTID
+1710 TTQKLDFIID
-1720 TILSEPTITLDSADD
+1720 TLLSEPTITLDSADD

-1880 VWEYIWPTDLVEN
+1880 VWEYIWPTELVEN

-1915 IIDTTLSTP
+1915 TIDTTLSTP

-2016 VTIDTQITIDHIE
+2016 VTIDTQIAIDHIE
-2029 LVNDSGIPDDNLTNN
+2029 LVNDSGIPNDNLTNN
-2044 VRPHFQVTVPTDVN
+2044 VRPQFQVTVPTDVN

-2074 QSATPGVWDYT
+2074 QSSTSGVWDYTWLTDVANGSHTLTVEATDAAGNKATQNLEFNIDTLLSEPTIALDSTDDSGTKGDNLTNVNKPTFILGNIDADARYVTVEVQHGGTKEVLTATKGATGIWSVTPTGMWADGSHTLTVRVEDDAGNVKYSSPLTVTVDTQITIDDIELVNDSGTKGDNLTNDANPHFRITVPGDVNEVSLSIDGGVTWVKAMQSSKSGVWNYTWPKTLADDDYTLTVKATDNAGNTVTRTLDFTIDTTLSTPVIVLDSADDTGVQGDNMTNRTQPTFNLQHIDDDAVRVTVSVEHGGGVTTFDATKDAGGWTFTPPTSWGAGDYTLSVSVEDKAGNTSHSASLKVTVDTQIGIDNIELVNDSGIPNDNQTNNVRPQFQVTVPTDVNVVRLSIDGGKTWFNATQSSTSGVWDYT

-2094 HTLTVEATDKAGNKT
+2094 HTLTVEATDKAGNKA
-2109 TQQLDFI
+2109 TQQLEFT

-2124 TIVLDNTDDSGT
+2124 TI
-2136 KGDHLTNVNKP
+2136 
-2147 TFLLGN
+2147 
-2153 IDADARYV
+2153 A
-2161 TVEVQHGGTKEVLT
+2161 
-2175 ATKDATGNWSVTPTG
+2175 
-2190 TWADGDYTLTV
+2190 
-2201 RVEDEAG
+2201 
-2208 NEKHSASLTV
+2208 
-2218 TVDTQ
+2218 
-2223 ITIDVIELVNDNG
+2223 
-2236 IPGDNMTNDAH
+2236 
-2247 PQFRV
+2247 
-2252 TVPGDVNEV
+2252 
-2261 SLSIDGGV
+2261 
-2269 TWVKATQSATP
+2269 
-2280 GVWNYTWPGT
+2280 
-2290 VPDGDYTLNVKA
+2290 
-2302 TDNAGNTV
+2302 
-2310 TETLHFTID
+2310 
-2319 TTLSTP
+2319 
-2325 VIVLDSADD
+2325 LDS
-2334 SGVHGDN
+2334 
-2341 MTNHTQPTF
+2341 
-2350 ALQHID
+2350 
-2356 DDAVR
+2356 
-2361 VTVSVEH
+2361 
-2368 GGVTTTFDAT
+2368 
-2378 KDAGGW
+2378 
-2384 TFTPTG
+2384 
-2390 AWADGDY
+2390 
-2397 TLSVS
+2397 
-2402 VEDKAGNTSHSASLT
+2402 
-2417 VTVDTQIAINNIE
+2417 
-2430 LVNDSGIPD
+2430 
-2439 DNLTNNVRPHFQ
+2439 
-2451 VTVPTDVNVVRLSI
+2451 
-2465 DGGKT
+2465 
-2470 WFNATQSATPGV
+2470 
-2482 WDYIW
+2482 
-2487 PDDVADGGYTLT
+2487 
-2499 VEATDEAGNKATQTL
+2499 
-2514 DFTIDTTLS
+2514 
-2523 VPTLSLDSA
+2523 
-2532 DDSGIAGD
+2532 
-2540 NITNVKTPGFTLNN
+2540 
-2554 IDTDVS
+2554 
-2560 RVIVEVMHNGIKQ
+2560 
-2573 EVPLVQTGGQWRFA
+2573 
-2587 PTSDWADGD
+2587 
-2596 YILTV
+2596 
-2601 KVEDRAGNVKQSA
+2601 
-2614 PLTVTVD
+2614 
-2621 THIAIDRIELVNDS
+2621 
-2635 GIPGDN
+2635 
-2641 LTNEA
+2641 
-2646 RPHFQVT
+2646 
-2653 VPADVNGVRLSID
+2653 
-2666 GGKTW
+2666 
-2671 FDATQSATSG
+2671 
-2681 VWDYTWLTNVA
+2681 
-2692 NGPHTLMVEASDKA
+2692 
-2706 GNKTTQK
+2706 
-2713 LDFTIDTIL
+2713 
-2722 SEPTITLDSADDSAA
+2722 
-2737 GDNITNVKMPGFT
+2737 
-2750 LGNIDADVT
+2750 
-2759 KVVVTVAHD
+2759 
-2768 GKNQQIE
+2768 
-2775 LIKNGGVWRFTP
+2775 
-2787 GAAWTDGDYTLTVKV
+2787 
-2802 EDKAGN
+2802 
-2808 TNYSA
+2808 
-2813 PLTVTIDTQTS
+2813 
-2824 IDRIELLNDTG
+2824 
-2835 IVGDNL
+2835 
-2841 TNEARPQFHI
+2841 
-2851 TVPTD
+2851 
-2856 VNSVQLS
+2856 
-2863 LDGGINWVNA
+2863 
-2873 TLTSDGVWE
+2873 
-2882 YIWPTDLVEN
+2882 
-2892 TYTLTVKATD
+2892 
-2902 VAGNTATETLNFI
+2902 
-2915 IDTTLSTPT
+2915 
-2924 ITLDSADDSG
+2924 
-2934 TANDNKTNVK
+2934 
-2944 TPGFIIGGIDSDV
+2944 
-2957 TQVVVQVMRDGH
+2957 
-2969 SEEVE
+2969 
-2974 LTQTNGQWRFVPG
+2974 
-2987 SAWTDGDYT
+2987 
-2996 LTVTV
+2996 
-3001 KDEAGNIR
+3001 
-3009 HSAPLTVTI
+3009 
-3018 DTQITI
+3018 
-3024 DHIELVNDS
+3024 
-3033 GIPDD
+3033 
-3038 NLTNNVR
+3038 
-3045 PHFQVTVPTDVNV
+3045 
-3058 VRLSI
+3058 
-3063 DGGKTWFNATQSATP
+3063 
-3078 GVWDYTWLADVGEG
+3078 
-3092 KHTLTV
+3092 
-3098 EATDKAGN
+3098 
-3106 KTTQQL
+3106 
-3112 DFIIDTLL
+3112 
-3120 SEPTIVLD
+3120 
-3128 NTDDSGTKGDN
+3128 TDDSGTKGDN

-3145 PTFLLGNIDAD
+3145 PTFILGNIDAD

-3187 TGTWADGD
+3187 TGTWADGSH
-3195 YTLTVRVEDDA
+3195 TLTVRVEDDA

-3211 SAPLTV
+3211 SSPLTV
-3217 TVDTQITIDVIELV
+3217 TVDTHIAIDDIELV

-3324 IAMDSRDDT
+3324 ITMDSRDDT
-3333 GAIGDHITSVKRP
+3333 GAIGDHITSVKTP

-3353 DADAHSVI
+3353 DSDAHSVI

-3372 VTLTQVGGQWRF
+3372 VKLTQVGGQWRF

-3398 VEVTDNA
+3398 VEVQDNA
-3405 GNVRQSTPLVVTVD
+3405 GNVRQSTPLIVTVD

-3459 QLSIDGGANWVSATQ
+3459 QLSIDGGANWVSAAQ

-3621 AIDRIE
+3621 AIDHIE

-3779 DGWRYRPDSALAD
+3779 DGWRYRPDAALAD

-3842 TNHDRPVFDIHQV
+3842 TKHDRPVFDIRQV

-3910 KESAPFE
+3910 KESAPLE

-3954 PGDVVQ
+3954 PGDVIQ

-3983 FDSPNTLVDGT
+3983 FESPNTLGDGT
-3994 YTLRV
+3994 HTLRV

-4065 IDGHDYNA
+4065 IDGHNYNA

-4178 WIFNVGSALPDGQH
+4178 WIFNVGSALPDGKH

-4309 RIEIDTQVQIDSV
+4309 QIEIDTQVQIDSV

-4373 QWEFTAGSALPDGHY
+4373 QWQFTAGSALSDGHY

-4528 DNITSVTTPRF
+4528 DNITSVTKPRF

-4551 VIRINGVSYSVTANG
+4551 VIRINGVSYPVTANG

-4619 DTGNSNS
+4619 DTGSSNS

-4659 VLKQTITVGAD
+4659 VLKHTITVGAD

-4734 EFKGFAEAFSTIMI
+4734 EFKGLAEAFSTIMI

-4829 NKTPTLIG
+4829 NKTPTLVG
-4837 STLPNTIVSI
+4837 NTLPNAIVSI

-5083 KEILIEH
+5083 KDILIEH

-5187 IDSQIAVFDID
+5187 IDSKIAVFDID

-5282 DFPTLNLEDASNS
+5282 AFPTLNLEDASNS
-5295 GSLDDLITNH
+5295 GSLDDLITSH

-5373 VTIDTSTFIDNPAM
+5373 VTIDTSTFIDNPVM
-5387 VAGSDNGIFS
+5387 MAGSDNGIFS

-5402 SQTRPTFSIFGE
+5402 SQTRPAFSIFGE

-5533 EVWVNEKGHWQMPV
+5533 EVWVNDKGHWQMPV
-5547 NPLYFTEGQLDITV
+5547 NPLYFTEGQLDINV

-5572 EKYSIWVDTHIKVFT
+5572 EKYSIWVDTHIQVFT

-5599 EWWSNSDLITMRGT
+5599 DWWSNSSTITMRGM

-5630 TAVVAATGRWELST
+5630 TAVVAANGKWELST
-5644 DKLPEGTYDISLVIE
+5644 DRLPEGKYDITLSIE
-5659 DSAGNRWEDVRE
+5659 DNAGNREEEVHE

-5710 SEGNTYTLTVPDNG
+5710 SNGNTYTLTVPDNG

-5753 PLDIMKEVPVISLSP
+5753 PLDIMKETPVISLSP
-5768 DSDSGTVGDN
+5768 DSDSGTAGDN
-5778 ITRDKQPTFIIGN
+5778 ITRDNQPTFIIGN

-5877 NVTNHTQPK
+5877 NVTNHNHTQPK

-5922 FTPPAAWNDGNY
+5922 FTPPAAWNDGTY
-5934 TLSVTVVDRAGNSQ
+5934 TLSVTVVDRAGNSL
-5948 QSASLAVTVDSTVTV
+5948 QSASLEVTVDSTVTV

-5972 SDDATATAVTPPESE
+5972 IDDATATAVTPPESE
-5987 TVNAESATHLRTE
+5987 TVNAESATHLRTV

-6005 ESVVKVTAYSI
+6005 ESVVKETAYSI

-6038 ISVPENIVNVSIM
+6038 ISVPENIVNVSVM

-6080 MDVKFIDKDND
+6080 MDVKFIDKDDD

-6106 DIVNAMNVRGKTE
+6106 DIVNAMNARGKTE

>member
-2124 TIVLDNTDDSGT
+2124 TIVLDSTDDSGT

-2417 VTVDTQIAINNIE
+2417 VTVDTQIAINN
-2430 LVNDSGIPD
+2430 
-2439 DNLTNNVRPHFQ
+2439 
-2451 VTVPTDVNVVRLSI
+2451 
-2465 DGGKT
+2465 
-2470 WFNATQSATPGV
+2470 
-2482 WDYIW
+2482 
-2487 PDDVADGGYTLT
+2487 
-2499 VEATDEAGNKATQTL
+2499 
-2514 DFTIDTTLS
+2514 
-2523 VPTLSLDSA
+2523 
-2532 DDSGIAGD
+2532 
-2540 NITNVKTPGFTLNN
+2540 
-2554 IDTDVS
+2554 
-2560 RVIVEVMHNGIKQ
+2560 
-2573 EVPLVQTGGQWRFA
+2573 
-2587 PTSDWADGD
+2587 
-2596 YILTV
+2596 
-2601 KVEDRAGNVKQSA
+2601 
-2614 PLTVTVD
+2614 
-2621 THIAIDRIELVNDS
+2621 
-2635 GIPGDN
+2635 
-2641 LTNEA
+2641 
-2646 RPHFQVT
+2646 
-2653 VPADVNGVRLSID
+2653 
-2666 GGKTW
+2666 
-2671 FDATQSATSG
+2671 
-2681 VWDYTWLTNVA
+2681 
-2692 NGPHTLMVEASDKA
+2692 
-2706 GNKTTQK
+2706 
-2713 LDFTIDTIL
+2713 
-2722 SEPTITLDSADDSAA
+2722 
-2737 GDNITNVKMPGFT
+2737 
-2750 LGNIDADVT
+2750 
-2759 KVVVTVAHD
+2759 
-2768 GKNQQIE
+2768 
-2775 LIKNGGVWRFTP
+2775 
-2787 GAAWTDGDYTLTVKV
+2787 
-2802 EDKAGN
+2802 
-2808 TNYSA
+2808 
-2813 PLTVTIDTQTS
+2813 
-2824 IDRIELLNDTG
+2824 
-2835 IVGDNL
+2835 
-2841 TNEARPQFHI
+2841 
-2851 TVPTD
+2851 
-2856 VNSVQLS
+2856 
-2863 LDGGINWVNA
+2863 
-2873 TLTSDGVWE
+2873 
-2882 YIWPTDLVEN
+2882 
-2892 TYTLTVKATD
+2892 
-2902 VAGNTATETLNFI
+2902 
-2915 IDTTLSTPT
+2915 
-2924 ITLDSADDSG
+2924 
-2934 TANDNKTNVK
+2934 
-2944 TPGFIIGGIDSDV
+2944 
-2957 TQVVVQVMRDGH
+2957 
-2969 SEEVE
+2969 
-2974 LTQTNGQWRFVPG
+2974 
-2987 SAWTDGDYT
+2987 
-2996 LTVTV
+2996 
-3001 KDEAGNIR
+3001 
-3009 HSAPLTVTI
+3009 
-3018 DTQITI
+3018 
-3024 DHIELVNDS
+3024 IELVNDS

-4551 VIRINGVSYSVTANG
+4551 VIRINGVSYPVTANG

-5105 NSGDKYDLITNNKSP
+5105 NSGGKYDLITNNKSP

>member
-424 SIITDTIAPE
+424 SIITDTIPPE

-539 TTNDSGIVGD
+539 TTDDSGIVGD

-598 VEGINNLTFTVE
+598 VEGVNNLTFTVE

-619 SFSYVIDTIAPV
+619 SFSYVIDTVAPV
-631 PPTVSLEDYVV
+631 PPTVSLEDFVV

-1036 ISDDNLTNIVK
+1036 IADDNLTNIVK

-1108 NKANSAI
+1108 NKANSAV

-1381 TGGWTFTPPTSWAD
+1381 TGGWSFTPTGAWAD

-1410 TSHSASLTVTVDTQ
+1410 ISHSASLTVTVDTQ

-1437 IPDDNL
+1437 IPNDNL

-1480 PGVWDYIWPDDVADG
+1480 PGAWDYIWPDDVADG
-1495 GYTLTVEATDEA
+1495 GYTLTVEATDKA
-1507 GNKATQTLDFTI
+1507 GNKTTQELDFTI

-2016 VTIDTQITIDHIE
+2016 VTIDTQI
-2029 LVNDSGIPDDNLTNN
+2029 
-2044 VRPHFQVTVPTDVN
+2044 
-2058 VVRLSIDG
+2058 
-2066 GKTWFNAT
+2066 A
-2074 QSATPGVWDYT
+2074 
-2085 WLADVGEGK
+2085 
-2094 HTLTVEATDKAGNKT
+2094 
-2109 TQQLDFI
+2109 
-2116 IDTLLSEP
+2116 
-2124 TIVLDNTDDSGT
+2124 
-2136 KGDHLTNVNKP
+2136 
-2147 TFLLGN
+2147 
-2153 IDADARYV
+2153 
-2161 TVEVQHGGTKEVLT
+2161 
-2175 ATKDATGNWSVTPTG
+2175 
-2190 TWADGDYTLTV
+2190 
-2201 RVEDEAG
+2201 
-2208 NEKHSASLTV
+2208 
-2218 TVDTQ
+2218 
-2223 ITIDVIELVNDNG
+2223 
-2236 IPGDNMTNDAH
+2236 
-2247 PQFRV
+2247 
-2252 TVPGDVNEV
+2252 
-2261 SLSIDGGV
+2261 
-2269 TWVKATQSATP
+2269 
-2280 GVWNYTWPGT
+2280 
-2290 VPDGDYTLNVKA
+2290 
-2302 TDNAGNTV
+2302 
-2310 TETLHFTID
+2310 
-2319 TTLSTP
+2319 
-2325 VIVLDSADD
+2325 
-2334 SGVHGDN
+2334 
-2341 MTNHTQPTF
+2341 
-2350 ALQHID
+2350 
-2356 DDAVR
+2356 
-2361 VTVSVEH
+2361 
-2368 GGVTTTFDAT
+2368 
-2378 KDAGGW
+2378 
-2384 TFTPTG
+2384 
-2390 AWADGDY
+2390 
-2397 TLSVS
+2397 
-2402 VEDKAGNTSHSASLT
+2402 
-2417 VTVDTQIAINNIE
+2417 
-2430 LVNDSGIPD
+2430 
-2439 DNLTNNVRPHFQ
+2439 
-2451 VTVPTDVNVVRLSI
+2451 
-2465 DGGKT
+2465 
-2470 WFNATQSATPGV
+2470 
-2482 WDYIW
+2482 
-2487 PDDVADGGYTLT
+2487 
-2499 VEATDEAGNKATQTL
+2499 
-2514 DFTIDTTLS
+2514 
-2523 VPTLSLDSA
+2523 
-2532 DDSGIAGD
+2532 
-2540 NITNVKTPGFTLNN
+2540 
-2554 IDTDVS
+2554 
-2560 RVIVEVMHNGIKQ
+2560 
-2573 EVPLVQTGGQWRFA
+2573 
-2587 PTSDWADGD
+2587 
-2596 YILTV
+2596 
-2601 KVEDRAGNVKQSA
+2601 
-2614 PLTVTVD
+2614 
-2621 THIAIDRIELVNDS
+2621 
-2635 GIPGDN
+2635 
-2641 LTNEA
+2641 
-2646 RPHFQVT
+2646 
-2653 VPADVNGVRLSID
+2653 
-2666 GGKTW
+2666 
-2671 FDATQSATSG
+2671 
-2681 VWDYTWLTNVA
+2681 
-2692 NGPHTLMVEASDKA
+2692 
-2706 GNKTTQK
+2706 
-2713 LDFTIDTIL
+2713 
-2722 SEPTITLDSADDSAA
+2722 
-2737 GDNITNVKMPGFT
+2737 
-2750 LGNIDADVT
+2750 
-2759 KVVVTVAHD
+2759 
-2768 GKNQQIE
+2768 
-2775 LIKNGGVWRFTP
+2775 
-2787 GAAWTDGDYTLTVKV
+2787 
-2802 EDKAGN
+2802 
-2808 TNYSA
+2808 
-2813 PLTVTIDTQTS
+2813 
-2824 IDRIELLNDTG
+2824 
-2835 IVGDNL
+2835 
-2841 TNEARPQFHI
+2841 
-2851 TVPTD
+2851 
-2856 VNSVQLS
+2856 
-2863 LDGGINWVNA
+2863 
-2873 TLTSDGVWE
+2873 
-2882 YIWPTDLVEN
+2882 
-2892 TYTLTVKATD
+2892 
-2902 VAGNTATETLNFI
+2902 
-2915 IDTTLSTPT
+2915 
-2924 ITLDSADDSG
+2924 
-2934 TANDNKTNVK
+2934 
-2944 TPGFIIGGIDSDV
+2944 
-2957 TQVVVQVMRDGH
+2957 
-2969 SEEVE
+2969 
-2974 LTQTNGQWRFVPG
+2974 
-2987 SAWTDGDYT
+2987 
-2996 LTVTV
+2996 
-3001 KDEAGNIR
+3001 
-3009 HSAPLTVTI
+3009 
-3018 DTQITI
+3018 I

-3156 ARYVTVEVQHG
+3156 ARYVTVEVQHGGTKEVLTATKDATGNWSVTPTGTWADGDYTLTVRVEDEAGNEKHSASLTVTVDTQITIDAIELVNDNGIPGDNMTNDAHPQFRVTVPGDVNEVSLSIDGGVTWVKATQSATPGVWNYTWPGTVPDGDYTLNVKATDNAGNTVTETLHFTIDTTLSVPVIVLNSADDTGVQGDNMTNSTQPTFALQHIDDDAVRVTVSVEHGGVTTTFDATKGVGGWSFTPTGAWADGDYTLSVSVEDKAGNTSHSASLTVTVDTQIAINNIELVNDSGIPDDNLTNNVRPHFQVKVPTDVNEVRLSIDGGKTWFNATQSATPGVWDYTWLADVGEGKHTLTVEATDKAGNQTTQKLDFIIDTMLSEPTIVLDSTDDSGTKGDNLTNANKPTFILGNIDADARYVTVEVQYG

-3324 IAMDSRDDT
+3324 ITMDSRDDT

-3353 DADAHSVI
+3353 DSDAQSVI

-3405 GNVRQSTPLVVTVD
+3405 GNVRQSTPLIVTVD

-3459 QLSIDGGANWVSATQ
+3459 QLSIDGGANWVSAAQ

-3621 AIDRIE
+3621 AIDHIE

-3709 TLNFTIDITLLTPT
+3709 TLNFTIDITLMTPT

-3842 TNHDRPVFDIHQV
+3842 TNHDRPVFDIRQV

-4309 RIEIDTQVQIDSV
+4309 KIEIDTQVQIDSV

-4528 DNITSVTTPRF
+4528 DNITSVTKPRF

-4551 VIRINGVSYSVTANG
+4551 VIRINGVSYPVTANG

-4829 NKTPTLIG
+4829 NKTPTLVG
-4837 STLPNTIVSI
+4837 NTLPNAIVSI

-4959 VVLPALGNDGNYELT
+4959 VVLPALGNDGNYVLT

-5026 DGTAEAGSTLTIRN
+5026 DGTAEAGSTLTIRS

-5083 KEILIEH
+5083 KDILIEH

-5402 SQTRPTFSIFGE
+5402 SQTRPTFSISGE

-5572 EKYSIWVDTHIKVFT
+5572 EKYSIWVDTHIQVFT

-5599 EWWSNSDLITMRGT
+5599 DWWSNSSTITMRGM

-5630 TAVVAATGRWELST
+5630 TAVVAANGQWELST
-5644 DKLPEGTYDISLVIE
+5644 DQLPEGKYDITLSIE
-5659 DSAGNRWEDVRE
+5659 DNAGNRKEEVHE

-5710 SEGNTYTLTVPDNG
+5710 SNGNTYTLTVPDNG

-5753 PLDIMKEVPVISLSP
+5753 SLDIMKEVPVISLSP

-5865 AAGEDNGASDSD
+5865 AAGEDNGVSDSD

-5899 TVNVTHNGVTDI
+5899 TVNVTHNGVTDT

-5922 FTPPAAWNDGNY
+5922 FTPPAAWNDGTY

-5987 TVNAESATHLRTE
+5987 TVNAESATHLRTV

-6005 ESVVKVTAYSI
+6005 ESVVKETAYSI

-6106 DIVNAMNVRGKTE
+6106 DIVNAMNARGKTE

>member
-1 MGNKSIQKFFA
+1 
-12 DQNSVIDLSSLGNAK
+12 GNAK

-424 SIITDTIAPE
+424 SIITDTIPPE

-1036 ISDDNLTNIVK
+1036 IADDNLTNIVK

-1108 NKANSAI
+1108 NKANSAV

-1543 TNVKTPGFTLNNI
+1543 TSVKTPGFTLNNI

-1631 LVNDSGIPGDN
+1631 LVNDSGIPDDN

-1700 VEASDKAGNK
+1700 VEA
-1710 TTQKLDFTID
+1710 T
-1720 TILSEPTITLDSADD
+1720 
-1735 SAAGDNITNV
+1735 
-1745 KMPGFTLGNID
+1745 
-1756 ADVTKVVVTVAH
+1756 
-1768 DGKNQQIEL
+1768 
-1777 IKNGGVWRFTPG
+1777 
-1789 AAWTDGDYTLTVKV
+1789 
-1803 EDKAGN
+1803 
-1809 TNYSAPLTVTI
+1809 
-1820 DTQTSIDRIE
+1820 
-1830 LLNDTGIVGDNL
+1830 
-1842 TNEARPQFHITV
+1842 
-1854 PTDVN
+1854 
-1859 SVQLSLDG
+1859 
-1867 GINWV
+1867 
-1872 NATLTSDG
+1872 
-1880 VWEYIWPTDLVEN
+1880 
-1893 TYTLTVKATDV
+1893 
-1904 AGNTATETLNF
+1904 
-1915 IIDTTLSTP
+1915 
-1924 TITLDSADDSGTA
+1924 
-1937 NDNKTNVKTP
+1937 
-1947 GFIIGGIDSDVT
+1947 
-1959 QVVVQ
+1959 
-1964 VMRDGH
+1964 
-1970 SEEVELTQTN
+1970 
-1980 GQWRFVPGSAWTD
+1980 
-1993 GDYTLTVTVK
+1993 
-2003 DEAGNIRHSAPLT
+2003 
-2016 VTIDTQITIDHIE
+2016 
-2029 LVNDSGIPDDNLTNN
+2029 
-2044 VRPHFQVTVPTDVN
+2044 
-2058 VVRLSIDG
+2058 
-2066 GKTWFNAT
+2066 
-2074 QSATPGVWDYT
+2074 
-2085 WLADVGEGK
+2085 
-2094 HTLTVEATDKAGNKT
+2094 
-2109 TQQLDFI
+2109 
-2116 IDTLLSEP
+2116 
-2124 TIVLDNTDDSGT
+2124 
-2136 KGDHLTNVNKP
+2136 
-2147 TFLLGN
+2147 
-2153 IDADARYV
+2153 
-2161 TVEVQHGGTKEVLT
+2161 
-2175 ATKDATGNWSVTPTG
+2175 
-2190 TWADGDYTLTV
+2190 
-2201 RVEDEAG
+2201 
-2208 NEKHSASLTV
+2208 
-2218 TVDTQ
+2218 
-2223 ITIDVIELVNDNG
+2223 
-2236 IPGDNMTNDAH
+2236 
-2247 PQFRV
+2247 
-2252 TVPGDVNEV
+2252 
-2261 SLSIDGGV
+2261 
-2269 TWVKATQSATP
+2269 
-2280 GVWNYTWPGT
+2280 
-2290 VPDGDYTLNVKA
+2290 
-2302 TDNAGNTV
+2302 
-2310 TETLHFTID
+2310 
-2319 TTLSTP
+2319 
-2325 VIVLDSADD
+2325 
-2334 SGVHGDN
+2334 
-2341 MTNHTQPTF
+2341 
-2350 ALQHID
+2350 
-2356 DDAVR
+2356 
-2361 VTVSVEH
+2361 
-2368 GGVTTTFDAT
+2368 
-2378 KDAGGW
+2378 
-2384 TFTPTG
+2384 
-2390 AWADGDY
+2390 
-2397 TLSVS
+2397 
-2402 VEDKAGNTSHSASLT
+2402 
-2417 VTVDTQIAINNIE
+2417 
-2430 LVNDSGIPD
+2430 
-2439 DNLTNNVRPHFQ
+2439 
-2451 VTVPTDVNVVRLSI
+2451 
-2465 DGGKT
+2465 
-2470 WFNATQSATPGV
+2470 
-2482 WDYIW
+2482 
-2487 PDDVADGGYTLT
+2487 
-2499 VEATDEAGNKATQTL
+2499 
-2514 DFTIDTTLS
+2514 
-2523 VPTLSLDSA
+2523 
-2532 DDSGIAGD
+2532 
-2540 NITNVKTPGFTLNN
+2540 
-2554 IDTDVS
+2554 
-2560 RVIVEVMHNGIKQ
+2560 
-2573 EVPLVQTGGQWRFA
+2573 
-2587 PTSDWADGD
+2587 
-2596 YILTV
+2596 
-2601 KVEDRAGNVKQSA
+2601 
-2614 PLTVTVD
+2614 
-2621 THIAIDRIELVNDS
+2621 
-2635 GIPGDN
+2635 
-2641 LTNEA
+2641 
-2646 RPHFQVT
+2646 
-2653 VPADVNGVRLSID
+2653 
-2666 GGKTW
+2666 
-2671 FDATQSATSG
+2671 
-2681 VWDYTWLTNVA
+2681 
-2692 NGPHTLMVEASDKA
+2692 DKA

-3175 TKGATGIWSVTP
+3175 TKDATGNWSVTPTGTWADGDYTLTVRVEDDAGNVKYSASLTVTVDTQITIDVIELVNDSGTRGDNLTNDANPHFRITVPGDVNEVSLSIDGGVTWVKAMQSATPGVWNYTWPKTVADGDYTLTVKATDNAGNTVTRTLDFTIDTTLSTPVIVLDSADDSGVHGDNMTNHTQPTFALQHIDDDAVRVTVSVEHGGVTTTFDATKDAGGWTFTPTGAWADGDYTLSVSVEDKAGNTSHSASLTVTVDTQIAINNIELVNDSGIPNDNLTNNVRPHFQVTVPTDVNVVRLSIDGGKTWFNATQSATPGVWDYTWLADVGEGKHTLTVEATDKAGNQTTQKLDFIIDTLLSEPTIVLDSTDDSGTKGDNLTNANKPTFILGNIDADARYVTVEVQYGGTKEVLTATKGATGIWSVTP

-3324 IAMDSRDDT
+3324 ITMDSRDDT

-3353 DADAHSVI
+3353 DSDAQSVI

-3405 GNVRQSTPLVVTVD
+3405 GNVRQSTPLIVTVD

-3459 QLSIDGGANWVSATQ
+3459 QLSIDGGANWVSAAQ

-3621 AIDRIE
+3621 AIDHIE

-3709 TLNFTIDITLLTPT
+3709 TLNFTIDITLMTPT

-3842 TNHDRPVFDIHQV
+3842 TNHDRPVFDIRQV

-3879 TNGQWRFTPS
+3879 TNGQWRFAPS

-4551 VIRINGVSYSVTANG
+4551 VIRINGVSYPVTANG

-5262 DVAGNTEVSKDYS
+5262 DVAGNTEVSKNYS

-5561 KSTDRAGNVNQ
+5561 KSTDRGGNVNQ

-5987 TVNAESATHLRTE
+5987 TVNAESATHLRTV

-6005 ESVVKVTAYSI
+6005 ESVVKETAYSI

-6038 ISVPENIVNVSIM
+6038 ISVPENIVNVSVM

-6080 MDVKFIDKDND
+6080 MDVKFIDKDDD

-6106 DIVNAMNVRGKTE
+6106 DIVNAMNARGKTE

>member
-42 PRGSVIIV
+42 PHGSVIIV

-524 FTIDTRISYFSAEIE
+524 FTIDTCISYFSAEIE
-539 TTNDSGIVGD
+539 TTDDSGIVGD

-598 VEGINNLTFTVE
+598 VEGVNNLTFTVE

-619 SFSYVIDTIAPV
+619 SFSYVIDTVAPV
-631 PPTVSLEDYVV
+631 PPTVSLEDFVV

-688 YQFSNKFLQGA
+688 YQFSNKFLQGS

-1036 ISDDNLTNIVK
+1036 IADDNLTNIVK

-1108 NKANSAI
+1108 NKANSAV

-1183 GSWLFIPGNTWADG
+1183 GSWLFTPGNTWADG

-1207 KAGNTNYS
+1207 KAGNTSYS

-1381 TGGWTFTPPTSWAD
+1381 TGGWSFTPTGAWAD

-1437 IPDDNL
+1437 IPNDNL

-1480 PGVWDYIWPDDVADG
+1480 PGAWDYIWPDDVADG
-1495 GYTLTVEATDEA
+1495 GYTLTVEATDKA
-1507 GNKATQTLDFTI
+1507 GNKTTQELDFTI

-2124 TIVLDNTDDSGT
+2124 TIVLDSTDDSGT

-2319 TTLSTP
+2319 TTLSVP
-2325 VIVLDSADD
+2325 VIVLNSADD
-2334 SGVHGDN
+2334 TGVQGDN
-2341 MTNHTQPTF
+2341 MTNSTQPTF

-2378 KDAGGW
+2378 KGVGGW
-2384 TFTPTG
+2384 SFTPTG

-2451 VTVPTDVNVVRLSI
+2451 VKVPTDVN
-2465 DGGKT
+2465 
-2470 WFNATQSATPGV
+2470 
-2482 WDYIW
+2482 
-2487 PDDVADGGYTLT
+2487 
-2499 VEATDEAGNKATQTL
+2499 E
-2514 DFTIDTTLS
+2514 
-2523 VPTLSLDSA
+2523 
-2532 DDSGIAGD
+2532 
-2540 NITNVKTPGFTLNN
+2540 
-2554 IDTDVS
+2554 
-2560 RVIVEVMHNGIKQ
+2560 
-2573 EVPLVQTGGQWRFA
+2573 
-2587 PTSDWADGD
+2587 
-2596 YILTV
+2596 
-2601 KVEDRAGNVKQSA
+2601 
-2614 PLTVTVD
+2614 
-2621 THIAIDRIELVNDS
+2621 
-2635 GIPGDN
+2635 
-2641 LTNEA
+2641 
-2646 RPHFQVT
+2646 
-2653 VPADVNGVRLSID
+2653 
-2666 GGKTW
+2666 
-2671 FDATQSATSG
+2671 
-2681 VWDYTWLTNVA
+2681 
-2692 NGPHTLMVEASDKA
+2692 
-2706 GNKTTQK
+2706 
-2713 LDFTIDTIL
+2713 
-2722 SEPTITLDSADDSAA
+2722 
-2737 GDNITNVKMPGFT
+2737 
-2750 LGNIDADVT
+2750 
-2759 KVVVTVAHD
+2759 
-2768 GKNQQIE
+2768 
-2775 LIKNGGVWRFTP
+2775 
-2787 GAAWTDGDYTLTVKV
+2787 
-2802 EDKAGN
+2802 
-2808 TNYSA
+2808 
-2813 PLTVTIDTQTS
+2813 
-2824 IDRIELLNDTG
+2824 
-2835 IVGDNL
+2835 
-2841 TNEARPQFHI
+2841 
-2851 TVPTD
+2851 
-2856 VNSVQLS
+2856 
-2863 LDGGINWVNA
+2863 
-2873 TLTSDGVWE
+2873 
-2882 YIWPTDLVEN
+2882 
-2892 TYTLTVKATD
+2892 
-2902 VAGNTATETLNFI
+2902 
-2915 IDTTLSTPT
+2915 
-2924 ITLDSADDSG
+2924 
-2934 TANDNKTNVK
+2934 
-2944 TPGFIIGGIDSDV
+2944 
-2957 TQVVVQVMRDGH
+2957 
-2969 SEEVE
+2969 
-2974 LTQTNGQWRFVPG
+2974 
-2987 SAWTDGDYT
+2987 
-2996 LTVTV
+2996 
-3001 KDEAGNIR
+3001 
-3009 HSAPLTVTI
+3009 
-3018 DTQITI
+3018 
-3024 DHIELVNDS
+3024 
-3033 GIPDD
+3033 
-3038 NLTNNVR
+3038 
-3045 PHFQVTVPTDVNV
+3045 

-3106 KTTQQL
+3106 QTTQKL
-3112 DFIIDTLL
+3112 DFIIDTML

-3128 NTDDSGTKGDN
+3128 STDDSGTKGDN
-3139 LTNVNK
+3139 LTNANK
-3145 PTFLLGNIDAD
+3145 PTFILGNIDAD
-3156 ARYVTVEVQHG
+3156 ARYVTVEVQYG

-3398 VEVTDNA
+3398 VEVQDNA

-3515 DTRLSTPTIALDS
+3515 DTRLSTPTIELDS

-3709 TLNFTIDITLLTPT
+3709 TLNFTIDITLMTPT

-3842 TNHDRPVFDIHQV
+3842 TNHDRPVFDIRQV

-4309 RIEIDTQVQIDSV
+4309 KIEIDTQVQIDSV

-4528 DNITSVTTPRF
+4528 DNITSVTKPRF

-4551 VIRINGVSYSVTANG
+4551 VIRINGVSYPVTANG

-4829 NKTPTLIG
+4829 NKTPTLVG
-4837 STLPNTIVSI
+4837 NTLPNAIVSI

-4959 VVLPALGNDGNYELT
+4959 VVLPALGNDGNYVLT

-5026 DGTAEAGSTLTIRN
+5026 DGTAEAGSTLTIRS

-5083 KEILIEH
+5083 KDILIEH

-5402 SQTRPTFSIFGE
+5402 SQTRPTFSISGE

-5572 EKYSIWVDTHIKVFT
+5572 EKYSIWVDTHIQVFT

-5599 EWWSNSDLITMRGT
+5599 DWWSNSSTITMRGM

-5630 TAVVAATGRWELST
+5630 TAVVAANGQWELST
-5644 DKLPEGTYDISLVIE
+5644 DQLPEGKYDITLSIE
-5659 DSAGNRWEDVRE
+5659 DNAGNRKEEVHE

-5710 SEGNTYTLTVPDNG
+5710 SNGNTYTLTVPDNG

-5821 PGTPLADGSYTIS
+5821 PGTPLTDGSYTIS

-5922 FTPPAAWNDGNY
+5922 FTPPAAWNDGTY

-5987 TVNAESATHLRTE
+5987 TVNAESATHLRTV

-6005 ESVVKVTAYSI
+6005 ESVVKETAYSI

-6038 ISVPENIVNVSIM
+6038 ISVPENIVNVSVM

>member
-154 EVQNSSKQIEEMLQN
+154 EVQNSSKQMEEMLQE

-424 SIITDTIAPE
+424 SIITDTIPPE

-539 TTNDSGIVGD
+539 TTDDSGIVGD

-578 EVIFKANDKGEWTFN
+578 EVVFKANDQGEWTFN

-619 SFSYVIDTIAPV
+619 SFSYVIDTIAPL

-688 YQFSNKFLQGA
+688 YQFSNKFLQGT

-1036 ISDDNLTNIVK
+1036 IADDNLTNIVK

-1066 AMSDTQIGVA
+1066 AASDTQIGVA

-1108 NKANSAI
+1108 NKANSAV

-1138 VTGDNLTNINKPGFA
+1138 VTGDNLTNIKKPGFA

-1173 SEEIELSHLN
+1173 SEEIELSHHN
-1183 GSWLFIPGNTWADG
+1183 GSWLFTPGNTWADG

-1207 KAGNTNYS
+1207 KAGNTSYS

-1289 TDLADGQYTLT
+1289 ADLADGQYTLT
-1300 VEATDKAGNTV
+1300 VEATDNAGNTV

-1325 PVIVLDSAD
+1325 PVIVLNSAD
-1334 DTGIQGDNM
+1334 DTGVQGDNM

-1365 SVEHGGVTTT
+1365 SVEHGGVITT
-1375 FDATKG
+1375 FDATKDA
-1381 TGGWTFTPPTSWAD
+1381 GGWTFTPSPSWTD

-1424 IAINNIELVNDSG
+1424 IAIDNIELVNDSG
-1437 IPDDNL
+1437 IPNDNL
-1443 TNNVRPHFQ
+1443 TNNVRPHFR
-1452 VTVPTDVNVVRLSID
+1452 VTVPADVNEVRLSID
-1467 GGKTWFNATQSAT
+1467 GGKTWVTAAQNTA
-1480 PGVWDYIWPDDVADG
+1480 GVWEYIWPDDVTDG
-1495 GYTLTVEATDEA
+1495 SHTVTVEAIDEA

-1631 LVNDSGIPGDN
+1631 LVNDSGIPDDN

-1673 DATQSATSGVWDY
+1673 DATQSGTSGVWDY

-1710 TTQKLDFTID
+1710 TTQKLDFIID
-1720 TILSEPTITLDSADD
+1720 TLLSEPTITLDSADD

-1880 VWEYIWPTDLVEN
+1880 VWEYIWPTELVEN

-1915 IIDTTLSTP
+1915 TIDTTLSTP

-1964 VMRDGH
+1964 VMRDGG
-1970 SEEVELTQTN
+1970 SEEVELTQIG
-1980 GQWRFVPGSAWTD
+1980 GQWRFVPGSAWAD

-2003 DEAGNIRHSAPLT
+2003 DEAGNIRHSAPLKVT
-2016 VTIDTQITIDHIE
+2016 VDTQIAIDHIE

-2044 VRPHFQVTVPTDVN
+2044 VRPQFQVTVPTDVN

-2074 QSATPGVWDYT
+2074 QS
-2085 WLADVGEGK
+2085 
-2094 HTLTVEATDKAGNKT
+2094 
-2109 TQQLDFI
+2109 
-2116 IDTLLSEP
+2116 S
-2124 TIVLDNTDDSGT
+2124 
-2136 KGDHLTNVNKP
+2136 
-2147 TFLLGN
+2147 
-2153 IDADARYV
+2153 
-2161 TVEVQHGGTKEVLT
+2161 
-2175 ATKDATGNWSVTPTG
+2175 
-2190 TWADGDYTLTV
+2190 
-2201 RVEDEAG
+2201 
-2208 NEKHSASLTV
+2208 
-2218 TVDTQ
+2218 
-2223 ITIDVIELVNDNG
+2223 
-2236 IPGDNMTNDAH
+2236 
-2247 PQFRV
+2247 
-2252 TVPGDVNEV
+2252 
-2261 SLSIDGGV
+2261 
-2269 TWVKATQSATP
+2269 
-2280 GVWNYTWPGT
+2280 
-2290 VPDGDYTLNVKA
+2290 
-2302 TDNAGNTV
+2302 
-2310 TETLHFTID
+2310 
-2319 TTLSTP
+2319 
-2325 VIVLDSADD
+2325 
-2334 SGVHGDN
+2334 
-2341 MTNHTQPTF
+2341 
-2350 ALQHID
+2350 
-2356 DDAVR
+2356 
-2361 VTVSVEH
+2361 
-2368 GGVTTTFDAT
+2368 
-2378 KDAGGW
+2378 
-2384 TFTPTG
+2384 
-2390 AWADGDY
+2390 
-2397 TLSVS
+2397 
-2402 VEDKAGNTSHSASLT
+2402 
-2417 VTVDTQIAINNIE
+2417 
-2430 LVNDSGIPD
+2430 
-2439 DNLTNNVRPHFQ
+2439 
-2451 VTVPTDVNVVRLSI
+2451 
-2465 DGGKT
+2465 
-2470 WFNATQSATPGV
+2470 
-2482 WDYIW
+2482 
-2487 PDDVADGGYTLT
+2487 
-2499 VEATDEAGNKATQTL
+2499 
-2514 DFTIDTTLS
+2514 
-2523 VPTLSLDSA
+2523 
-2532 DDSGIAGD
+2532 
-2540 NITNVKTPGFTLNN
+2540 
-2554 IDTDVS
+2554 
-2560 RVIVEVMHNGIKQ
+2560 
-2573 EVPLVQTGGQWRFA
+2573 
-2587 PTSDWADGD
+2587 
-2596 YILTV
+2596 
-2601 KVEDRAGNVKQSA
+2601 
-2614 PLTVTVD
+2614 
-2621 THIAIDRIELVNDS
+2621 
-2635 GIPGDN
+2635 
-2641 LTNEA
+2641 
-2646 RPHFQVT
+2646 
-2653 VPADVNGVRLSID
+2653 
-2666 GGKTW
+2666 
-2671 FDATQSATSG
+2671 TSG
-2681 VWDYTWLTNVA
+2681 VWDYTWLTDVA
-2692 NGPHTLMVEASDKA
+2692 NGS
-2706 GNKTTQK
+2706 
-2713 LDFTIDTIL
+2713 
-2722 SEPTITLDSADDSAA
+2722 
-2737 GDNITNVKMPGFT
+2737 
-2750 LGNIDADVT
+2750 
-2759 KVVVTVAHD
+2759 
-2768 GKNQQIE
+2768 
-2775 LIKNGGVWRFTP
+2775 
-2787 GAAWTDGDYTLTVKV
+2787 
-2802 EDKAGN
+2802 
-2808 TNYSA
+2808 
-2813 PLTVTIDTQTS
+2813 
-2824 IDRIELLNDTG
+2824 
-2835 IVGDNL
+2835 
-2841 TNEARPQFHI
+2841 
-2851 TVPTD
+2851 
-2856 VNSVQLS
+2856 
-2863 LDGGINWVNA
+2863 
-2873 TLTSDGVWE
+2873 
-2882 YIWPTDLVEN
+2882 
-2892 TYTLTVKATD
+2892 
-2902 VAGNTATETLNFI
+2902 
-2915 IDTTLSTPT
+2915 
-2924 ITLDSADDSG
+2924 
-2934 TANDNKTNVK
+2934 
-2944 TPGFIIGGIDSDV
+2944 
-2957 TQVVVQVMRDGH
+2957 
-2969 SEEVE
+2969 
-2974 LTQTNGQWRFVPG
+2974 
-2987 SAWTDGDYT
+2987 
-2996 LTVTV
+2996 
-3001 KDEAGNIR
+3001 
-3009 HSAPLTVTI
+3009 
-3018 DTQITI
+3018 
-3024 DHIELVNDS
+3024 
-3033 GIPDD
+3033 
-3038 NLTNNVR
+3038 
-3045 PHFQVTVPTDVNV
+3045 
-3058 VRLSI
+3058 
-3063 DGGKTWFNATQSATP
+3063 
-3078 GVWDYTWLADVGEG
+3078 
-3092 KHTLTV
+3092 HTLTV
-3098 EATDKAGN
+3098 EATDAAGN
-3106 KTTQQL
+3106 KATQNL
-3112 DFIIDTLL
+3112 EFNIDTLL
-3120 SEPTIVLD
+3120 SEPTIALD
-3128 NTDDSGTKGDN
+3128 STDDSGTKGDN

-3145 PTFLLGNIDAD
+3145 PTFILGNIDAD

-3187 TGTWADGD
+3187 TGMWADGSH
-3195 YTLTVRVEDDA
+3195 TLTVRVEDDA

-3211 SAPLTV
+3211 SAPLTI
-3217 TVDTQITIDVIELV
+3217 TVDTQITIDDIELVNDSGTKGDNLTNDANPHFRITVPGDVNEVSLSIDGGVTWVKAMQSSKSGVWNYTWPKTLADDDYTLTVKATDNAGNTVTRTLDFTIDTTLSTPVIVLDSADDTGVQGDNMTNRTQPTFNLQHIDDDAVRVTVSVEHGGGVTTFDATKDAGGWTFTPPTSWGAGDYTLSVSVEDKAGNTSHSASLKVTVDTQIGIDNIELVNDSGIPNDNQTNNVRPQFQVTVPTDVNVVRLSIDGGKTWFNATQSSTSGVWDYTWLTDVANGSHTLTVEATDAAGNKATQNLEFNIDTLLSEPTIALDSTDDSGTKGDNLTNVNKPTFILGNIDADARYVTVEVQHGGTKEVLTATKGATGIWSVTPTGMWADGSHTLTVRVEDDAGNVKYSAPLTITVDTQITIDDIELV

-3240 LTNDVRPH
+3240 LTNNVRPH

-3261 LSIDGGNTWVR
+3261 LSIDDGNTWVR
-3272 ATQGTAGIWDYTWPK
+3272 ATQGTAGIWDYTWPD
-3287 DVTDGLH
+3287 DVTDGLY
-3294 TLTVEATDKAG
+3294 TLTVEATDAAG
-3305 NKTTQTLDFTIDT
+3305 NKTTQTLSFTIDT
-3318 RLSTPT
+3318 QLSIPT
-3324 IAMDSRDDT
+3324 IMMDRGDDT
-3333 GAIGDHITSVKRP
+3333 GAPGDHITSVKTP

-3353 DADAHSVI
+3353 DSDAHSVI
-3361 LRITQGGNSQE
+3361 LRITQGSNSQE
-3372 VTLTQVGGQWRF
+3372 VKLTQVGGQWRF

-3398 VEVTDNA
+3398 VEVQDNA

-3419 TQTSITDIT
+3419 TQTSITDIK
-3428 LVNDHGVP
+3428 LVNDHGEP
-3436 DDNLTNSTRPQ
+3436 DDNLTNDTRPQ
-3447 FEITVPA
+3447 FKVTVPT
-3454 DVNSV
+3454 DVNEV
-3459 QLSIDGGANWVSATQ
+3459 RLSIDGGANWVSATQ
-3474 GIEGVWGYTWPTDM
+3474 GVKGVWGYTWPTAL
-3488 GDGKHTLTVM
+3488 GDGKYTLTVM
-3498 VTDRA
+3498 VTDAA
-3503 GNTATQTLEFFI
+3503 GNTATQTLDFRI
-3515 DTRLSTPTIALDS
+3515 DTQLSTPTIALDS
-3528 TDDTGTPGDDMT
+3528 ADDTGTPGDDMT
-3540 NRTRPT
+3540 NSPRPT

-3572 TATQGA
+3572 TATQAA

-3621 AIDRIE
+3621 AIDHIE

-3665 TTWVT
+3665 VTWFSAT
-3670 AIKSSTAGIWD
+3670 KRPTQDIWD

-3690 GQHTLTVEVTDGA
+3690 GQHTLTVEATDAA
-3703 GNKMTE
+3703 GNT
-3709 TLNFTIDITLLTPT
+3709 TRQSLNFAIDITLSTPT

-3731 TGQNKNDNLTSV
+3731 TGQIKNDNLTSV
-3743 TQPVFVLGSIDKD
+3743 TQPLFVLGHIDKD
-3756 VRHVELSIEHNGTFK
+3756 VQHVVLNIEHNGTFK

-3779 DGWRYRPDSALAD
+3779 DGWRYRPDAALAD

-3820 TLTTPVIELAAG
+3820 TLSTPTIELAAG

-3842 TNHDRPVFDIHQV
+3842 TNHDRPVFDIHQI
-3855 DSDVTRV
+3855 DADATRV
-3862 MVKVTYNG
+3862 MVKVTHNG

-3879 TNGQWRFTPS
+3879 TNGQWSFSPS
-3889 ASWADGSYQLAVVV
+3889 ASWADGAYQLVVVV

-3910 KESAPFE
+3910 KESAPLE
-3917 VRIDTTTTINNIVLL
+3917 VRIDMTTTIDNIVLL
-3932 NDTGVQN
+3932 TDTGVQG
-3939 DQLTNVAKPSFRIDV
+3939 DQLTNVSEPSFRIDV
-3954 PGDVVQ
+3954 PADVVQ
-3960 VRVTLDGGANWN
+3960 VRVTLDGGTSWSQ
-3972 VIRKNADGQWI
+3972 VRKNADGQWI
-3983 FDSPNTLVDGT
+3983 FESPNTLGDGT
-3994 YTLRV
+3994 HTLRV

-4018 TNIQVPTIALD
+4018 TRIQVPTLALG

-4057 DVIKVVVT
+4057 DVIKVLVT

-4073 TKVGAGWQFTPG
+4073 IKVGSGWEFTPG

-4135 VDNITKVDKPQFS
+4135 VDNITKVNKPQFS

-4178 WIFNVGSALPDGQH
+4178 WIFNVGSALLDGKH
-4192 TLLVDVTDIAG
+4192 SLLVDVTDIAG

-4234 TNDNLTRINK
+4234 ANDNLTRINK

-4259 VVHIDGRDY
+4259 VIHIDGRDY

-4274 GNLTFTPDQP
+4274 GNLTFTPEQP

-4309 RIEIDTQVQIDSV
+4309 QIEIDTQVQIDSV

-4335 VTNAT
+4335 VTNAN

-4373 QWEFTAGSALPDGHY
+4373 QWQFTAGSALSDGHY

-4481 GTYKIEI
+4481 GNYKIEI

-4528 DNITSVTTPRF
+4528 DNITSVTKPRF

-4551 VIRINGVSYSVTANG
+4551 VIRINGVSYPVTANG

-4619 DTGNSNS
+4619 DTGSSNS

-4659 VLKQTITVGAD
+4659 VLKHTITVGAD

-4724 DQHEATSLRP
+4724 DQYEATSLRP
-4734 EFKGFAEAFSTIMI
+4734 EFKGLAEAFSTIMI

-4829 NKTPTLIG
+4829 NKTPTLVG
-4837 STLPNTIVSI
+4837 NTLPNAIVSI

-5083 KEILIEH
+5083 KDILIEH

-5187 IDSQIAVFDID
+5187 IDSKIAVFDID

-5250 DDGTFNIHFSIT
+5250 DDGKFNIHFSIT

-5295 GSLDDLITNH
+5295 GSLDDLITSH

-5373 VTIDTSTFIDNPAM
+5373 VTIDTSTFIDNPVM
-5387 VAGSDNGIFS
+5387 MAGSDNGIFS

-5402 SQTRPTFSIFGE
+5402 SQTRPAFSIFGE

-5533 EVWVNEKGHWQMPV
+5533 EVWVNDKGHWQMPV

-5572 EKYSIWVDTHIKVFT
+5572 EKYSIWVDTHIQVFT

-5599 EWWSNSDLITMRGT
+5599 DWWSNSSTITMRGL

-5630 TAVVAATGRWELST
+5630 TAVVAANGQWELST
-5644 DKLPEGTYDISLVIE
+5644 DRLPEGKYDITLSIE
-5659 DSAGNRWEDVRE
+5659 DNAGNRKEEVHE

-5710 SEGNTYTLTVPDNG
+5710 SNGNTYTLTVPDNG

-5753 PLDIMKEVPVISLSP
+5753 PLDIMKETPVISLSP
-5768 DSDSGTVGDN
+5768 DSDSGTAGDN
-5778 ITRDKQPTFIIGN
+5778 ITRDNQPTFIIGN

-5899 TVNVTHNGVTDI
+5899 TVNVTHNGVTDT

-5922 FTPPAAWNDGNY
+5922 FTPPAAWNDGTY

-5963 TADSQHDDA
+5963 TADSQHNDA

-5987 TVNAESATHLRTE
+5987 TVNAESATHLRTV

-6005 ESVVKVTAYSI
+6005 ESVVKETAYSI

-6038 ISVPENIVNVSIM
+6038 ISVPENIVNVSVM

-6080 MDVKFIDKDND
+6080 MDVKFIDKDDD
-6091 FLIKEKTFSVDHSSA
+6091 FLIKEKIFSVDHSSA
-6106 DIVNAMNVRGKTE
+6106 DIVNAMNARGKTE

>member
-115 EELKKQLDDAEN
+115 EELKKQLDEAEN

-154 EVQNSSKQIEEMLQN
+154 EVQNSSKQMEEMLQE

-448 KNDNITNSTLP
+448 KNDSITNSTLP

-539 TTNDSGIVGD
+539 TTDDSGIVGD

-598 VEGINNLTFTVE
+598 VEGVNNLTFTVE

-619 SFSYVIDTIAPV
+619 SFSYVIDTVAPV
-631 PPTVSLEDYVV
+631 PPTVSLEDFVV

-1036 ISDDNLTNIVK
+1036 IADDNLTNIVK

-1108 NKANSAI
+1108 NKANSAV

-1166 QVMHNGV
+1166 QVMHTGV

-1183 GSWLFIPGNTWADG
+1183 GSWLFTPGNTWADG

-1381 TGGWTFTPPTSWAD
+1381 TGGWSFTPTGAWAD

-1437 IPDDNL
+1437 IPNDNL

-1480 PGVWDYIWPDDVADG
+1480 PGAWDYIWPDDVADG
-1495 GYTLTVEATDEA
+1495 GYTLTVEATDKA
-1507 GNKATQTLDFTI
+1507 GNKTTQELDFTI

-1561 RVIVEVMH
+1561 RVTVEVMH

-1673 DATQSATSGVWDY
+1673 DATQSATPGVWDY

-1710 TTQKLDFTID
+1710 TTQKLDFIID
-1720 TILSEPTITLDSADD
+1720 TMLSEPTITLDSADD

-2016 VTIDTQITIDHIE
+2016 VTIDTQIAIDHIE
-2029 LVNDSGIPDDNLTNN
+2029 LVNDSGIPDDNLTN
-2044 VRPHFQVTVPTDVN
+2044 
-2058 VVRLSIDG
+2058 
-2066 GKTWFNAT
+2066 
-2074 QSATPGVWDYT
+2074 
-2085 WLADVGEGK
+2085 
-2094 HTLTVEATDKAGNKT
+2094 EA
-2109 TQQLDFI
+2109 
-2116 IDTLLSEP
+2116 
-2124 TIVLDNTDDSGT
+2124 
-2136 KGDHLTNVNKP
+2136 
-2147 TFLLGN
+2147 
-2153 IDADARYV
+2153 
-2161 TVEVQHGGTKEVLT
+2161 
-2175 ATKDATGNWSVTPTG
+2175 
-2190 TWADGDYTLTV
+2190 
-2201 RVEDEAG
+2201 
-2208 NEKHSASLTV
+2208 
-2218 TVDTQ
+2218 
-2223 ITIDVIELVNDNG
+2223 
-2236 IPGDNMTNDAH
+2236 
-2247 PQFRV
+2247 
-2252 TVPGDVNEV
+2252 
-2261 SLSIDGGV
+2261 
-2269 TWVKATQSATP
+2269 
-2280 GVWNYTWPGT
+2280 
-2290 VPDGDYTLNVKA
+2290 
-2302 TDNAGNTV
+2302 
-2310 TETLHFTID
+2310 
-2319 TTLSTP
+2319 
-2325 VIVLDSADD
+2325 
-2334 SGVHGDN
+2334 
-2341 MTNHTQPTF
+2341 
-2350 ALQHID
+2350 
-2356 DDAVR
+2356 
-2361 VTVSVEH
+2361 
-2368 GGVTTTFDAT
+2368 
-2378 KDAGGW
+2378 
-2384 TFTPTG
+2384 
-2390 AWADGDY
+2390 
-2397 TLSVS
+2397 
-2402 VEDKAGNTSHSASLT
+2402 
-2417 VTVDTQIAINNIE
+2417 
-2430 LVNDSGIPD
+2430 
-2439 DNLTNNVRPHFQ
+2439 
-2451 VTVPTDVNVVRLSI
+2451 
-2465 DGGKT
+2465 
-2470 WFNATQSATPGV
+2470 
-2482 WDYIW
+2482 
-2487 PDDVADGGYTLT
+2487 
-2499 VEATDEAGNKATQTL
+2499 
-2514 DFTIDTTLS
+2514 
-2523 VPTLSLDSA
+2523 
-2532 DDSGIAGD
+2532 
-2540 NITNVKTPGFTLNN
+2540 
-2554 IDTDVS
+2554 
-2560 RVIVEVMHNGIKQ
+2560 
-2573 EVPLVQTGGQWRFA
+2573 
-2587 PTSDWADGD
+2587 
-2596 YILTV
+2596 
-2601 KVEDRAGNVKQSA
+2601 
-2614 PLTVTVD
+2614 
-2621 THIAIDRIELVNDS
+2621 
-2635 GIPGDN
+2635 
-2641 LTNEA
+2641 
-2646 RPHFQVT
+2646 
-2653 VPADVNGVRLSID
+2653 
-2666 GGKTW
+2666 
-2671 FDATQSATSG
+2671 
-2681 VWDYTWLTNVA
+2681 
-2692 NGPHTLMVEASDKA
+2692 
-2706 GNKTTQK
+2706 
-2713 LDFTIDTIL
+2713 
-2722 SEPTITLDSADDSAA
+2722 
-2737 GDNITNVKMPGFT
+2737 
-2750 LGNIDADVT
+2750 
-2759 KVVVTVAHD
+2759 
-2768 GKNQQIE
+2768 
-2775 LIKNGGVWRFTP
+2775 
-2787 GAAWTDGDYTLTVKV
+2787 
-2802 EDKAGN
+2802 
-2808 TNYSA
+2808 
-2813 PLTVTIDTQTS
+2813 
-2824 IDRIELLNDTG
+2824 
-2835 IVGDNL
+2835 
-2841 TNEARPQFHI
+2841 
-2851 TVPTD
+2851 
-2856 VNSVQLS
+2856 
-2863 LDGGINWVNA
+2863 
-2873 TLTSDGVWE
+2873 
-2882 YIWPTDLVEN
+2882 
-2892 TYTLTVKATD
+2892 
-2902 VAGNTATETLNFI
+2902 
-2915 IDTTLSTPT
+2915 
-2924 ITLDSADDSG
+2924 
-2934 TANDNKTNVK
+2934 
-2944 TPGFIIGGIDSDV
+2944 
-2957 TQVVVQVMRDGH
+2957 
-2969 SEEVE
+2969 
-2974 LTQTNGQWRFVPG
+2974 
-2987 SAWTDGDYT
+2987 
-2996 LTVTV
+2996 
-3001 KDEAGNIR
+3001 
-3009 HSAPLTVTI
+3009 
-3018 DTQITI
+3018 
-3024 DHIELVNDS
+3024 
-3033 GIPDD
+3033 
-3038 NLTNNVR
+3038 R

-3175 TKGATGIWSVTP
+3175 TKDATGNWSVTPTGTWADGDYTLTVRVEDEAGNEKHSASLTVTVDTQITIDAIELVNDNGIPGDNMTNDAHPQFRVTVPGDVNEVSLSIDGGVTWVKATQSATPGVWNYTWPGTVPDGDYTLNVKATDNAGNTVTETLHFTIDTTLSTPVIVLDSADDTGIQGDNMTNRTQPTFNLQHIDDDAVRVTVSVEHGGVTTTFDATKGVGGWTFTPPTSWGAGDYTLSVSVEDKAGNTSHSASLTVTVDTQIAINNIELVNDSGIPDDNLTNNVRPQFQVKVPTDVNEVRLSIDGGKTWFNATQSATPGVWDYTWLADVGEGKHTLTVEATDKAGNQTTQKLDFIIDTLLSEPTIVLDSTDDSGTKGDNLTNANKPTFLLGNIDADARYVTVEVQHGSTKEVLTATKGATGIWSVTP

-3195 YTLTVRVEDDA
+3195 YTLTVRVEDEA

-3217 TVDTQITIDVIELV
+3217 TVDTQITIDAIELV

-3324 IAMDSRDDT
+3324 ITMDSRDDT

-3353 DADAHSVI
+3353 DSDAQSVI

-3405 GNVRQSTPLVVTVD
+3405 GNVRQSTPLIVTVD

-3459 QLSIDGGANWVSATQ
+3459 QLSIDGGANWVSAAQ

-3488 GDGKHTLTVM
+3488 GDGKHILTVM

-3621 AIDRIE
+3621 AIDHIE

-3690 GQHTLTVEVTDGA
+3690 GQHTLIVEVTDGA
-3703 GNKMTE
+3703 GNKMTG
-3709 TLNFTIDITLLTPT
+3709 TLDFTIDITLLTPT

-3743 TQPVFVLGSIDKD
+3743 TQPIFVLGSIDKD

-3842 TNHDRPVFDIHQV
+3842 TNHDRPVFDIRQV

-3954 PGDVVQ
+3954 PGDVIQ

-3999 EATDEAGNIANKDL
+3999 EATDQAGNIANKDL

-4178 WIFNVGSALPDGQH
+4178 WIFNVGSALPDGKH

-4309 RIEIDTQVQIDSV
+4309 QIEIDTQVQIDSV

-4528 DNITSVTTPRF
+4528 DNITSVTKPRF

-4551 VIRINGVSYSVTANG
+4551 VIRINGVSYPVTANG

-4619 DTGNSNS
+4619 DTGSSNS

-4659 VLKQTITVGAD
+4659 VLKHTITVGAD

-4724 DQHEATSLRP
+4724 DQYEATSLRP
-4734 EFKGFAEAFSTIMI
+4734 EFKGLAEAFSTIMI

-4829 NKTPTLIG
+4829 NKTPTLVG
-4837 STLPNTIVSI
+4837 NTLPNAIVSI

-4959 VVLPALGNDGNYELT
+4959 VVLPALGNDGNYVLT

-5083 KEILIEH
+5083 KDILIEH

-5295 GSLDDLITNH
+5295 GSLDDLITSH

-5373 VTIDTSTFIDNPAM
+5373 VTIDTSTFIDNPVM
-5387 VAGSDNGIFS
+5387 MAGSDNGIFS

-5402 SQTRPTFSIFGE
+5402 SQTRPAFSIYGE

-5533 EVWVNEKGHWQMPV
+5533 EVWVNDKGHWQMPV

-5572 EKYSIWVDTHIKVFT
+5572 EKYSIWVDTHIQVFT

-5599 EWWSNSDLITMRGT
+5599 DWWSNSSTITMRGM

-5630 TAVVAATGRWELST
+5630 TAVVAANGQWELST
-5644 DKLPEGTYDISLVIE
+5644 DQLPEGKYDITLSIE
-5659 DSAGNRWEDVRE
+5659 DNAGNRKEEVHE

-5710 SEGNTYTLTVPDNG
+5710 SNGNTYTLTVPDNG

-5753 PLDIMKEVPVISLSP
+5753 PLDIMKETPVISLSP

-5778 ITRDKQPTFIIGN
+5778 ITRDNQPTFIIGN

-5865 AAGEDNGASDSD
+5865 AAGEGNGASDSD
-5877 NVTNHTQPK
+5877 NVTNHNHTQPK

-5922 FTPPAAWNDGNY
+5922 FTPPAAWNDGTY
-5934 TLSVTVVDRAGNSQ
+5934 TLSVTVVDRAGNSL
-5948 QSASLAVTVDSTVTV
+5948 QSASLEVTVDSTVTV

-5987 TVNAESATHLRTE
+5987 TVNAESATHLRTV

-6005 ESVVKVTAYSI
+6005 ESVVKETAYSI

-6038 ISVPENIVNVSIM
+6038 ISVPENIVNVSVM

-6080 MDVKFIDKDND
+6080 MDVKFIDKDDD

-6106 DIVNAMNVRGKTE
+6106 DIVNAMNARGKTE

>member
-42 PRGSVIIV
+42 PHGSVIIV

-424 SIITDTIAPE
+424 SIITDTIPPE

-448 KNDNITNSTLP
+448 KNDNVTNSTLP

-539 TTNDSGIVGD
+539 TTDDSGIVGD

-598 VEGINNLTFTVE
+598 VEGVNNLTFTVE

-619 SFSYVIDTIAPV
+619 SFSYVIDTVAPV
-631 PPTVSLEDYVV
+631 PPTVSLEDFVV

-1036 ISDDNLTNIVK
+1036 IADDNLTNIVK

-1066 AMSDTQIGVA
+1066 AASDTQIGVA

-1108 NKANSAI
+1108 NKANSAV

-1437 IPDDNL
+1437 IPNDNL

-1480 PGVWDYIWPDDVADG
+1480 PGAWDYIWPDDVADG

-1631 LVNDSGIPGDN
+1631 LVNDSGIPDDN

-1700 VEASDKAGNK
+1700 VEATDKAGNK

-2124 TIVLDNTDDSGT
+2124 TIVLDSTDDSGT
-2136 KGDHLTNVNKP
+2136 KGDNLTNVNKP

-2319 TTLSTP
+2319 TTLSVP
-2325 VIVLDSADD
+2325 VIVLNSADD
-2334 SGVHGDN
+2334 TGVQGDN
-2341 MTNHTQPTF
+2341 MTNSTQPTF

-2378 KDAGGW
+2378 KGVGGW
-2384 TFTPTG
+2384 SFTPTG

-2451 VTVPTDVNVVRLSI
+2451 VKVPTDVN
-2465 DGGKT
+2465 
-2470 WFNATQSATPGV
+2470 
-2482 WDYIW
+2482 
-2487 PDDVADGGYTLT
+2487 
-2499 VEATDEAGNKATQTL
+2499 E
-2514 DFTIDTTLS
+2514 
-2523 VPTLSLDSA
+2523 
-2532 DDSGIAGD
+2532 
-2540 NITNVKTPGFTLNN
+2540 
-2554 IDTDVS
+2554 
-2560 RVIVEVMHNGIKQ
+2560 
-2573 EVPLVQTGGQWRFA
+2573 
-2587 PTSDWADGD
+2587 
-2596 YILTV
+2596 
-2601 KVEDRAGNVKQSA
+2601 
-2614 PLTVTVD
+2614 
-2621 THIAIDRIELVNDS
+2621 
-2635 GIPGDN
+2635 
-2641 LTNEA
+2641 
-2646 RPHFQVT
+2646 
-2653 VPADVNGVRLSID
+2653 
-2666 GGKTW
+2666 
-2671 FDATQSATSG
+2671 
-2681 VWDYTWLTNVA
+2681 
-2692 NGPHTLMVEASDKA
+2692 
-2706 GNKTTQK
+2706 
-2713 LDFTIDTIL
+2713 
-2722 SEPTITLDSADDSAA
+2722 
-2737 GDNITNVKMPGFT
+2737 
-2750 LGNIDADVT
+2750 
-2759 KVVVTVAHD
+2759 
-2768 GKNQQIE
+2768 
-2775 LIKNGGVWRFTP
+2775 
-2787 GAAWTDGDYTLTVKV
+2787 
-2802 EDKAGN
+2802 
-2808 TNYSA
+2808 
-2813 PLTVTIDTQTS
+2813 
-2824 IDRIELLNDTG
+2824 
-2835 IVGDNL
+2835 
-2841 TNEARPQFHI
+2841 
-2851 TVPTD
+2851 
-2856 VNSVQLS
+2856 
-2863 LDGGINWVNA
+2863 
-2873 TLTSDGVWE
+2873 
-2882 YIWPTDLVEN
+2882 
-2892 TYTLTVKATD
+2892 
-2902 VAGNTATETLNFI
+2902 
-2915 IDTTLSTPT
+2915 
-2924 ITLDSADDSG
+2924 
-2934 TANDNKTNVK
+2934 
-2944 TPGFIIGGIDSDV
+2944 
-2957 TQVVVQVMRDGH
+2957 
-2969 SEEVE
+2969 
-2974 LTQTNGQWRFVPG
+2974 
-2987 SAWTDGDYT
+2987 
-2996 LTVTV
+2996 
-3001 KDEAGNIR
+3001 
-3009 HSAPLTVTI
+3009 
-3018 DTQITI
+3018 
-3024 DHIELVNDS
+3024 
-3033 GIPDD
+3033 
-3038 NLTNNVR
+3038 
-3045 PHFQVTVPTDVNV
+3045 

-3106 KTTQQL
+3106 QTTQKL
-3112 DFIIDTLL
+3112 DFIIDTML

-3128 NTDDSGTKGDN
+3128 STDDSGTKGDN
-3139 LTNVNK
+3139 LTNANK
-3145 PTFLLGNIDAD
+3145 PTFILGNIDAD
-3156 ARYVTVEVQHG
+3156 ARYVTVEVQYG

-3353 DADAHSVI
+3353 DSDAQSVI

-3405 GNVRQSTPLVVTVD
+3405 GNVRQSTPLIVTVD

-3459 QLSIDGGANWVSATQ
+3459 QLSIDGGANWVSAAQ

-3621 AIDRIE
+3621 AIDHIE

-3709 TLNFTIDITLLTPT
+3709 TLNFTIDITLMTPT

-3999 EATDEAGNIANKDL
+3999 EVTDEAGNIANKDL

-4469 KWLFTPDTPLVD
+4469 QWLFTPDTPLVD

-4528 DNITSVTTPRF
+4528 DNITSVTKPRF

-4551 VIRINGVSYSVTANG
+4551 VIRINGVSYPVTANG

-4829 NKTPTLIG
+4829 NKTPTLVG
-4837 STLPNTIVSI
+4837 NTLPNAIVSI

-4959 VVLPALGNDGNYELT
+4959 VVLPALGNDGNYVLT

-5295 GSLDDLITNH
+5295 GSLDDLITSH

-5373 VTIDTSTFIDNPAM
+5373 VTIDTSTFIDNPVM
-5387 VAGSDNGIFS
+5387 MAGSDNGIFS

-5402 SQTRPTFSIFGE
+5402 SQTRPTFSIYGE

-5468 TLNFTIDTFNT
+5468 TLNFTIDTLNT

-5533 EVWVNEKGHWQMPV
+5533 EVWVNDKGHWQMPV

-5572 EKYSIWVDTHIKVFT
+5572 EKYSIWVDTHIQVFT

-5599 EWWSNSDLITMRGT
+5599 DWWSNSSTITMRGM

-5630 TAVVAATGRWELST
+5630 TAVVAANGQWELST
-5644 DKLPEGTYDISLVIE
+5644 DQLPEGKYDITLSIE
-5659 DSAGNRWEDVRE
+5659 DNAGNRKEEVHE

-5710 SEGNTYTLTVPDNG
+5710 SNGNTYTLTVPDNG

-5821 PGTPLADGSYTIS
+5821 PGTPLTDGSYTIS

-5922 FTPPAAWNDGNY
+5922 FTPPAAWNDGTY

-5987 TVNAESATHLRTE
+5987 TVNAESATHLRTV

-6005 ESVVKVTAYSI
+6005 ESVVKETAYSI

-6038 ISVPENIVNVSIM
+6038 ISVPENIVNVSVM

-6080 MDVKFIDKDND
+6080 MDVKFIDKDDD

-6106 DIVNAMNVRGKTE
+6106 DIVNAMNARGKTE

>member
-2124 TIVLDNTDDSGT
+2124 TIVLDSTDDSGT

-2417 VTVDTQIAINNIE
+2417 VTVDTQIAINN
-2430 LVNDSGIPD
+2430 
-2439 DNLTNNVRPHFQ
+2439 
-2451 VTVPTDVNVVRLSI
+2451 
-2465 DGGKT
+2465 
-2470 WFNATQSATPGV
+2470 
-2482 WDYIW
+2482 
-2487 PDDVADGGYTLT
+2487 
-2499 VEATDEAGNKATQTL
+2499 
-2514 DFTIDTTLS
+2514 
-2523 VPTLSLDSA
+2523 
-2532 DDSGIAGD
+2532 
-2540 NITNVKTPGFTLNN
+2540 
-2554 IDTDVS
+2554 
-2560 RVIVEVMHNGIKQ
+2560 
-2573 EVPLVQTGGQWRFA
+2573 
-2587 PTSDWADGD
+2587 
-2596 YILTV
+2596 
-2601 KVEDRAGNVKQSA
+2601 
-2614 PLTVTVD
+2614 
-2621 THIAIDRIELVNDS
+2621 
-2635 GIPGDN
+2635 
-2641 LTNEA
+2641 
-2646 RPHFQVT
+2646 
-2653 VPADVNGVRLSID
+2653 
-2666 GGKTW
+2666 
-2671 FDATQSATSG
+2671 
-2681 VWDYTWLTNVA
+2681 
-2692 NGPHTLMVEASDKA
+2692 
-2706 GNKTTQK
+2706 
-2713 LDFTIDTIL
+2713 
-2722 SEPTITLDSADDSAA
+2722 
-2737 GDNITNVKMPGFT
+2737 
-2750 LGNIDADVT
+2750 
-2759 KVVVTVAHD
+2759 
-2768 GKNQQIE
+2768 
-2775 LIKNGGVWRFTP
+2775 
-2787 GAAWTDGDYTLTVKV
+2787 
-2802 EDKAGN
+2802 
-2808 TNYSA
+2808 
-2813 PLTVTIDTQTS
+2813 
-2824 IDRIELLNDTG
+2824 
-2835 IVGDNL
+2835 
-2841 TNEARPQFHI
+2841 
-2851 TVPTD
+2851 
-2856 VNSVQLS
+2856 
-2863 LDGGINWVNA
+2863 
-2873 TLTSDGVWE
+2873 
-2882 YIWPTDLVEN
+2882 
-2892 TYTLTVKATD
+2892 
-2902 VAGNTATETLNFI
+2902 
-2915 IDTTLSTPT
+2915 
-2924 ITLDSADDSG
+2924 
-2934 TANDNKTNVK
+2934 
-2944 TPGFIIGGIDSDV
+2944 
-2957 TQVVVQVMRDGH
+2957 
-2969 SEEVE
+2969 
-2974 LTQTNGQWRFVPG
+2974 
-2987 SAWTDGDYT
+2987 
-2996 LTVTV
+2996 
-3001 KDEAGNIR
+3001 
-3009 HSAPLTVTI
+3009 
-3018 DTQITI
+3018 
-3024 DHIELVNDS
+3024 IELVNDS

-4551 VIRINGVSYSVTANG
+4551 VIRINGVSYPVTANG

-4873 DGHYVVQVGIVNPRD
+4873 DDHYVVQVGIVNPRD

>member
-115 EELKKQLDDAEN
+115 EELKKQLDEAEN

-154 EVQNSSKQIEEMLQN
+154 EVQNSSKQMEEMLQE

-448 KNDNITNSTLP
+448 KNDSITNSTLP

-539 TTNDSGIVGD
+539 TTDDSGIVGD

-555 RPTFTGKTEPNAII
+555 RPTFTGKTDPNAII

-598 VEGINNLTFTVE
+598 VEGVNNLTFTVE

-619 SFSYVIDTIAPV
+619 SFSYVIDTVAPV
-631 PPTVSLEDYVV
+631 PPTVSLEDFVV

-1036 ISDDNLTNIVK
+1036 IADDNLTNIVK

-1108 NKANSAI
+1108 NKANSAV

-1183 GSWLFIPGNTWADG
+1183 GSWLFTPGNTWADG

-1381 TGGWTFTPPTSWAD
+1381 TGGWSFTPTGAWAD

-1437 IPDDNL
+1437 IPNDNL

-1480 PGVWDYIWPDDVADG
+1480 PGAWDYIWPDDVADG
-1495 GYTLTVEATDEA
+1495 GYTLTVEATDKA
-1507 GNKATQTLDFTI
+1507 GNKTTQELDFTI

-1561 RVIVEVMH
+1561 RVTVEVMH

-1673 DATQSATSGVWDY
+1673 DATQSATPGVWDY

-1710 TTQKLDFTID
+1710 TTQKLDFIID
-1720 TILSEPTITLDSADD
+1720 TMLSEPTITLDSADD

-2016 VTIDTQITIDHIE
+2016 VTIDTQIAIDHIE
-2029 LVNDSGIPDDNLTNN
+2029 LVNDSGIPDDNLTN
-2044 VRPHFQVTVPTDVN
+2044 
-2058 VVRLSIDG
+2058 
-2066 GKTWFNAT
+2066 
-2074 QSATPGVWDYT
+2074 
-2085 WLADVGEGK
+2085 
-2094 HTLTVEATDKAGNKT
+2094 EA
-2109 TQQLDFI
+2109 
-2116 IDTLLSEP
+2116 
-2124 TIVLDNTDDSGT
+2124 
-2136 KGDHLTNVNKP
+2136 
-2147 TFLLGN
+2147 
-2153 IDADARYV
+2153 
-2161 TVEVQHGGTKEVLT
+2161 
-2175 ATKDATGNWSVTPTG
+2175 
-2190 TWADGDYTLTV
+2190 
-2201 RVEDEAG
+2201 
-2208 NEKHSASLTV
+2208 
-2218 TVDTQ
+2218 
-2223 ITIDVIELVNDNG
+2223 
-2236 IPGDNMTNDAH
+2236 
-2247 PQFRV
+2247 
-2252 TVPGDVNEV
+2252 
-2261 SLSIDGGV
+2261 
-2269 TWVKATQSATP
+2269 
-2280 GVWNYTWPGT
+2280 
-2290 VPDGDYTLNVKA
+2290 
-2302 TDNAGNTV
+2302 
-2310 TETLHFTID
+2310 
-2319 TTLSTP
+2319 
-2325 VIVLDSADD
+2325 
-2334 SGVHGDN
+2334 
-2341 MTNHTQPTF
+2341 
-2350 ALQHID
+2350 
-2356 DDAVR
+2356 
-2361 VTVSVEH
+2361 
-2368 GGVTTTFDAT
+2368 
-2378 KDAGGW
+2378 
-2384 TFTPTG
+2384 
-2390 AWADGDY
+2390 
-2397 TLSVS
+2397 
-2402 VEDKAGNTSHSASLT
+2402 
-2417 VTVDTQIAINNIE
+2417 
-2430 LVNDSGIPD
+2430 
-2439 DNLTNNVRPHFQ
+2439 
-2451 VTVPTDVNVVRLSI
+2451 
-2465 DGGKT
+2465 
-2470 WFNATQSATPGV
+2470 
-2482 WDYIW
+2482 
-2487 PDDVADGGYTLT
+2487 
-2499 VEATDEAGNKATQTL
+2499 
-2514 DFTIDTTLS
+2514 
-2523 VPTLSLDSA
+2523 
-2532 DDSGIAGD
+2532 
-2540 NITNVKTPGFTLNN
+2540 
-2554 IDTDVS
+2554 
-2560 RVIVEVMHNGIKQ
+2560 
-2573 EVPLVQTGGQWRFA
+2573 
-2587 PTSDWADGD
+2587 
-2596 YILTV
+2596 
-2601 KVEDRAGNVKQSA
+2601 
-2614 PLTVTVD
+2614 
-2621 THIAIDRIELVNDS
+2621 
-2635 GIPGDN
+2635 
-2641 LTNEA
+2641 
-2646 RPHFQVT
+2646 
-2653 VPADVNGVRLSID
+2653 
-2666 GGKTW
+2666 
-2671 FDATQSATSG
+2671 
-2681 VWDYTWLTNVA
+2681 
-2692 NGPHTLMVEASDKA
+2692 
-2706 GNKTTQK
+2706 
-2713 LDFTIDTIL
+2713 
-2722 SEPTITLDSADDSAA
+2722 
-2737 GDNITNVKMPGFT
+2737 
-2750 LGNIDADVT
+2750 
-2759 KVVVTVAHD
+2759 
-2768 GKNQQIE
+2768 
-2775 LIKNGGVWRFTP
+2775 
-2787 GAAWTDGDYTLTVKV
+2787 
-2802 EDKAGN
+2802 
-2808 TNYSA
+2808 
-2813 PLTVTIDTQTS
+2813 
-2824 IDRIELLNDTG
+2824 
-2835 IVGDNL
+2835 
-2841 TNEARPQFHI
+2841 
-2851 TVPTD
+2851 
-2856 VNSVQLS
+2856 
-2863 LDGGINWVNA
+2863 
-2873 TLTSDGVWE
+2873 
-2882 YIWPTDLVEN
+2882 
-2892 TYTLTVKATD
+2892 
-2902 VAGNTATETLNFI
+2902 
-2915 IDTTLSTPT
+2915 
-2924 ITLDSADDSG
+2924 
-2934 TANDNKTNVK
+2934 
-2944 TPGFIIGGIDSDV
+2944 
-2957 TQVVVQVMRDGH
+2957 
-2969 SEEVE
+2969 
-2974 LTQTNGQWRFVPG
+2974 
-2987 SAWTDGDYT
+2987 
-2996 LTVTV
+2996 
-3001 KDEAGNIR
+3001 
-3009 HSAPLTVTI
+3009 
-3018 DTQITI
+3018 
-3024 DHIELVNDS
+3024 
-3033 GIPDD
+3033 
-3038 NLTNNVR
+3038 R

-3175 TKGATGIWSVTP
+3175 TKDATGNWSVTPTGTWADGDYTLTVRVEDEAGNEKHSASLTVTVDTQITIDAIELVNDNGIPGDNMTNDAHPQFRVTVPGDVNEVSLSIDGGVTWVKATQSATPGVWNYTWPGTVPDGDYTLNVKATDNAGNTVTETLHFTIDTTLSTPVIVLDSADDTGIQGDNMTNRTQPTFNLQHIDDDAVRVTVSVEHGGVTTTFDATKGVGGWTFTPPTSWGAGDYTLSVSVEDKAGNTSHSASLTVTVDTQIAINNIELVNDSGIPDDNLTNNVRPQFQVKVPTDVNEVRLSIDGGKTWFNATQSATPGVWDYTWLADVGEGKHTLTVEATDKAGNQTTQKLDFIIDTLLSEPTIVLDSTDDSGTKGDNLTNANKPTFLLGNIDADARYVTVEVQHGSTKEVLTATKGATGIWSVTP

-3195 YTLTVRVEDDA
+3195 YTLTVRVEDEA

-3217 TVDTQITIDVIELV
+3217 TVDTQITIDAIELV

-3324 IAMDSRDDT
+3324 ITMDSRDDT

-3353 DADAHSVI
+3353 DSDAQSVI

-3405 GNVRQSTPLVVTVD
+3405 GNVRQSTPLIVTVD

-3459 QLSIDGGANWVSATQ
+3459 QLSIDGGANWVSAAQ

-3488 GDGKHTLTVM
+3488 GDGKHILTVM

-3621 AIDRIE
+3621 AIDHIE

-3690 GQHTLTVEVTDGA
+3690 GQHTLIVEVTDGA
-3703 GNKMTE
+3703 GNKMTG
-3709 TLNFTIDITLLTPT
+3709 TLDFTIDITLLTPT

-3743 TQPVFVLGSIDKD
+3743 TQPIFVLGSIDKD

-3842 TNHDRPVFDIHQV
+3842 TNHDRPVFDIRQV

-3939 DQLTNVAKPSFRIDV
+3939 DQLTIVAKPSFRIDV
-3954 PGDVVQ
+3954 PGDVIQ

-3999 EATDEAGNIANKDL
+3999 EATDQAGNIANKDL

-4178 WIFNVGSALPDGQH
+4178 WIFNVGSALPDGKH

-4309 RIEIDTQVQIDSV
+4309 QIEIDTQVQIDSV

-4528 DNITSVTTPRF
+4528 DNITSVTKPRF

-4551 VIRINGVSYSVTANG
+4551 VIRINGVSYPVTANG

-4619 DTGNSNS
+4619 DTGSSNS

-4659 VLKQTITVGAD
+4659 VLKHTITVGAD

-4724 DQHEATSLRP
+4724 DQYEATSLRP
-4734 EFKGFAEAFSTIMI
+4734 EFKGLAEAFSTIMI

-4829 NKTPTLIG
+4829 NKTPTLVG
-4837 STLPNTIVSI
+4837 NTLPNAIVSI

-4959 VVLPALGNDGNYELT
+4959 VVLPALGNDGNYVLT

-5083 KEILIEH
+5083 KDILIEH

-5295 GSLDDLITNH
+5295 GSLDDLITSH

-5373 VTIDTSTFIDNPAM
+5373 VTIDTSTFIDNPVM
-5387 VAGSDNGIFS
+5387 MAGSDNGIFS

-5402 SQTRPTFSIFGE
+5402 SQTRPAFSIYGE

-5533 EVWVNEKGHWQMPV
+5533 EVWVNDKGHWQMPV

-5572 EKYSIWVDTHIKVFT
+5572 EKYSIWVDTHIQVFT

-5599 EWWSNSDLITMRGT
+5599 DWWSNSSTITMRGM

-5630 TAVVAATGRWELST
+5630 TAVVAANGQWELST
-5644 DKLPEGTYDISLVIE
+5644 DQLPEGKYDITLSIE
-5659 DSAGNRWEDVRE
+5659 DNAGNRKEEVHE

-5710 SEGNTYTLTVPDNG
+5710 SNGNTYTLTVPDNG

-5753 PLDIMKEVPVISLSP
+5753 PLDIMKETPVISLSP

-5778 ITRDKQPTFIIGN
+5778 ITRDNQPTFIIGN

-5865 AAGEDNGASDSD
+5865 AAGEGNGASDSD
-5877 NVTNHTQPK
+5877 NVTNHNHTQPK

-5922 FTPPAAWNDGNY
+5922 FTPPAAWNDGTY
-5934 TLSVTVVDRAGNSQ
+5934 TLSVTVVDRAGNSL
-5948 QSASLAVTVDSTVTV
+5948 QSASLEVTVDSTVTV

-5987 TVNAESATHLRTE
+5987 TVNAESATHLRTV

-6005 ESVVKVTAYSI
+6005 ESVVKETAYSI

-6038 ISVPENIVNVSIM
+6038 ISVPENIVNVSVM

-6080 MDVKFIDKDND
+6080 MDVKFIDKDDD

-6106 DIVNAMNVRGKTE
+6106 DIVNAMNARGKTE

>member
-154 EVQNSSKQIEEMLQN
+154 EVQNSSKQMEEMLQE

-424 SIITDTIAPE
+424 SIITDTIPPE

-712 KSSTVKYSF
+712 KSSIVKYSF

-1066 AMSDTQIGVA
+1066 AASDTQIGVA

-1108 NKANSAI
+1108 NKANSAV

-1183 GSWLFIPGNTWADG
+1183 GSWLFTPGNTWADG

-1215 APLTVVIDTQ
+1215 TPLTVVIDTQ

-1270 NSWVQATPGV
+1270 HSWVQATPGV

-1311 TKTIDFAVDTTLSV
+1311 TKTIDFAVDSTLSV
-1325 PVIVLDSAD
+1325 PVIVLNNAD
-1334 DTGIQGDNM
+1334 DTGIQGDNL
-1343 TNSTQPTFALQHIDD
+1343 TNRTQPTFALQQIDD

-1381 TGGWTFTPPTSWAD
+1381 TGGWTFTPPALWAD

-1467 GGKTWFNATQSAT
+1467 GGKTWFNATQGAT
-1480 PGVWDYIWPDDVADG
+1480 PGAWDYIWPDDVADG
-1495 GYTLTVEATDEA
+1495 GYTLTVEATDKA
-1507 GNKATQTLDFTI
+1507 GNQTTQELDFTI

-1587 APTSDWADGDY
+1587 APTSDWGDGDY

-1700 VEASDKAGNK
+1700 VEATDKAGNQ
-1710 TTQKLDFTID
+1710 TTQKLDFIID
-1720 TILSEPTITLDSADD
+1720 TLLSEPTITLDSADD

-2016 VTIDTQITIDHIE
+2016 VTIDTQIAIDHIE

-2044 VRPHFQVTVPTDVN
+2044 VRPQFQVTVPTDVN

-2085 WLADVGEGK
+2085 WLTDVANGS
-2094 HTLTVEATDKAGNKT
+2094 HTLTVEATDAAGNKA
-2109 TQQLDFI
+2109 TQNLEFN

-2124 TIVLDNTDDSGT
+2124 TIALDSTDDSGT
-2136 KGDHLTNVNKP
+2136 KGDNLTNVNKP
-2147 TFLLGN
+2147 TFILGN

-2175 ATKDATGNWSVTPTG
+2175 ATKGATGIWSVTPTG
-2190 TWADGDYTLTV
+2190 MWADGSHTLTV
-2201 RVEDEAG
+2201 RVEDDAG
-2208 NEKHSASLTV
+2208 NVKYSAPLTI

-2223 ITIDVIELVNDNG
+2223 ITIDDIELVNDSG
-2236 IPGDNMTNDAH
+2236 TKGDNLTNDANPH
-2247 PQFRV
+2247 FRI

-2269 TWVKATQSATP
+2269 TWVKAMQSSTS
-2280 GVWNYTWPGT
+2280 GVWNYTWPKT
-2290 VPDGDYTLNVKA
+2290 LADDDYTLTVKA

-2310 TETLHFTID
+2310 TRTLDFTID

-2334 SGVHGDN
+2334 TGVQGDN
-2341 MTNHTQPTF
+2341 MTNRTQPTF
-2350 ALQHID
+2350 NLQHID

-2368 GGVTTTFDAT
+2368 GGVTTTFDVT

-2384 TFTPTG
+2384 TFTPPTSWG
-2390 AWADGDY
+2390 AGDY

-2439 DNLTNNVRPHFQ
+2439 DNLTNNVRPQFQ
-2451 VTVPTDVNVVRLSI
+2451 VKVPTDVN
-2465 DGGKT
+2465 
-2470 WFNATQSATPGV
+2470 
-2482 WDYIW
+2482 
-2487 PDDVADGGYTLT
+2487 
-2499 VEATDEAGNKATQTL
+2499 E
-2514 DFTIDTTLS
+2514 
-2523 VPTLSLDSA
+2523 
-2532 DDSGIAGD
+2532 
-2540 NITNVKTPGFTLNN
+2540 
-2554 IDTDVS
+2554 
-2560 RVIVEVMHNGIKQ
+2560 
-2573 EVPLVQTGGQWRFA
+2573 
-2587 PTSDWADGD
+2587 
-2596 YILTV
+2596 
-2601 KVEDRAGNVKQSA
+2601 
-2614 PLTVTVD
+2614 
-2621 THIAIDRIELVNDS
+2621 
-2635 GIPGDN
+2635 
-2641 LTNEA
+2641 
-2646 RPHFQVT
+2646 
-2653 VPADVNGVRLSID
+2653 
-2666 GGKTW
+2666 
-2671 FDATQSATSG
+2671 
-2681 VWDYTWLTNVA
+2681 
-2692 NGPHTLMVEASDKA
+2692 
-2706 GNKTTQK
+2706 
-2713 LDFTIDTIL
+2713 
-2722 SEPTITLDSADDSAA
+2722 
-2737 GDNITNVKMPGFT
+2737 
-2750 LGNIDADVT
+2750 
-2759 KVVVTVAHD
+2759 
-2768 GKNQQIE
+2768 
-2775 LIKNGGVWRFTP
+2775 
-2787 GAAWTDGDYTLTVKV
+2787 
-2802 EDKAGN
+2802 
-2808 TNYSA
+2808 
-2813 PLTVTIDTQTS
+2813 
-2824 IDRIELLNDTG
+2824 
-2835 IVGDNL
+2835 
-2841 TNEARPQFHI
+2841 
-2851 TVPTD
+2851 
-2856 VNSVQLS
+2856 
-2863 LDGGINWVNA
+2863 
-2873 TLTSDGVWE
+2873 
-2882 YIWPTDLVEN
+2882 
-2892 TYTLTVKATD
+2892 
-2902 VAGNTATETLNFI
+2902 
-2915 IDTTLSTPT
+2915 
-2924 ITLDSADDSG
+2924 
-2934 TANDNKTNVK
+2934 
-2944 TPGFIIGGIDSDV
+2944 
-2957 TQVVVQVMRDGH
+2957 
-2969 SEEVE
+2969 
-2974 LTQTNGQWRFVPG
+2974 
-2987 SAWTDGDYT
+2987 
-2996 LTVTV
+2996 
-3001 KDEAGNIR
+3001 
-3009 HSAPLTVTI
+3009 
-3018 DTQITI
+3018 
-3024 DHIELVNDS
+3024 
-3033 GIPDD
+3033 
-3038 NLTNNVR
+3038 
-3045 PHFQVTVPTDVNV
+3045 

-3106 KTTQQL
+3106 QTTQKL

-3120 SEPTIVLD
+3120 SEPTIALD
-3128 NTDDSGTKGDN
+3128 STDDSGTKGDN
-3139 LTNVNK
+3139 LTSVNK
-3145 PTFLLGNIDAD
+3145 PTFILGNIDAD

-3187 TGTWADGD
+3187 TGMWADGSH
-3195 YTLTVRVEDDA
+3195 TLTVRVEDDA

-3217 TVDTQITIDVIELV
+3217 TVDTHIAIDDIELV

-3305 NKTTQTLDFTIDT
+3305 NQTTQTLDFTIDT

-3398 VEVTDNA
+3398 VEVQDNA
-3405 GNVRQSTPLVVTVD
+3405 GNVRQSTPLIVTVD

-3459 QLSIDGGANWVSATQ
+3459 QLSIDGGANWVSAAQ

-3820 TLTTPVIELAAG
+3820 SLTTPVIELAAG

-3842 TNHDRPVFDIHQV
+3842 TKHDRPVFDIRQV

-3910 KESAPFE
+3910 KESAPLE

-3954 PGDVVQ
+3954 PGDVIQ

-3983 FDSPNTLVDGT
+3983 FDTPNTPVDGT

-3999 EATDEAGNIANKDL
+3999 EATDQAGNIANKDL

-4309 RIEIDTQVQIDSV
+4309 KIEIDTQVQIDSV

-4365 PISKNAAG
+4365 PVSKNAAG
-4373 QWEFTAGSALPDGHY
+4373 QWQFTAGSALSDGHY

-4496 KISKEVSFT
+4496 RISKEVSFT
-4505 IDTIVSDPSID
+4505 IDTVVSDPRID

-4528 DNITSVTTPRF
+4528 DNITSVTKPRF

-4551 VIRINGVSYSVTANG
+4551 VIRINGVSYPVTANG

-4619 DTGNSNS
+4619 DTGSSNS

-4659 VLKQTITVGAD
+4659 VLKHTITVGAD

-4724 DQHEATSLRP
+4724 DQYEATSLRP
-4734 EFKGFAEAFSTIMI
+4734 EFKGLAEAFSTIMI

-4829 NKTPTLIG
+4829 NKTPTLVG
-4837 STLPNTIVSI
+4837 NTLPNAIVSI

-5373 VTIDTSTFIDNPAM
+5373 VTIDTSTFIDNPVM
-5387 VAGSDNGIFS
+5387 MAGSDNGIFS

-5402 SQTRPTFSIFGE
+5402 SQTRPAFSIYGE

-5468 TLNFTIDTFNT
+5468 TLNFTIDTLNT

-5533 EVWVNEKGHWQMPV
+5533 EVWVNDKGHWQMPV

-5572 EKYSIWVDTHIKVFT
+5572 EKYSIWVDTHIQVFT

-5599 EWWSNSDLITMRGT
+5599 DWWSNSSTITMRGM

-5630 TAVVAATGRWELST
+5630 TAVVAANGQWELST
-5644 DKLPEGTYDISLVIE
+5644 DQLPEGKYDITLSIE
-5659 DSAGNRWEDVRE
+5659 DNAGNRKEEVHE

-5710 SEGNTYTLTVPDNG
+5710 SNGNTYTLTVPDNG

-5778 ITRDKQPTFIIGN
+5778 ITRDNQPTFIIGN
-5791 LESDVVVVQV
+5791 LESDVVIVQV

-5877 NVTNHTQPK
+5877 NVTNHNHTQPK

-5922 FTPPAAWNDGNY
+5922 FTPPAAWNDGTY
-5934 TLSVTVVDRAGNSQ
+5934 TLSVTVVDRAGNSL
-5948 QSASLAVTVDSTVTV
+5948 QSASLEVTVDSTVTV

-5987 TVNAESATHLRTE
+5987 TVNAESATHLRTV

-6005 ESVVKVTAYSI
+6005 ESVVKETAYSI

-6038 ISVPENIVNVSIM
+6038 ISVPENIVNVSVM

-6080 MDVKFIDKDND
+6080 MDVKFIDKDDD

-6106 DIVNAMNVRGKTE
+6106 DIVNAMNARGKTE

>member
-309 YNLEAEAKT
+309 YNLEVEAKT

-424 SIITDTIAPE
+424 SIITDTIPPE

-598 VEGINNLTFTVE
+598 VEGVNNLTFTVE

-619 SFSYVIDTIAPV
+619 SFSYVIDTVAPV
-631 PPTVSLEDYVV
+631 PPTVSLEDFVV

-655 ALVGTAEPKSTILL
+655 ALVGTAEPKSIILL

-1036 ISDDNLTNIVK
+1036 VSDDNLTNIVK

-1066 AMSDTQIGVA
+1066 AASDTQIGVA

-1108 NKANSAI
+1108 NKANSAV

-1381 TGGWTFTPPTSWAD
+1381 TGGWSFTPTGAWAD

-1437 IPDDNL
+1437 IPNDNL

-1480 PGVWDYIWPDDVADG
+1480 PGAWDYIWPDDVADG
-1495 GYTLTVEATDEA
+1495 GYTLTVEATDKA
-1507 GNKATQTLDFTI
+1507 GNKTTQELDFTI

-1700 VEASDKAGNK
+1700 VEATDKAGNK

-2016 VTIDTQITIDHIE
+2016 VTIDTQI
-2029 LVNDSGIPDDNLTNN
+2029 
-2044 VRPHFQVTVPTDVN
+2044 
-2058 VVRLSIDG
+2058 
-2066 GKTWFNAT
+2066 A
-2074 QSATPGVWDYT
+2074 
-2085 WLADVGEGK
+2085 
-2094 HTLTVEATDKAGNKT
+2094 
-2109 TQQLDFI
+2109 
-2116 IDTLLSEP
+2116 
-2124 TIVLDNTDDSGT
+2124 
-2136 KGDHLTNVNKP
+2136 
-2147 TFLLGN
+2147 
-2153 IDADARYV
+2153 
-2161 TVEVQHGGTKEVLT
+2161 
-2175 ATKDATGNWSVTPTG
+2175 
-2190 TWADGDYTLTV
+2190 
-2201 RVEDEAG
+2201 
-2208 NEKHSASLTV
+2208 
-2218 TVDTQ
+2218 
-2223 ITIDVIELVNDNG
+2223 
-2236 IPGDNMTNDAH
+2236 
-2247 PQFRV
+2247 
-2252 TVPGDVNEV
+2252 
-2261 SLSIDGGV
+2261 
-2269 TWVKATQSATP
+2269 
-2280 GVWNYTWPGT
+2280 
-2290 VPDGDYTLNVKA
+2290 
-2302 TDNAGNTV
+2302 
-2310 TETLHFTID
+2310 
-2319 TTLSTP
+2319 
-2325 VIVLDSADD
+2325 
-2334 SGVHGDN
+2334 
-2341 MTNHTQPTF
+2341 
-2350 ALQHID
+2350 
-2356 DDAVR
+2356 
-2361 VTVSVEH
+2361 
-2368 GGVTTTFDAT
+2368 
-2378 KDAGGW
+2378 
-2384 TFTPTG
+2384 
-2390 AWADGDY
+2390 
-2397 TLSVS
+2397 
-2402 VEDKAGNTSHSASLT
+2402 
-2417 VTVDTQIAINNIE
+2417 
-2430 LVNDSGIPD
+2430 
-2439 DNLTNNVRPHFQ
+2439 
-2451 VTVPTDVNVVRLSI
+2451 
-2465 DGGKT
+2465 
-2470 WFNATQSATPGV
+2470 
-2482 WDYIW
+2482 
-2487 PDDVADGGYTLT
+2487 
-2499 VEATDEAGNKATQTL
+2499 
-2514 DFTIDTTLS
+2514 
-2523 VPTLSLDSA
+2523 
-2532 DDSGIAGD
+2532 
-2540 NITNVKTPGFTLNN
+2540 
-2554 IDTDVS
+2554 
-2560 RVIVEVMHNGIKQ
+2560 
-2573 EVPLVQTGGQWRFA
+2573 
-2587 PTSDWADGD
+2587 
-2596 YILTV
+2596 
-2601 KVEDRAGNVKQSA
+2601 
-2614 PLTVTVD
+2614 
-2621 THIAIDRIELVNDS
+2621 
-2635 GIPGDN
+2635 
-2641 LTNEA
+2641 
-2646 RPHFQVT
+2646 
-2653 VPADVNGVRLSID
+2653 
-2666 GGKTW
+2666 
-2671 FDATQSATSG
+2671 
-2681 VWDYTWLTNVA
+2681 
-2692 NGPHTLMVEASDKA
+2692 
-2706 GNKTTQK
+2706 
-2713 LDFTIDTIL
+2713 
-2722 SEPTITLDSADDSAA
+2722 
-2737 GDNITNVKMPGFT
+2737 
-2750 LGNIDADVT
+2750 
-2759 KVVVTVAHD
+2759 
-2768 GKNQQIE
+2768 
-2775 LIKNGGVWRFTP
+2775 
-2787 GAAWTDGDYTLTVKV
+2787 
-2802 EDKAGN
+2802 
-2808 TNYSA
+2808 
-2813 PLTVTIDTQTS
+2813 
-2824 IDRIELLNDTG
+2824 
-2835 IVGDNL
+2835 
-2841 TNEARPQFHI
+2841 
-2851 TVPTD
+2851 
-2856 VNSVQLS
+2856 
-2863 LDGGINWVNA
+2863 
-2873 TLTSDGVWE
+2873 
-2882 YIWPTDLVEN
+2882 
-2892 TYTLTVKATD
+2892 
-2902 VAGNTATETLNFI
+2902 
-2915 IDTTLSTPT
+2915 
-2924 ITLDSADDSG
+2924 
-2934 TANDNKTNVK
+2934 
-2944 TPGFIIGGIDSDV
+2944 
-2957 TQVVVQVMRDGH
+2957 
-2969 SEEVE
+2969 
-2974 LTQTNGQWRFVPG
+2974 
-2987 SAWTDGDYT
+2987 
-2996 LTVTV
+2996 
-3001 KDEAGNIR
+3001 
-3009 HSAPLTVTI
+3009 
-3018 DTQITI
+3018 I

-3175 TKGATGIWSVTP
+3175 TKDATGNWSVTPTGTWADGDYTLTVRVEDEAGNEKHSASLTVTVDTQITIDAIELVNDNGIPGDNMTNDAHPQFRVTVPGDVNEVSLSIDGGVTWVKATQSATPGVWNYTWPGTVPDGDYTLNVKATDNAGNTVTETLHFTIDTTLSVPVIVLNSADDTGVQGDNMTNRTQPTFALQHIDDDAVRVTVSVEHGGVTTTFDATKGTGGWSFTPTGAWADGDYTLSVSVEDKAGNTSHSASLTVTVDTQIAINNIELVNDSGIPDDNLTNNVRPHFQVTVPTDVNVVRLSIDGGKTWFNATQSATPGVWDYTWLADVGEGKHTLTVEATDKAGNQTTQKLDFIIDTMLSEPTIVLDSTDDSGTKGDNLTNANKPTFILGNIDADARYVTVEVQYGGTKEVLTATKGATGIWSVTP

-3195 YTLTVRVEDDA
+3195 YMLTVRVEDDA

-3324 IAMDSRDDT
+3324 ITMDSRDDT

-3353 DADAHSVI
+3353 DSDAQSVI

-3405 GNVRQSTPLVVTVD
+3405 GNVRQSTPLIVTVD

-3459 QLSIDGGANWVSATQ
+3459 QLSIDGGANWVSAAQ

-3621 AIDRIE
+3621 AIDHIE

-3709 TLNFTIDITLLTPT
+3709 TLNFTIDITLMTPT

-3842 TNHDRPVFDIHQV
+3842 TNHDRPVFDIRQV

-4309 RIEIDTQVQIDSV
+4309 KIEIDTQVQIDSV

-4528 DNITSVTTPRF
+4528 DNITSVTKPRF

-4551 VIRINGVSYSVTANG
+4551 VIRINGVSYPVTANG

-4619 DTGNSNS
+4619 DTGSSNS

-4724 DQHEATSLRP
+4724 DQYEATSLRP
-4734 EFKGFAEAFSTIMI
+4734 EFKGLAEAFSTIMI

-4837 STLPNTIVSI
+4837 NTLPNAIVSI

-5040 PQGVVIATLVVGN
+5040 PQGGVIATLVVGN

-5250 DDGTFNIHFSIT
+5250 DDGKFNIHFSIT

-5295 GSLDDLITNH
+5295 GSLDDLITSH

-5373 VTIDTSTFIDNPAM
+5373 VTIDTSTFIDNPVM
-5387 VAGSDNGIFS
+5387 IAGSDNGIFS

-5402 SQTRPTFSIFGE
+5402 SQTRPAFSIFGE

-5468 TLNFTIDTFNT
+5468 TLNFTIDTLNT

-5533 EVWVNEKGHWQMPV
+5533 EVWVNDKGHWQMPV

-5572 EKYSIWVDTHIKVFT
+5572 EKYSIWVDTHIQVFT

-5599 EWWSNSDLITMRGT
+5599 DWWSNSSTITMRGM

-5630 TAVVAATGRWELST
+5630 TAVVAANGQWELST
-5644 DKLPEGTYDISLVIE
+5644 DQLPEGKYDITLSIE
-5659 DSAGNRWEDVRE
+5659 DNAGNRKEEVHE

-5710 SEGNTYTLTVPDNG
+5710 SNGNTYTLTVPDNG

-5753 PLDIMKEVPVISLSP
+5753 PLDIMKETPVISLSP
-5768 DSDSGTVGDN
+5768 DSDSGTAGDN
-5778 ITRDKQPTFIIGN
+5778 ITRDNQPTFIIGN

-5877 NVTNHTQPK
+5877 NVTNHNHTQPK

-5899 TVNVTHNGVTDI
+5899 TVNVTHNGVTDT

-5963 TADSQHDDA
+5963 TADSQHNDA
-5972 SDDATATAVTPPESE
+5972 SDDATAIAVTPPESE
-5987 TVNAESATHLRTE
+5987 TVNAESATHLRTV
-6000 PSAAE
+6000 PSVAE
-6005 ESVVKVTAYSI
+6005 ESVVKETAYSI

-6038 ISVPENIVNVSIM
+6038 ISVPENIVNVSVM

-6056 FTLPITNQKA
+6056 FTLPIINQKA

-6080 MDVKFIDKDND
+6080 MDVKYLDKDDD

-6106 DIVNAMNVRGKTE
+6106 DIVNAMNARGKTE

>member
-241 VTLALAAE
+241 VTLALATE

-619 SFSYVIDTIAPV
+619 SFSYVIDTVAPV
-631 PPTVSLEDYVV
+631 PPTVSLEDFVV

-1036 ISDDNLTNIVK
+1036 VSDDNLTNIVK

-1066 AMSDTQIGVA
+1066 AASDTQIGVA

-1108 NKANSAI
+1108 NKANSAV

-1207 KAGNTNYS
+1207 KAGNTSYS

-1381 TGGWTFTPPTSWAD
+1381 TGGWS
-1395 GDYTLSVSVE
+1395 
-1405 DKAGN
+1405 
-1410 TSHSASLTVTVDTQ
+1410 
-1424 IAINNIELVNDSG
+1424 
-1437 IPDDNL
+1437 
-1443 TNNVRPHFQ
+1443 
-1452 VTVPTDVNVVRLSID
+1452 
-1467 GGKTWFNATQSAT
+1467 
-1480 PGVWDYIWPDDVADG
+1480 
-1495 GYTLTVEATDEA
+1495 
-1507 GNKATQTLDFTI
+1507 
-1519 DTTLSVPTLSLDS
+1519 
-1532 ADDSGIAGDNI
+1532 
-1543 TNVKTPGFTLNNI
+1543 
-1556 DTDVS
+1556 
-1561 RVIVEVMH
+1561 
-1569 NGIKQEVPLVQTG
+1569 
-1582 GQWRF
+1582 
-1587 APTSDWADGDY
+1587 
-1598 ILTVKVED
+1598 
-1606 RAGNVKQSAPLT
+1606 
-1618 VTVDTHIAIDRIE
+1618 
-1631 LVNDSGIPGDN
+1631 
-1642 LTNEARPHFQVTV
+1642 
-1655 PADVNGVRLS
+1655 
-1665 IDGGKTWF
+1665 
-1673 DATQSATSGVWDY
+1673 
-1686 TWLTNVANGPHTLM
+1686 
-1700 VEASDKAGNK
+1700 
-1710 TTQKLDFTID
+1710 
-1720 TILSEPTITLDSADD
+1720 
-1735 SAAGDNITNV
+1735 
-1745 KMPGFTLGNID
+1745 
-1756 ADVTKVVVTVAH
+1756 
-1768 DGKNQQIEL
+1768 
-1777 IKNGGVWRFTPG
+1777 
-1789 AAWTDGDYTLTVKV
+1789 
-1803 EDKAGN
+1803 
-1809 TNYSAPLTVTI
+1809 
-1820 DTQTSIDRIE
+1820 
-1830 LLNDTGIVGDNL
+1830 
-1842 TNEARPQFHITV
+1842 
-1854 PTDVN
+1854 
-1859 SVQLSLDG
+1859 
-1867 GINWV
+1867 
-1872 NATLTSDG
+1872 
-1880 VWEYIWPTDLVEN
+1880 
-1893 TYTLTVKATDV
+1893 
-1904 AGNTATETLNF
+1904 
-1915 IIDTTLSTP
+1915 
-1924 TITLDSADDSGTA
+1924 
-1937 NDNKTNVKTP
+1937 
-1947 GFIIGGIDSDVT
+1947 
-1959 QVVVQ
+1959 
-1964 VMRDGH
+1964 
-1970 SEEVELTQTN
+1970 
-1980 GQWRFVPGSAWTD
+1980 
-1993 GDYTLTVTVK
+1993 
-2003 DEAGNIRHSAPLT
+2003 
-2016 VTIDTQITIDHIE
+2016 
-2029 LVNDSGIPDDNLTNN
+2029 
-2044 VRPHFQVTVPTDVN
+2044 
-2058 VVRLSIDG
+2058 
-2066 GKTWFNAT
+2066 
-2074 QSATPGVWDYT
+2074 
-2085 WLADVGEGK
+2085 
-2094 HTLTVEATDKAGNKT
+2094 
-2109 TQQLDFI
+2109 
-2116 IDTLLSEP
+2116 
-2124 TIVLDNTDDSGT
+2124 
-2136 KGDHLTNVNKP
+2136 
-2147 TFLLGN
+2147 
-2153 IDADARYV
+2153 
-2161 TVEVQHGGTKEVLT
+2161 
-2175 ATKDATGNWSVTPTG
+2175 
-2190 TWADGDYTLTV
+2190 
-2201 RVEDEAG
+2201 
-2208 NEKHSASLTV
+2208 
-2218 TVDTQ
+2218 
-2223 ITIDVIELVNDNG
+2223 
-2236 IPGDNMTNDAH
+2236 
-2247 PQFRV
+2247 
-2252 TVPGDVNEV
+2252 
-2261 SLSIDGGV
+2261 
-2269 TWVKATQSATP
+2269 
-2280 GVWNYTWPGT
+2280 
-2290 VPDGDYTLNVKA
+2290 
-2302 TDNAGNTV
+2302 
-2310 TETLHFTID
+2310 
-2319 TTLSTP
+2319 
-2325 VIVLDSADD
+2325 
-2334 SGVHGDN
+2334 
-2341 MTNHTQPTF
+2341 
-2350 ALQHID
+2350 
-2356 DDAVR
+2356 
-2361 VTVSVEH
+2361 
-2368 GGVTTTFDAT
+2368 
-2378 KDAGGW
+2378 
-2384 TFTPTG
+2384 FTPTG

-2430 LVNDSGIPD
+2430 LVNDSGIPN

-2470 WFNATQSATPGV
+2470 WFNATQSATPGA

-2499 VEATDEAGNKATQTL
+2499 VEATD
-2514 DFTIDTTLS
+2514 
-2523 VPTLSLDSA
+2523 
-2532 DDSGIAGD
+2532 
-2540 NITNVKTPGFTLNN
+2540 
-2554 IDTDVS
+2554 
-2560 RVIVEVMHNGIKQ
+2560 
-2573 EVPLVQTGGQWRFA
+2573 
-2587 PTSDWADGD
+2587 
-2596 YILTV
+2596 
-2601 KVEDRAGNVKQSA
+2601 
-2614 PLTVTVD
+2614 
-2621 THIAIDRIELVNDS
+2621 
-2635 GIPGDN
+2635 
-2641 LTNEA
+2641 
-2646 RPHFQVT
+2646 
-2653 VPADVNGVRLSID
+2653 
-2666 GGKTW
+2666 
-2671 FDATQSATSG
+2671 
-2681 VWDYTWLTNVA
+2681 
-2692 NGPHTLMVEASDKA
+2692 KA
-2706 GNKTTQK
+2706 GNQTTQK
-2713 LDFTIDTIL
+2713 
-2722 SEPTITLDSADDSAA
+2722 
-2737 GDNITNVKMPGFT
+2737 
-2750 LGNIDADVT
+2750 
-2759 KVVVTVAHD
+2759 
-2768 GKNQQIE
+2768 
-2775 LIKNGGVWRFTP
+2775 
-2787 GAAWTDGDYTLTVKV
+2787 
-2802 EDKAGN
+2802 
-2808 TNYSA
+2808 
-2813 PLTVTIDTQTS
+2813 
-2824 IDRIELLNDTG
+2824 
-2835 IVGDNL
+2835 
-2841 TNEARPQFHI
+2841 
-2851 TVPTD
+2851 
-2856 VNSVQLS
+2856 
-2863 LDGGINWVNA
+2863 
-2873 TLTSDGVWE
+2873 
-2882 YIWPTDLVEN
+2882 
-2892 TYTLTVKATD
+2892 
-2902 VAGNTATETLNFI
+2902 
-2915 IDTTLSTPT
+2915 
-2924 ITLDSADDSG
+2924 
-2934 TANDNKTNVK
+2934 
-2944 TPGFIIGGIDSDV
+2944 
-2957 TQVVVQVMRDGH
+2957 
-2969 SEEVE
+2969 
-2974 LTQTNGQWRFVPG
+2974 
-2987 SAWTDGDYT
+2987 
-2996 LTVTV
+2996 
-3001 KDEAGNIR
+3001 
-3009 HSAPLTVTI
+3009 
-3018 DTQITI
+3018 
-3024 DHIELVNDS
+3024 
-3033 GIPDD
+3033 
-3038 NLTNNVR
+3038 
-3045 PHFQVTVPTDVNV
+3045 
-3058 VRLSI
+3058 
-3063 DGGKTWFNATQSATP
+3063 
-3078 GVWDYTWLADVGEG
+3078 
-3092 KHTLTV
+3092 
-3098 EATDKAGN
+3098 
-3106 KTTQQL
+3106 L

-3128 NTDDSGTKGDN
+3128 STDDSGTKGDN
-3139 LTNVNK
+3139 LTNANK
-3145 PTFLLGNIDAD
+3145 PTFILGNIDAD
-3156 ARYVTVEVQHG
+3156 ARYVTVEVQYG

-3324 IAMDSRDDT
+3324 ITMDSRDDT

-3353 DADAHSVI
+3353 DSDAQSVI

-3405 GNVRQSTPLVVTVD
+3405 GNVRQSTPLIVTVD

-3459 QLSIDGGANWVSATQ
+3459 QLSIDGGANWVSAAQ

-3621 AIDRIE
+3621 AIDHIE

-3709 TLNFTIDITLLTPT
+3709 TLNFTIDITLMTPT

-3842 TNHDRPVFDIHQV
+3842 TNHDRPVFDIRQV

-4528 DNITSVTTPRF
+4528 DNITSVTKPRF

-4551 VIRINGVSYSVTANG
+4551 VIRINGVSYPVTANG

-4829 NKTPTLIG
+4829 NKTPTLVG
-4837 STLPNTIVSI
+4837 NTLPNAIVSI

-4959 VVLPALGNDGNYELT
+4959 VVLPALGNDGNYVLT

-5295 GSLDDLITNH
+5295 GSLDDLITSH

-5373 VTIDTSTFIDNPAM
+5373 VTIDTSTFIDNPVM
-5387 VAGSDNGIFS
+5387 MAGSDNGIFS

-5402 SQTRPTFSIFGE
+5402 SQTRPAFSIYGE

-5468 TLNFTIDTFNT
+5468 TLNFTIDTLNT

-5533 EVWVNEKGHWQMPV
+5533 EVWVNDKGHWQMPV

-5572 EKYSIWVDTHIKVFT
+5572 EKYSIWVDTHIQVFT

-5599 EWWSNSDLITMRGT
+5599 DWWSNSSTITMRGM

-5630 TAVVAATGRWELST
+5630 TAVVAANGQWELST
-5644 DKLPEGTYDISLVIE
+5644 DQLPEGKYDITLSIE
-5659 DSAGNRWEDVRE
+5659 DNAGNRKEEVHE

-5710 SEGNTYTLTVPDNG
+5710 SNGNTYTLTVPDNG

-5753 PLDIMKEVPVISLSP
+5753 SLDIMKEVPVISLSP

-5865 AAGEDNGASDSD
+5865 AAGEDNGVSDSD

-5899 TVNVTHNGVTDI
+5899 TVNVTHNGVTDT

-5922 FTPPAAWNDGNY
+5922 FTPPAAWNDGTY

-5987 TVNAESATHLRTE
+5987 TVNAESATHLRTV

-6005 ESVVKVTAYSI
+6005 ESVVKETAYSI

-6106 DIVNAMNVRGKTE
+6106 DIVNAMNARGKTE

>member
-42 PRGSVIIV
+42 PHGSVIIV

-115 EELKKQLDDAEN
+115 EELKKQLDEAEN

-448 KNDNITNSTLP
+448 KNDSITNSTLP

-539 TTNDSGIVGD
+539 TTDDSGIVGD

-598 VEGINNLTFTVE
+598 VEGVNNLTFTVE

-619 SFSYVIDTIAPV
+619 SFSYVIDTVAPV
-631 PPTVSLEDYVV
+631 PPTVSLEDFVV

-1066 AMSDTQIGVA
+1066 AASDTQIGVA

-1108 NKANSAI
+1108 NKANSAV

-1183 GSWLFIPGNTWADG
+1183 GSWLFTPGNTWADG

-1325 PVIVLDSAD
+1325 PVIVLNSAD
-1334 DTGIQGDNM
+1334 DTGVQGDNM

-1381 TGGWTFTPPTSWAD
+1381 VGGWSFTPTGAWAD

-1437 IPDDNL
+1437 IPNDNL

-1467 GGKTWFNATQSAT
+1467 GGKTWFNATQNAT

-1507 GNKATQTLDFTI
+1507 GNKTTQTLDFTI

-1561 RVIVEVMH
+1561 RVTVEVMH

-1631 LVNDSGIPGDN
+1631 LVNDSGIPDDN

-1673 DATQSATSGVWDY
+1673 DATQSATPGVWDY

-1710 TTQKLDFTID
+1710 TTQKLDFIID
-1720 TILSEPTITLDSADD
+1720 TMLSEPTITLDSADD

-2016 VTIDTQITIDHIE
+2016 VTIDTQIAIDHIE

-2136 KGDHLTNVNKP
+2136 KGDNLTNVNKP

-2334 SGVHGDN
+2334 TGIQGDN
-2341 MTNHTQPTF
+2341 MTNRTQPTF
-2350 ALQHID
+2350 NLQHID

-2378 KDAGGW
+2378 KGVGGW
-2384 TFTPTG
+2384 TFTPPTSWG
-2390 AWADGDY
+2390 AGDY

-2439 DNLTNNVRPHFQ
+2439 DNLTNNVRPQFQ
-2451 VTVPTDVNVVRLSI
+2451 VKVPTDVN
-2465 DGGKT
+2465 
-2470 WFNATQSATPGV
+2470 
-2482 WDYIW
+2482 
-2487 PDDVADGGYTLT
+2487 
-2499 VEATDEAGNKATQTL
+2499 E
-2514 DFTIDTTLS
+2514 
-2523 VPTLSLDSA
+2523 
-2532 DDSGIAGD
+2532 
-2540 NITNVKTPGFTLNN
+2540 
-2554 IDTDVS
+2554 
-2560 RVIVEVMHNGIKQ
+2560 
-2573 EVPLVQTGGQWRFA
+2573 
-2587 PTSDWADGD
+2587 
-2596 YILTV
+2596 
-2601 KVEDRAGNVKQSA
+2601 
-2614 PLTVTVD
+2614 
-2621 THIAIDRIELVNDS
+2621 
-2635 GIPGDN
+2635 
-2641 LTNEA
+2641 
-2646 RPHFQVT
+2646 
-2653 VPADVNGVRLSID
+2653 
-2666 GGKTW
+2666 
-2671 FDATQSATSG
+2671 
-2681 VWDYTWLTNVA
+2681 
-2692 NGPHTLMVEASDKA
+2692 
-2706 GNKTTQK
+2706 
-2713 LDFTIDTIL
+2713 
-2722 SEPTITLDSADDSAA
+2722 
-2737 GDNITNVKMPGFT
+2737 
-2750 LGNIDADVT
+2750 
-2759 KVVVTVAHD
+2759 
-2768 GKNQQIE
+2768 
-2775 LIKNGGVWRFTP
+2775 
-2787 GAAWTDGDYTLTVKV
+2787 
-2802 EDKAGN
+2802 
-2808 TNYSA
+2808 
-2813 PLTVTIDTQTS
+2813 
-2824 IDRIELLNDTG
+2824 
-2835 IVGDNL
+2835 
-2841 TNEARPQFHI
+2841 
-2851 TVPTD
+2851 
-2856 VNSVQLS
+2856 
-2863 LDGGINWVNA
+2863 
-2873 TLTSDGVWE
+2873 
-2882 YIWPTDLVEN
+2882 
-2892 TYTLTVKATD
+2892 
-2902 VAGNTATETLNFI
+2902 
-2915 IDTTLSTPT
+2915 
-2924 ITLDSADDSG
+2924 
-2934 TANDNKTNVK
+2934 
-2944 TPGFIIGGIDSDV
+2944 
-2957 TQVVVQVMRDGH
+2957 
-2969 SEEVE
+2969 
-2974 LTQTNGQWRFVPG
+2974 
-2987 SAWTDGDYT
+2987 
-2996 LTVTV
+2996 
-3001 KDEAGNIR
+3001 
-3009 HSAPLTVTI
+3009 
-3018 DTQITI
+3018 
-3024 DHIELVNDS
+3024 
-3033 GIPDD
+3033 
-3038 NLTNNVR
+3038 
-3045 PHFQVTVPTDVNV
+3045 

-3106 KTTQQL
+3106 QTTQKL
-3112 DFIIDTLL
+3112 DFIIDTML

-3128 NTDDSGTKGDN
+3128 STDDSGTKGDN
-3139 LTNVNK
+3139 LTNANK
-3145 PTFLLGNIDAD
+3145 PTFILGNIDAD

-3195 YTLTVRVEDDA
+3195 YTLTVRVEDEA

-3324 IAMDSRDDT
+3324 ITMDSRDDT

-3353 DADAHSVI
+3353 DSDAQSVI

-3405 GNVRQSTPLVVTVD
+3405 GNVRQSTPLIVTVD

-3459 QLSIDGGANWVSATQ
+3459 QLSIDGGANWVSAAQ

-3621 AIDRIE
+3621 AIDHIE
-3627 LVNDSGVPGDNVT
+3627 LVNDSGVPGDNIT

-3690 GQHTLTVEVTDGA
+3690 GQHTLIVEVTDGA
-3703 GNKMTE
+3703 GNKMTG
-3709 TLNFTIDITLLTPT
+3709 TLDFTIDITLLTPT

-3842 TNHDRPVFDIHQV
+3842 TNHDRPVFDIRQV

-3910 KESAPFE
+3910 KESAPLE

-3954 PGDVVQ
+3954 PGDVIQ

-4178 WIFNVGSALPDGQH
+4178 WIFNVGSALPDGKH

-4309 RIEIDTQVQIDSV
+4309 QIEIDTQVQIDSV

-4528 DNITSVTTPRF
+4528 DNITSVTKPRF

-4551 VIRINGVSYSVTANG
+4551 VIRINGVSYPVTANG

-4619 DTGNSNS
+4619 DTGSSNS

-4659 VLKQTITVGAD
+4659 VLKHTITVGAD

-4724 DQHEATSLRP
+4724 DQYEATSLRP
-4734 EFKGFAEAFSTIMI
+4734 EFKGLAEAFSTIMI

-4829 NKTPTLIG
+4829 NKTPTLVG
-4837 STLPNTIVSI
+4837 NTLPNAIVSI

-4959 VVLPALGNDGNYELT
+4959 VVLPALGNDGNYVLT

-5083 KEILIEH
+5083 KDILIEH

-5295 GSLDDLITNH
+5295 GSLDDLITSH

-5373 VTIDTSTFIDNPAM
+5373 VTIDTSTFIDNPVM
-5387 VAGSDNGIFS
+5387 MAGSDNGIFS

-5402 SQTRPTFSIFGE
+5402 SQTRPAFSIYGE

-5533 EVWVNEKGHWQMPV
+5533 EVWVNDKGHWQMPV

-5572 EKYSIWVDTHIKVFT
+5572 EKYSIWVDTHIQVFT

-5599 EWWSNSDLITMRGT
+5599 DWWSNSSTITMRGM

-5630 TAVVAATGRWELST
+5630 TAVVAANGQWELST
-5644 DKLPEGTYDISLVIE
+5644 DQLPEGKYDITLSIE
-5659 DSAGNRWEDVRE
+5659 DNAGNRKEEVHE

-5710 SEGNTYTLTVPDNG
+5710 SNGNTYTLTVPDNG

-5753 PLDIMKEVPVISLSP
+5753 PLDIMKETPVISLSP

-5778 ITRDKQPTFIIGN
+5778 ITRDNQPTFIIGN

-5859 VPEIAL
+5859 VPEVAL
-5865 AAGEDNGASDSD
+5865 AAGEGNGASDSD
-5877 NVTNHTQPK
+5877 NVTNHNHTQPK

-5922 FTPPAAWNDGNY
+5922 FTPPAAWNDGTY
-5934 TLSVTVVDRAGNSQ
+5934 TLSVTVVDRAGNSL
-5948 QSASLAVTVDSTVTV
+5948 QSASLEVTVDSTVTV

-5972 SDDATATAVTPPESE
+5972 SDDATPTAVTPPESE
-5987 TVNAESATHLRTE
+5987 TVNAESATHLRTV

-6005 ESVVKVTAYSI
+6005 ESVVKETAYSI

-6038 ISVPENIVNVSIM
+6038 ISVPENIVNVSVM

-6080 MDVKFIDKDND
+6080 MDVKFLDKDDD

-6106 DIVNAMNVRGKTE
+6106 DIVNAMNARGKTE

-6134 NNGAIDVF
+6134 NNGAIEVF

>member
-1 MGNKSIQKFFA
+1 
-12 DQNSVIDLSSLGNAK
+12 LSSLGNAK

-424 SIITDTIAPE
+424 SIITDTIPPE

-631 PPTVSLEDYVV
+631 PPTVSLEDFVV

-1036 ISDDNLTNIVK
+1036 IADDNLTNIVK

-1108 NKANSAI
+1108 NKANSAV

-1183 GSWLFIPGNTWADG
+1183 GSWLFTPGNTWADG

-1207 KAGNTNYS
+1207 KAGNTSYS

-1325 PVIVLDSAD
+1325 PVIVLNSAD
-1334 DTGIQGDNM
+1334 DTGVQGDNM
-1343 TNSTQPTFALQHIDD
+1343 TNRTQPTFALQHIDD

-1480 PGVWDYIWPDDVADG
+1480 PGAWDYIWPDDVADG
-1495 GYTLTVEATDEA
+1495 GYTLTVEATDKA
-1507 GNKATQTLDFTI
+1507 GNKTTQELDFTI

-1710 TTQKLDFTID
+1710 TTQKLDFIID
-1720 TILSEPTITLDSADD
+1720 TLLSEPTITLDSADD

-2016 VTIDTQITIDHIE
+2016 VTIDTQI
-2029 LVNDSGIPDDNLTNN
+2029 
-2044 VRPHFQVTVPTDVN
+2044 
-2058 VVRLSIDG
+2058 
-2066 GKTWFNAT
+2066 A
-2074 QSATPGVWDYT
+2074 
-2085 WLADVGEGK
+2085 
-2094 HTLTVEATDKAGNKT
+2094 
-2109 TQQLDFI
+2109 
-2116 IDTLLSEP
+2116 
-2124 TIVLDNTDDSGT
+2124 
-2136 KGDHLTNVNKP
+2136 
-2147 TFLLGN
+2147 
-2153 IDADARYV
+2153 
-2161 TVEVQHGGTKEVLT
+2161 
-2175 ATKDATGNWSVTPTG
+2175 
-2190 TWADGDYTLTV
+2190 
-2201 RVEDEAG
+2201 
-2208 NEKHSASLTV
+2208 
-2218 TVDTQ
+2218 
-2223 ITIDVIELVNDNG
+2223 
-2236 IPGDNMTNDAH
+2236 
-2247 PQFRV
+2247 
-2252 TVPGDVNEV
+2252 
-2261 SLSIDGGV
+2261 
-2269 TWVKATQSATP
+2269 
-2280 GVWNYTWPGT
+2280 
-2290 VPDGDYTLNVKA
+2290 
-2302 TDNAGNTV
+2302 
-2310 TETLHFTID
+2310 
-2319 TTLSTP
+2319 
-2325 VIVLDSADD
+2325 
-2334 SGVHGDN
+2334 
-2341 MTNHTQPTF
+2341 
-2350 ALQHID
+2350 
-2356 DDAVR
+2356 
-2361 VTVSVEH
+2361 
-2368 GGVTTTFDAT
+2368 
-2378 KDAGGW
+2378 
-2384 TFTPTG
+2384 
-2390 AWADGDY
+2390 
-2397 TLSVS
+2397 
-2402 VEDKAGNTSHSASLT
+2402 
-2417 VTVDTQIAINNIE
+2417 
-2430 LVNDSGIPD
+2430 
-2439 DNLTNNVRPHFQ
+2439 
-2451 VTVPTDVNVVRLSI
+2451 
-2465 DGGKT
+2465 
-2470 WFNATQSATPGV
+2470 
-2482 WDYIW
+2482 
-2487 PDDVADGGYTLT
+2487 
-2499 VEATDEAGNKATQTL
+2499 
-2514 DFTIDTTLS
+2514 
-2523 VPTLSLDSA
+2523 
-2532 DDSGIAGD
+2532 
-2540 NITNVKTPGFTLNN
+2540 
-2554 IDTDVS
+2554 
-2560 RVIVEVMHNGIKQ
+2560 
-2573 EVPLVQTGGQWRFA
+2573 
-2587 PTSDWADGD
+2587 
-2596 YILTV
+2596 
-2601 KVEDRAGNVKQSA
+2601 
-2614 PLTVTVD
+2614 
-2621 THIAIDRIELVNDS
+2621 
-2635 GIPGDN
+2635 
-2641 LTNEA
+2641 
-2646 RPHFQVT
+2646 
-2653 VPADVNGVRLSID
+2653 
-2666 GGKTW
+2666 
-2671 FDATQSATSG
+2671 
-2681 VWDYTWLTNVA
+2681 
-2692 NGPHTLMVEASDKA
+2692 
-2706 GNKTTQK
+2706 
-2713 LDFTIDTIL
+2713 
-2722 SEPTITLDSADDSAA
+2722 
-2737 GDNITNVKMPGFT
+2737 
-2750 LGNIDADVT
+2750 
-2759 KVVVTVAHD
+2759 
-2768 GKNQQIE
+2768 
-2775 LIKNGGVWRFTP
+2775 
-2787 GAAWTDGDYTLTVKV
+2787 
-2802 EDKAGN
+2802 
-2808 TNYSA
+2808 
-2813 PLTVTIDTQTS
+2813 
-2824 IDRIELLNDTG
+2824 
-2835 IVGDNL
+2835 
-2841 TNEARPQFHI
+2841 
-2851 TVPTD
+2851 
-2856 VNSVQLS
+2856 
-2863 LDGGINWVNA
+2863 
-2873 TLTSDGVWE
+2873 
-2882 YIWPTDLVEN
+2882 
-2892 TYTLTVKATD
+2892 
-2902 VAGNTATETLNFI
+2902 
-2915 IDTTLSTPT
+2915 
-2924 ITLDSADDSG
+2924 
-2934 TANDNKTNVK
+2934 
-2944 TPGFIIGGIDSDV
+2944 
-2957 TQVVVQVMRDGH
+2957 
-2969 SEEVE
+2969 
-2974 LTQTNGQWRFVPG
+2974 
-2987 SAWTDGDYT
+2987 
-2996 LTVTV
+2996 
-3001 KDEAGNIR
+3001 
-3009 HSAPLTVTI
+3009 
-3018 DTQITI
+3018 I

-3175 TKGATGIWSVTP
+3175 TKDATGNWSVTPTGTWADGDYTLTVRVEDEAGNEKHSASLTVTVDTQITIDAIELVNDNGIPGDNMTNDAHPQFRVTVPGDVNEVSLSIDGGVTWVKATQSATPGVWNYTWPGTVPDGDYTLNVKATDNAGNTVTETLHFTIDTTLSVPVIVLNSADDTGVQGDNMTNSTQPTFALQHIDDDAVRVTVSVEHGGVTTTFDATKGVGGWSFTPTGAWADGDYTLSVSVEDKAGNTSHSASLTVTVDTQIAINNIELVNDSGIPDDNLTNNVRPHFQVKVPTDVNEVRLSIDGGKTWFNATQSATPGVWDYTWLADVGEGKHTLTVEATDKAGNQTTQKLDFIIDTMLSEPTIVLDSTDDSGTKGDNLTNANKPTFILGNIDADARYVTVEVQYGGTKEVLTATKGATGIWSVTP

-3195 YTLTVRVEDDA
+3195 YMLTVRVEDDA

-3324 IAMDSRDDT
+3324 ITMDSRDDT

-3353 DADAHSVI
+3353 DSDAQSVI

-3405 GNVRQSTPLVVTVD
+3405 GNVRQSTPLIVTVD

-3459 QLSIDGGANWVSATQ
+3459 QLSIDGGANWVSAAQ

-3515 DTRLSTPTIALDS
+3515 DTRLSTPTIELDS

-3709 TLNFTIDITLLTPT
+3709 TLNFTIDITLMTPT

-3842 TNHDRPVFDIHQV
+3842 TNHDRPVFDIRQV

-4309 RIEIDTQVQIDSV
+4309 KIEIDTQVQIDSV

-4528 DNITSVTTPRF
+4528 DNITSVTKPRF

-4551 VIRINGVSYSVTANG
+4551 VIRINGVSYPVTANG

-4829 NKTPTLIG
+4829 NKTPTLVG
-4837 STLPNTIVSI
+4837 NTLPNAIVSI

-4959 VVLPALGNDGNYELT
+4959 VVLPALGNDGNYVLT

-5026 DGTAEAGSTLTIRN
+5026 DGTAEAGSTLTIRS

-5083 KEILIEH
+5083 KDILIEH

-5402 SQTRPTFSIFGE
+5402 SQTRPTFSISGE

-5572 EKYSIWVDTHIKVFT
+5572 EKYSIWVDTHIQVFT

-5599 EWWSNSDLITMRGT
+5599 DWWSNSSTITMRGM

-5630 TAVVAATGRWELST
+5630 TAVVAANGQWELST
-5644 DKLPEGTYDISLVIE
+5644 DQLPEGKYDITLSIE
-5659 DSAGNRWEDVRE
+5659 DNAGNRKEEVHE

-5710 SEGNTYTLTVPDNG
+5710 SNGNTYTLTVPDNG

-5753 PLDIMKEVPVISLSP
+5753 SLDIMKEVPVISLSP

-5865 AAGEDNGASDSD
+5865 AAGEDNGVSDSD

-5899 TVNVTHNGVTDI
+5899 TVNVTHNGVTDT

-5922 FTPPAAWNDGNY
+5922 FTPPAAWNDGTY

-5987 TVNAESATHLRTE
+5987 TVNAESATHLRTV

-6005 ESVVKVTAYSI
+6005 ESVVKETAYSI

-6038 ISVPENIVNVSIM
+6038 ISVPENIVNVSVM

-6080 MDVKFIDKDND
+6080 MDVKFIDKDDD

-6106 DIVNAMNVRGKTE
+6106 DIVNAMNARGKTE

>member
-241 VTLALAAE
+241 VTLALATE

-593 FTSDS
+593 FTSDA

-619 SFSYVIDTIAPV
+619 SFSYVIDTVAPV
-631 PPTVSLEDYVV
+631 PPTVSLEDFVV

-1036 ISDDNLTNIVK
+1036 VSDDNLTNIVK

-1066 AMSDTQIGVA
+1066 AASDTQIGVA

-1108 NKANSAI
+1108 NKANSAV

-1207 KAGNTNYS
+1207 KAGNTSYS

-1381 TGGWTFTPPTSWAD
+1381 TGGWSFTPTGAWAD

-1437 IPDDNL
+1437 IPNDNL

-1480 PGVWDYIWPDDVADG
+1480 PGAWDYIWPDDVADG
-1495 GYTLTVEATDEA
+1495 GYTLTVEATDKA
-1507 GNKATQTLDFTI
+1507 GNKTTQELDFTI

-2124 TIVLDNTDDSGT
+2124 TIVLDSTDDSGT
-2136 KGDHLTNVNKP
+2136 KGDNLTNVNKP

-2319 TTLSTP
+2319 TTLSVP
-2325 VIVLDSADD
+2325 VIVLNSADD
-2334 SGVHGDN
+2334 TGVQGDN
-2341 MTNHTQPTF
+2341 MTNSTQPTF

-2378 KDAGGW
+2378 KGTGGW
-2384 TFTPTG
+2384 SFTPTG

-2451 VTVPTDVNVVRLSI
+2451 VKVPMDVN
-2465 DGGKT
+2465 
-2470 WFNATQSATPGV
+2470 
-2482 WDYIW
+2482 
-2487 PDDVADGGYTLT
+2487 
-2499 VEATDEAGNKATQTL
+2499 E
-2514 DFTIDTTLS
+2514 
-2523 VPTLSLDSA
+2523 
-2532 DDSGIAGD
+2532 
-2540 NITNVKTPGFTLNN
+2540 
-2554 IDTDVS
+2554 
-2560 RVIVEVMHNGIKQ
+2560 
-2573 EVPLVQTGGQWRFA
+2573 
-2587 PTSDWADGD
+2587 
-2596 YILTV
+2596 
-2601 KVEDRAGNVKQSA
+2601 
-2614 PLTVTVD
+2614 
-2621 THIAIDRIELVNDS
+2621 
-2635 GIPGDN
+2635 
-2641 LTNEA
+2641 
-2646 RPHFQVT
+2646 
-2653 VPADVNGVRLSID
+2653 
-2666 GGKTW
+2666 
-2671 FDATQSATSG
+2671 
-2681 VWDYTWLTNVA
+2681 
-2692 NGPHTLMVEASDKA
+2692 
-2706 GNKTTQK
+2706 
-2713 LDFTIDTIL
+2713 
-2722 SEPTITLDSADDSAA
+2722 
-2737 GDNITNVKMPGFT
+2737 
-2750 LGNIDADVT
+2750 
-2759 KVVVTVAHD
+2759 
-2768 GKNQQIE
+2768 
-2775 LIKNGGVWRFTP
+2775 
-2787 GAAWTDGDYTLTVKV
+2787 
-2802 EDKAGN
+2802 
-2808 TNYSA
+2808 
-2813 PLTVTIDTQTS
+2813 
-2824 IDRIELLNDTG
+2824 
-2835 IVGDNL
+2835 
-2841 TNEARPQFHI
+2841 
-2851 TVPTD
+2851 
-2856 VNSVQLS
+2856 
-2863 LDGGINWVNA
+2863 
-2873 TLTSDGVWE
+2873 
-2882 YIWPTDLVEN
+2882 
-2892 TYTLTVKATD
+2892 
-2902 VAGNTATETLNFI
+2902 
-2915 IDTTLSTPT
+2915 
-2924 ITLDSADDSG
+2924 
-2934 TANDNKTNVK
+2934 
-2944 TPGFIIGGIDSDV
+2944 
-2957 TQVVVQVMRDGH
+2957 
-2969 SEEVE
+2969 
-2974 LTQTNGQWRFVPG
+2974 
-2987 SAWTDGDYT
+2987 
-2996 LTVTV
+2996 
-3001 KDEAGNIR
+3001 
-3009 HSAPLTVTI
+3009 
-3018 DTQITI
+3018 
-3024 DHIELVNDS
+3024 
-3033 GIPDD
+3033 
-3038 NLTNNVR
+3038 
-3045 PHFQVTVPTDVNV
+3045 

-3106 KTTQQL
+3106 QTTQKL

-3128 NTDDSGTKGDN
+3128 STDDSGTKGDN
-3139 LTNVNK
+3139 LTNANK
-3145 PTFLLGNIDAD
+3145 PTFILGNIDAD
-3156 ARYVTVEVQHG
+3156 ARYVTVEVQYG

-3324 IAMDSRDDT
+3324 ITMDSRDDT

-3353 DADAHSVI
+3353 DSDAQSVI

-3405 GNVRQSTPLVVTVD
+3405 GNVRQSTPLIVTVD

-3459 QLSIDGGANWVSATQ
+3459 QLSIDGGANWVSAAQ

-3621 AIDRIE
+3621 AIDHIE

-3709 TLNFTIDITLLTPT
+3709 TLNFTIDITLMTPT

-3842 TNHDRPVFDIHQV
+3842 TNHDRPVFDIRQV

-4528 DNITSVTTPRF
+4528 DNITSVTKPRF

-4551 VIRINGVSYSVTANG
+4551 VIRINGVSYPVTANG

-4829 NKTPTLIG
+4829 NKTPTLVG
-4837 STLPNTIVSI
+4837 NTLPNAIVSI

-4959 VVLPALGNDGNYELT
+4959 VVLPALGNDGNYVLT

-5295 GSLDDLITNH
+5295 GSLDDLITSH

-5373 VTIDTSTFIDNPAM
+5373 VTIDTSTFIDNPVM
-5387 VAGSDNGIFS
+5387 MAGSDNGIFS

-5402 SQTRPTFSIFGE
+5402 SQTRPAFSIYGE

-5468 TLNFTIDTFNT
+5468 TLNFTIDTLNT

-5533 EVWVNEKGHWQMPV
+5533 EVWVNDKGHWQMPV

-5572 EKYSIWVDTHIKVFT
+5572 EKYSIWVDTHIQVFT

-5599 EWWSNSDLITMRGT
+5599 DWWSNSSTITMRGM

-5630 TAVVAATGRWELST
+5630 TAVVAANGQWELST
-5644 DKLPEGTYDISLVIE
+5644 DQLPEGKYDITLSIE
-5659 DSAGNRWEDVRE
+5659 DNAGNRKEEVHE

-5710 SEGNTYTLTVPDNG
+5710 SNGNTYTLTVPDNG

-5753 PLDIMKEVPVISLSP
+5753 SLDIMKEVPVISLSP

-5865 AAGEDNGASDSD
+5865 AAGEDNGVSDSD

-5899 TVNVTHNGVTDI
+5899 TVNVTHNGVTDT

-5922 FTPPAAWNDGNY
+5922 FTPPAAWNDGTY

-5987 TVNAESATHLRTE
+5987 TVNAESATHLRTV

-6005 ESVVKVTAYSI
+6005 ESVVKETAYSI

-6106 DIVNAMNVRGKTE
+6106 DIVNAMNARGKTE